1 MKRGFARPTPEKA
14 PVIKPENIVLPTPL
28 SIPPPEGKPWWIV
41 VVGVVVIGLLGGM
54 IAMTFASGS
63 HVFGGVGAIFPIFM
77 IGGMAMMMFGGRFG
91 GQQQMSRPKLDAMRA
106 QFMLMLD
113 MLRETAHES
122 ADSMDANYRWFH
134 PAPTMLAS
142 AVGSS
147 RMWER
152 KPDGK
157 DLNFGVVRVGVGMTR
172 PEVTW
177 GEPQNMPTDIELEP
191 VTGKALQEFGRY
203 QSVVYNLPKMISL
216 LVEPWYSLIGGRE
229 QVLGLMR
236 AIVCQLAFS
245 HGPDH
250 VQMVVVSSDL
260 EQWDWVKWLPHF
272 GDPRRQDAA
281 GNARMVYSSVREFA
295 AEQAELFA
303 GRGSFTPRHASS
315 SAQTPTPHTVIIAD
329 VTDPQWEF
337 VKSAEGI
344 DGVTFFDLTGASMWA
359 AVPERTLQFDDLGV
373 IEALPRDRDTWMVID
388 EKPWF
393 FALTDHISIAEA
405 EEFAQKL
412 ARWRLAEAYE
422 EIGQRVAHIGAR
434 DIMAY
439 YGIDD
444 PADIDFGSLWGSRT
458 DTMGRSRLRAP
469 FGNRSDNGELLFLD
483 MKSLDE
489 GGDGP
494 HGVMS
499 GTTGSG
505 KSTLVRTVIE
515 SLMLGHPPQE
525 LQFVLADLKGG
536 SAVKPFA
543 GVPHVSRI
551 ITDLEEDQ
559 ALMERFLDALW
570 GEIARR
576 KAICDSA
583 GVDDAK
589 EYNSVRSRMRA
600 RGQDMPPLPMLVV
613 VIDEFYEWFR
623 IMPTAVDVLDSI
635 GRQGRAYWIHLMMAS
650 QTIESRAE
658 KLMENMGYRLVL
670 KARTA
675 GAAQAAGVPNAV
687 NLPAQAGLGYFRR
700 SLEDIVRF
708 QAEFLWRDYISRGI
722 TIDGE
727 EAPALVHS
735 IDYVRPQLF
744 TNLFTPLEVS
754 VGGPDLEPVHSN
766 GEVLEAADAEAEDEE
781 EGIRTPKVGTVIID
795 QLRKIDFEPYRLWQP
810 PLSEPVAI
818 DELVNRF
825 IGHQWQQDYGTA
837 RDLVFPLGIIDRPFK
852 HDQPPWTVDTSGPGA
867 NVLILGAGG
876 SGKTTALQTLICSAA
891 LTHTPEQVQ
900 FYCLAYSGTALTT
913 VARLPHVGEVAG
925 PTDPYGVRR
934 TVAELLALVRERKRS
949 FLEYRIASMDVF
961 RRRKFGG
968 EAGPVPNDGFGDVY
982 LVIDNY
988 RALAE
993 ENEVLIEQVNL
1004 IINQGPSFGVHVV
1017 VSADRESELRPPVR
1031 SGFGSRVELRLA
1043 AVEDAKLVRSRFA
1056 KEVPVK
1062 PGRGMVAVNY
1072 VRLDADPQAGLHT
1085 LVARPAL
1092 GSTPT
1097 NVFAS
1102 DSIVDAVSRLASGQ
1116 APPIRRLP
1124 ARFGV
1129 EQVREL
1135 AARDTRQGVGAGG
1148 IVWAISEL
1156 DLAPV
1161 YLNFA
1166 ENAHLVVTGRRECG
1180 RTTTL
1185 ATIMSEIGR
1194 LYAPGT
1200 SSALAATGRAA
1211 LCPGVAGR
1219 PAPSAADR
1227 AGLRVRREVRLQPRR
1242 RAGDDERHVRP
1253 SGQPRTTARLV
1264 GGGAAVALL
1273 VERSGDLPDRRRHT
1287 ADAGRFRFA
1296 AAQGRRLG
1304 DPGRRCRPAR
1314 DCHPHV
1320 RRLVVRGQ
1328 RPDAAGTAPGERAT
1342 TGDGRR
1348 PRRGLHPRQDEGWP
1362 AAPWSR
1368 PADGRGHRCVRP
1380 GGGHRAPQVEAA
1392 PPRWGWLAC
1401 QPQRSGNFL
1410 SANVFDGKLISGV
1423 QSGGSSKSGIC
1434 LSHSATTMVS
1444 SIRAR

>member
-1 MKRGFARPTPEKA
+1 MKRGFARPTPEKP
-14 PVIKPENIVLPTPL
+14 PVIKPENIVLSTPL
-28 SIPPPEGKPWWIV
+28 SIPPPEGKPWWLI
-41 VVGVVVIGLLGGM
+41 VVGVVVVGLLGGM
-54 IAMTFASGS
+54 VAMVFASGS
-63 HVFGGVGAIFPIFM
+63 HVFGGIGSIFPLFM
-77 IGGMAMMMFGGRFG
+77 MVGIMMMMFRGMGG

-113 MLRETAHES
+113 MLRETAQES

-134 PAPTMLAS
+134 PAPNTLAA
-142 AVGSS
+142 AVGSP

-203 QSVVYNLPKMISL
+203 QSVVYNLPKMVSL
-216 LVEPWYSLIGGRE
+216 LVEPWYALVGERE

-236 AIVCQLAFS
+236 AIICQLAFS

-250 VQMVVVSSDL
+250 VQMIVVSSDL
-260 EQWDWVKWLPHF
+260 DQWDWVKWLPHF
-272 GDPRRQDAA
+272 GDSRRHDAA
-281 GNARMVYSSVREFA
+281 GNARMVYTSVREFA

-329 VTDPQWEF
+329 VDDPQWEY
-337 VKSAEGI
+337 VISAEGV
-344 DGVTFFDLTGASMWA
+344 DGVTFFDLTGSSMWTDI
-359 AVPERTLQFDDLGV
+359 PERKLQFDKTGV

-388 EKPWF
+388 DKAWF
-393 FALTDHISIAEA
+393 FALTDQVSIAEA

-412 ARWRLAEAYE
+412 AQWRLAEAYE

-434 DIMAY
+434 DILSY

-444 PADIDFGSLWGSRT
+444 PGNIDFDSLWASRT

-515 SLMLGHPPQE
+515 SLMLSHPPEE

-576 KAICDSA
+576 KAVCDSA

-589 EYNSVRSRMRA
+589 EYNSVRARMRA
-600 RGQDMPPLPMLVV
+600 RGQDMAPLPMLVV

-687 NLPAQAGLGYFRR
+687 NLPAQAGLGYFRK
-700 SLEDIVRF
+700 SLEDIIRF
-708 QAEFLWRDYISRGI
+708 QAEFLWRDYFQPGVS
-722 TIDGE
+722 IDGE

-735 IDYVRPQLF
+735 IDYIRPQLF
-744 TNLFTPLEVS
+744 TNSFTPLEVS
-754 VGGPDLEPVHSN
+754 VGGPDIEPVVAQPN
-766 GEVLEAADAEAEDEE
+766 GEVLESDDIEGGEDEDEE
-781 EGIRTPKVGTVIID
+781 GVRTPKVGTVIID
-795 QLRKIDFEPYRLWQP
+795 QLRKIKFEPYRLWQP
-810 PLSEPVAI
+810 PLTQPVAI
-818 DELVNRF
+818 DDLVNRF
-825 IGHQWQQDYGTA
+825 LGRPWHKEYGSA
-837 RDLVFPLGIIDRPFK
+837 CNLVFPIGIIDRPYK

-891 LTHTPEQVQ
+891 LTHTPQQVQ
-900 FYCLAYSGTALTT
+900 FYCLAYSSTALTT
-913 VARLPHVGEVAG
+913 VSRIPHVGEVAG

-949 FLEYRIASMDVF
+949 FLECGIASMEMF

-968 EAGPVPNDGFGDVY
+968 EAGPVPDDGFGDVY

-993 ENEVLIEQVNL
+993 ENEVLIEQVNV

-1017 VSADRESELRPPVR
+1017 VTADRESELRPPVR
-1031 SGFGSRVELRLA
+1031 SGFGSRIELRLA

-1056 KEVPVK
+1056 KDVPVK

-1072 VRLDADPQAGLHT
+1072 VRLDSDPQAGLHT

-1092 GSTPT
+1092 GSTPD
-1097 NVFAS
+1097 NVFEC
-1102 DSIVDAVSRLASGQ
+1102 DSVVAAVSRLTSAQ
-1116 APPIRRLP
+1116 APPVRRLP

-1135 AARDTRQGVGAGG
+1135 ASRDTRQGVGAGG
-1148 IVWAISEL
+1148 IAWAISEL

-1166 ENAHLVVTGRRECG
+1166 ENSHLMVTGRRECG

-1194 LYAPGT
+1194 LYAPGA
-1200 SSALAATGRAA
+1200 SSAPPPAPGRPSAQVWLVDPRRQLLTALGSDYVERFAYNLDGVVAMMGELAAALAGREPPPGLSAEELLSRSWWSGPEIFLIVDDIQQLPPGFDSPLHKAVPFVNRAA
-1211 LCPGVAGR
+1211 DVGLHVIVTRTFGGWSSAGSDPMLRALHQANAPLLVMDADPDEGFIRGKMKGGPLPRGRGLLMAEDTGVFVQV
-1219 PAPSAADR
+1219 AATE
-1227 AGLRVRREVRLQPRR
+1227 VRR
-1242 RAGDDERHVRP
+1242 
-1253 SGQPRTTARLV
+1253 
-1264 GGGAAVALL
+1264 
-1273 VERSGDLPDRRRHT
+1273 
-1287 ADAGRFRFA
+1287 
-1296 AAQGRRLG
+1296 
-1304 DPGRRCRPAR
+1304 
-1314 DCHPHV
+1314 
-1320 RRLVVRGQ
+1320 
-1328 RPDAAGTAPGERAT
+1328 
-1342 TGDGRR
+1342 
-1348 PRRGLHPRQDEGWP
+1348 
-1362 AAPWSR
+1362 
-1368 PADGRGHRCVRP
+1368 
-1380 GGGHRAPQVEAA
+1380 
-1392 PPRWGWLAC
+1392 
-1401 QPQRSGNFL
+1401 
-1410 SANVFDGKLISGV
+1410 
-1423 QSGGSSKSGIC
+1423 
-1434 LSHSATTMVS
+1434 
-1444 SIRAR
+1444 

>member
-1 MKRGFARPTPEKA
+1 MKRGFARPTPEKP

-28 SIPPPEGKPWWIV
+28 SIPPPEGKPWWMV

-54 IAMTFASGS
+54 VAMVFASGS

-77 IGGMAMMMFGGRFG
+77 VGGMMMMMFRGGG

-113 MLRETAHES
+113 MLRDTAHES
-122 ADSMDANYRWFH
+122 ADSMDENYRWFH
-134 PAPTMLAS
+134 PAPTTLAAS
-142 AVGSS
+142 VGSA

-157 DLNFGVVRVGVGMTR
+157 DLHFRVGVGMTR

-216 LVEPWYSLIGGRE
+216 LVEPWYSLIGDRQ

-236 AIVCQLAFS
+236 AIVCQLTFS

-250 VQMVVVSSDL
+250 VQMIVVSSEL

-329 VTDPQWEF
+329 VTDPQWEY
-337 VKSAEGI
+337 VISAEGI
-344 DGVTFFDLTGASMWA
+344 DGVTFFDLTGGSMWSSVA
-359 AVPERTLQFDDLGV
+359 ERTLRFDERGV
-373 IEALPRDRDTWMVID
+373 IETLPRDRDTWMVID

-393 FALTDHISIAEA
+393 FALTDQLSIAES
-405 EEFAQKL
+405 EEFAQKM

-439 YGIDD
+439 YGIED
-444 PADIDFGSLWGSRT
+444 PASIDFESLWGSRT
-458 DTMGRSRLRAP
+458 DAMGRSRLRAP

-515 SLMLGHPPQE
+515 SLMLGHPPEE

-536 SAVKPFA
+536 SAVKPFN

-708 QAEFLWRDYISRGI
+708 QAEFLWRDYISRSV
-722 TIDGE
+722 TVDGE

-744 TNLFTPLEVS
+744 TNSFTPLEVS
-754 VGGPDLEPVHSN
+754 IGGPEFDTVHTN
-766 GEVLEAADAEAEDEE
+766 GEVLESADVEDEDE

-810 PLSEPVAI
+810 PLNEPVAI
-818 DELVNRF
+818 DDLVNRF
-825 IGHQWQQDYGTA
+825 LGHQWQQDYGSA
-837 RDLVFPLGIIDRPFK
+837 RDLVFPIGIIDRPFK
-852 HDQPPWTVDTSGPGA
+852 HDQPPWTVDTSGGGA

-876 SGKTTALQTLICSAA
+876 SGKTTALQTLISSAA

-949 FLEYRIASMDVF
+949 FLEYQIPSMEVF

-993 ENEVLIEQVNL
+993 ENEVLIEQVNV

-1017 VSADRESELRPPVR
+1017 ATADRESELRPPVR

-1085 LVARPAL
+1085 LIARPAL
-1092 GSTPT
+1092 ASTPN

-1102 DSIVDAVSRLASGQ
+1102 DSIVEAVSRLASGQ

-1129 EQVREL
+1129 EQVRSL
-1135 AARDTRQGVGAGG
+1135 AAHDTRQGVGAGG
-1148 IVWAISEL
+1148 IAWAISEL

-1194 LYAPGT
+1194 LYAPGA
-1200 SSALAATGRAA
+1200 SSAPT
-1211 LCPGVAGR
+1211 PPAGQ
-1219 PAPSAADR
+1219 PSAQVWLVD
-1227 AGLRVRREVRLQPRR
+1227 PRR
-1242 RAGDDERHVRP
+1242 QLLTVLGSDYVEKFAYNLDGVQAMMNDL
-1253 SGQPRTTARLV
+1253 S
-1264 GGGAAVALL
+1264 ALL
-1273 VERSGDLPDRRRHT
+1273 ASREPP
-1287 ADAGRFRFA
+1287 
-1296 AAQGRRLG
+1296 
-1304 DPGRRCRPAR
+1304 PG
-1314 DCHPHV
+1314 
-1320 RRLVVRGQ
+1320 
-1328 RPDAAGTAPGERAT
+1328 
-1342 TGDGRR
+1342 
-1348 PRRGLHPRQDEGWP
+1348 
-1362 AAPWSR
+1362 
-1368 PADGRGHRCVRP
+1368 
-1380 GGGHRAPQVEAA
+1380 
-1392 PPRWGWLAC
+1392 
-1401 QPQRSGNFL
+1401 L
-1410 SANVFDGKLISGV
+1410 SAEQL
-1423 QSGGSSKSGIC
+1423 
-1434 LSHSATTMVS
+1434 LSHSWWSGPEIFLIVDDIQQLPAGFDSPLHKAAAWVTRAADLGLHVLVTRTFGGWSSAGSDPMLRALHQANAPLLVMDADPDEGFIRGKMKGGPLPRGRGLLMAEDTGVFVQVAATEF
-1444 SIRAR
+1444 RK

>member
-1 MKRGFARPTPEKA
+1 MKRGFARPTPEKP
-14 PVIKPENIVLPTPL
+14 PVIKPENIVLSTPL
-28 SIPPPEGKPWWIV
+28 SIPPPEGKPWWLI
-41 VVGVVVIGLLGGM
+41 VVGVVVVGLLGGM
-54 IAMTFASGS
+54 VAMVFASGS
-63 HVFGGVGAIFPIFM
+63 HVFGGIGSIFPLFM
-77 IGGMAMMMFGGRFG
+77 MVGIMMMMFRGMGG

-113 MLRETAHES
+113 MLRETAQES

-134 PAPTMLAS
+134 PAPNTLAA
-142 AVGSS
+142 AVGSP

-203 QSVVYNLPKMISL
+203 QSVVYNLPKMVSL
-216 LVEPWYSLIGGRE
+216 LVEPWYALVGERE

-236 AIVCQLAFS
+236 AIICQLAFS

-250 VQMVVVSSDL
+250 VQMIVVSSDL
-260 EQWDWVKWLPHF
+260 DQWDWVKWLPHF
-272 GDPRRQDAA
+272 GDSRRHDAA
-281 GNARMVYSSVREFA
+281 GNARMVYTSVREFA

-329 VTDPQWEF
+329 VDDPQWEY
-337 VKSAEGI
+337 VISAEGV
-344 DGVTFFDLTGASMWA
+344 DGVTFFDLTGSSMWTDI
-359 AVPERTLQFDDLGV
+359 PERKLQFDKTGV

-388 EKPWF
+388 DKAWF
-393 FALTDHISIAEA
+393 FALTDQVSIAEA

-412 ARWRLAEAYE
+412 AQWRLAEAYE

-434 DIMAY
+434 DILSY

-444 PADIDFGSLWGSRT
+444 PGNIDFDSLWASRT

-515 SLMLGHPPQE
+515 SLMLSHPPEE

-589 EYNSVRSRMRA
+589 EYNSVRARMRA
-600 RGQDMPPLPMLVV
+600 RGQDMAPLPMLVV

-687 NLPAQAGLGYFRR
+687 NLPAQAGLGYFRK
-700 SLEDIVRF
+700 SLEDIIRF
-708 QAEFLWRDYISRGI
+708 QAEFLWRDYFQPGVS
-722 TIDGE
+722 IDGE

-735 IDYVRPQLF
+735 IDYIRPQLF
-744 TNLFTPLEVS
+744 TNSFTPLEVS
-754 VGGPDLEPVHSN
+754 VGGPDIEPVVAQPN
-766 GEVLEAADAEAEDEE
+766 GEVLESDDIEGGEDEDEE
-781 EGIRTPKVGTVIID
+781 GVRTPKVGTVIID
-795 QLRKIDFEPYRLWQP
+795 QLRKIKFEPYRLWQP
-810 PLSEPVAI
+810 PLTQPVAI
-818 DELVNRF
+818 DDLVNRF
-825 IGHQWQQDYGTA
+825 LGRPWHKEYGSA
-837 RDLVFPLGIIDRPFK
+837 CNLVFPIGIIDRPYK

-891 LTHTPEQVQ
+891 LTHTPQQVQ
-900 FYCLAYSGTALTT
+900 FYCLAYSSTALTT
-913 VARLPHVGEVAG
+913 VSRIPHVGEVAG

-949 FLEYRIASMDVF
+949 FLECGIASMEMF

-968 EAGPVPNDGFGDVY
+968 EAGPVPDDGFGDVY

-993 ENEVLIEQVNL
+993 ENEVLIEQVNV

-1017 VSADRESELRPPVR
+1017 VTADRESELRPPVR
-1031 SGFGSRVELRLA
+1031 SGFGSRIELRLA

-1056 KEVPVK
+1056 KDVPVK

-1072 VRLDADPQAGLHT
+1072 VRLDSDPQAGLHT

-1092 GSTPT
+1092 GSTPD
-1097 NVFAS
+1097 NVFEC
-1102 DSIVDAVSRLASGQ
+1102 DSVVSAVSRLTSAQ
-1116 APPIRRLP
+1116 APPVRRLP

-1135 AARDTRQGVGAGG
+1135 ASRDTRQGVGAGG
-1148 IVWAISEL
+1148 IAWAISEL

-1166 ENAHLVVTGRRECG
+1166 ENSHLMVTGRRECG

-1194 LYAPGT
+1194 LYAPGA
-1200 SSALAATGRAA
+1200 SSAPPPAPGRPSAQVWLVDPRRQLLTALGSDYVERFAYNLDGVVAMMGELAAALAGREPPPGLSAEELLSRSWWSGPEIFLIVDDIQQLPPGFDSPLHKAVPFVNRAA
-1211 LCPGVAGR
+1211 DVGLHVIVTRTFGGWSSAGSDPMLRALHQANAPLLVMDADPDEGFIRGKMKGGPLPRGRGLLMAEDTGVFVQV
-1219 PAPSAADR
+1219 AATE
-1227 AGLRVRREVRLQPRR
+1227 VRR
-1242 RAGDDERHVRP
+1242 
-1253 SGQPRTTARLV
+1253 
-1264 GGGAAVALL
+1264 
-1273 VERSGDLPDRRRHT
+1273 
-1287 ADAGRFRFA
+1287 
-1296 AAQGRRLG
+1296 
-1304 DPGRRCRPAR
+1304 
-1314 DCHPHV
+1314 
-1320 RRLVVRGQ
+1320 
-1328 RPDAAGTAPGERAT
+1328 
-1342 TGDGRR
+1342 
-1348 PRRGLHPRQDEGWP
+1348 
-1362 AAPWSR
+1362 
-1368 PADGRGHRCVRP
+1368 
-1380 GGGHRAPQVEAA
+1380 
-1392 PPRWGWLAC
+1392 
-1401 QPQRSGNFL
+1401 
-1410 SANVFDGKLISGV
+1410 
-1423 QSGGSSKSGIC
+1423 
-1434 LSHSATTMVS
+1434 
-1444 SIRAR
+1444 

>member
-1 MKRGFARPTPEKA
+1 MKRGFARPTPEKP
-14 PVIKPENIVLPTPL
+14 PVIKPENIVLSTPL
-28 SIPPPEGKPWWIV
+28 SIPPPEGKPWWLI
-41 VVGVVVIGLLGGM
+41 VVGVVVVGLLGGM
-54 IAMTFASGS
+54 VAMVFASGS
-63 HVFGGVGAIFPIFM
+63 HVFGGIGSIFPLFM
-77 IGGMAMMMFGGRFG
+77 MVGIMMMMMFRGMGG

-113 MLRETAHES
+113 MLRETAQES

-134 PAPTMLAS
+134 PAPNTLAA
-142 AVGSS
+142 AVGSP

-203 QSVVYNLPKMISL
+203 QSVVYNLPKMVSL
-216 LVEPWYSLIGGRE
+216 LVEPWYALVGERE

-236 AIVCQLAFS
+236 AIICQLAFS

-250 VQMVVVSSDL
+250 VQMIVVSSDL
-260 EQWDWVKWLPHF
+260 DQWDWVKWLPHF
-272 GDPRRQDAA
+272 GDSRRHDAA
-281 GNARMVYSSVREFA
+281 GNARMVYTSVREFA

-329 VTDPQWEF
+329 VDDPQWEY
-337 VKSAEGI
+337 VISAEGV
-344 DGVTFFDLTGASMWA
+344 DGVTFFDLTGSSMWTDI
-359 AVPERTLQFDDLGV
+359 PERKLQFDKTGV

-388 EKPWF
+388 DKAWF
-393 FALTDHISIAEA
+393 FALTDQVSIAEA

-412 ARWRLAEAYE
+412 AQWRLAEAYE

-434 DIMAY
+434 DILSY

-444 PADIDFGSLWGSRT
+444 PGNIDFDSLWASRT

-515 SLMLGHPPQE
+515 SLMLSHPPEE

-589 EYNSVRSRMRA
+589 EYNSVRARMRA
-600 RGQDMPPLPMLVV
+600 RGQDMAPLPMLVV

-687 NLPAQAGLGYFRR
+687 NLPAQAGLGYFRK
-700 SLEDIVRF
+700 SLEDIIRF
-708 QAEFLWRDYISRGI
+708 QAEFLWRDYFQPGVS
-722 TIDGE
+722 IDGE

-735 IDYVRPQLF
+735 IDYIRPQLF
-744 TNLFTPLEVS
+744 TNSFTPLEVS
-754 VGGPDLEPVHSN
+754 VGGPDIEPVVAQPN
-766 GEVLEAADAEAEDEE
+766 GEVLESDDIEGGEDEDEE
-781 EGIRTPKVGTVIID
+781 GVRTPKVGTVIID
-795 QLRKIDFEPYRLWQP
+795 QLRKIKFEPYRLWQP
-810 PLSEPVAI
+810 PLTQPVAI
-818 DELVNRF
+818 DDLVNRF
-825 IGHQWQQDYGTA
+825 LGRPWHKEYGSA
-837 RDLVFPLGIIDRPFK
+837 CNLVFPIGIIDRPYK

-891 LTHTPEQVQ
+891 LTHTPQQVQ
-900 FYCLAYSGTALTT
+900 FYCLAYSSTALTT
-913 VARLPHVGEVAG
+913 VSRIPHVGEVAG

-949 FLEYRIASMDVF
+949 FLECGIASMEMF

-968 EAGPVPNDGFGDVY
+968 EAGPVPDDGFGDVY

-993 ENEVLIEQVNL
+993 ENEVLIEQVNV

-1017 VSADRESELRPPVR
+1017 VTADRESELRPPVR
-1031 SGFGSRVELRLA
+1031 SGFGSRIELRLA

-1056 KEVPVK
+1056 KDVPVK

-1072 VRLDADPQAGLHT
+1072 VRLDSDPQAGLHT

-1092 GSTPT
+1092 GSTPD
-1097 NVFAS
+1097 NVFEC
-1102 DSIVDAVSRLASGQ
+1102 DSVVAAVSRLTSAQ
-1116 APPIRRLP
+1116 APPVRRLP

-1135 AARDTRQGVGAGG
+1135 ASRDTRQGVGAGG
-1148 IVWAISEL
+1148 IAWAISEL

-1166 ENAHLVVTGRRECG
+1166 ENSHLMVTGRRECG

-1194 LYAPGT
+1194 LYAPGA
-1200 SSALAATGRAA
+1200 SSAPPPAPGRPSAQVWLVDPRRQLLTALGSDYVERFAYNLDGVVAMMGELAAALAGREPPPGLSAEELLSRSWWSGPEIFLIVDDIQQLPPGFDSPLHKAVPFVNRAA
-1211 LCPGVAGR
+1211 DVGLHVIFTRTFGGWSSAGSDPMLRALHQANAPLLVMDADPDEGFIRGKMKGGPLPRGRGLLMAEDTGVFVQV
-1219 PAPSAADR
+1219 AATE
-1227 AGLRVRREVRLQPRR
+1227 VRR
-1242 RAGDDERHVRP
+1242 
-1253 SGQPRTTARLV
+1253 
-1264 GGGAAVALL
+1264 
-1273 VERSGDLPDRRRHT
+1273 
-1287 ADAGRFRFA
+1287 
-1296 AAQGRRLG
+1296 
-1304 DPGRRCRPAR
+1304 
-1314 DCHPHV
+1314 
-1320 RRLVVRGQ
+1320 
-1328 RPDAAGTAPGERAT
+1328 
-1342 TGDGRR
+1342 
-1348 PRRGLHPRQDEGWP
+1348 
-1362 AAPWSR
+1362 
-1368 PADGRGHRCVRP
+1368 
-1380 GGGHRAPQVEAA
+1380 
-1392 PPRWGWLAC
+1392 
-1401 QPQRSGNFL
+1401 
-1410 SANVFDGKLISGV
+1410 
-1423 QSGGSSKSGIC
+1423 
-1434 LSHSATTMVS
+1434 
-1444 SIRAR
+1444 

>member
-1 MKRGFARPTPEKA
+1 MKRGFARPTPEKP
-14 PVIKPENIVLPTPL
+14 PVIKPENIVLSTPL
-28 SIPPPEGKPWWIV
+28 SIPPPEGKPWWLI
-41 VVGVVVIGLLGGM
+41 VVGVVVVGLLGGM
-54 IAMTFASGS
+54 VAMVFASGS
-63 HVFGGVGAIFPIFM
+63 HVFGGIGSIFPLFM
-77 IGGMAMMMFGGRFG
+77 MVGIMMMMFRGMGG

-113 MLRETAHES
+113 MLRETAQES

-134 PAPTMLAS
+134 PAPNTLAA
-142 AVGSS
+142 AVGSP

-203 QSVVYNLPKMISL
+203 QSVVYNLPKMVSL
-216 LVEPWYSLIGGRE
+216 LVEPWYALVGERE

-236 AIVCQLAFS
+236 AIICQLAFS

-250 VQMVVVSSDL
+250 VQMIVVSSDL
-260 EQWDWVKWLPHF
+260 DQWDWVKWLPHF
-272 GDPRRQDAA
+272 GDSRRHDAA
-281 GNARMVYSSVREFA
+281 GNARMVYTSVREFA

-329 VTDPQWEF
+329 VDDPQWEY
-337 VKSAEGI
+337 VISAEGV
-344 DGVTFFDLTGASMWA
+344 DGVTFFDLTGSSMWTDI
-359 AVPERTLQFDDLGV
+359 PERKLQFDKTGV

-388 EKPWF
+388 DKAWF
-393 FALTDHISIAEA
+393 FALTDQVSIAEA

-412 ARWRLAEAYE
+412 AQWRLAEAYE

-434 DIMAY
+434 DILSY

-444 PADIDFGSLWGSRT
+444 PGNIDFDSLWASRT

-515 SLMLGHPPQE
+515 SLMLSHPPEE

-589 EYNSVRSRMRA
+589 EYNSVRARMRA
-600 RGQDMPPLPMLVV
+600 RGQDMAPLPMLVV

-687 NLPAQAGLGYFRR
+687 NLPAQAGLGYFRK
-700 SLEDIVRF
+700 SLEDIIRF
-708 QAEFLWRDYISRGI
+708 QAEFLWRDYFQPGVS
-722 TIDGE
+722 IDGE

-735 IDYVRPQLF
+735 IDYIRPQLF
-744 TNLFTPLEVS
+744 TNSFTPLEVS
-754 VGGPDLEPVHSN
+754 VGGPDIEPVVAQPN
-766 GEVLEAADAEAEDEE
+766 GEVLESDDIEGGEDEDEE
-781 EGIRTPKVGTVIID
+781 GVRTPKVGTVIID
-795 QLRKIDFEPYRLWQP
+795 QLRKIKFEPYRLWQP
-810 PLSEPVAI
+810 PLTQPVAI
-818 DELVNRF
+818 DDLVNRF
-825 IGHQWQQDYGTA
+825 LGRPWHKEYGSA
-837 RDLVFPLGIIDRPFK
+837 CNLVFPIGIIDRPYK

-891 LTHTPEQVQ
+891 LTHTPQQVQ
-900 FYCLAYSGTALTT
+900 FYCLAYSSTALTT
-913 VARLPHVGEVAG
+913 VSRIPHVGEVAG

-949 FLEYRIASMDVF
+949 FLECGIASMEMF

-968 EAGPVPNDGFGDVY
+968 EAGPVPDDGFGDVY

-993 ENEVLIEQVNL
+993 ENEVLIEQVNV

-1017 VSADRESELRPPVR
+1017 VTADRESELRPPVR
-1031 SGFGSRVELRLA
+1031 SGFGSRIELRLA

-1056 KEVPVK
+1056 KDVPVK

-1072 VRLDADPQAGLHT
+1072 VRLDSDPQAGLHT

-1092 GSTPT
+1092 GSTPD
-1097 NVFAS
+1097 NVFEC
-1102 DSIVDAVSRLASGQ
+1102 DSVVAAVSRLTSAQ
-1116 APPIRRLP
+1116 APPVRRLP

-1135 AARDTRQGVGAGG
+1135 ASRDTRQGVGAGG
-1148 IVWAISEL
+1148 IAWAISEL

-1166 ENAHLVVTGRRECG
+1166 ENSHLMVTGRRECG

-1194 LYAPGT
+1194 LYAPGA
-1200 SSALAATGRAA
+1200 SSAPPPAPGRPSAQVWLVDPRRQLLTALGSDYVERFAYNLDGVVAMMGELAAALAGREPPPGLSAEELLSRSWWSGPEIFLIVDDIQQLPPGFDSPLHKAVPFVNRAA
-1211 LCPGVAGR
+1211 DVGLHVIVTRTFGGWSSAGSDPMLRALYQANAPLLVMDADPDEGFIRGKMKGGPLPRGRGLLMAEDTGVFVQV
-1219 PAPSAADR
+1219 AATE
-1227 AGLRVRREVRLQPRR
+1227 VRR
-1242 RAGDDERHVRP
+1242 
-1253 SGQPRTTARLV
+1253 
-1264 GGGAAVALL
+1264 
-1273 VERSGDLPDRRRHT
+1273 
-1287 ADAGRFRFA
+1287 
-1296 AAQGRRLG
+1296 
-1304 DPGRRCRPAR
+1304 
-1314 DCHPHV
+1314 
-1320 RRLVVRGQ
+1320 
-1328 RPDAAGTAPGERAT
+1328 
-1342 TGDGRR
+1342 
-1348 PRRGLHPRQDEGWP
+1348 
-1362 AAPWSR
+1362 
-1368 PADGRGHRCVRP
+1368 
-1380 GGGHRAPQVEAA
+1380 
-1392 PPRWGWLAC
+1392 
-1401 QPQRSGNFL
+1401 
-1410 SANVFDGKLISGV
+1410 
-1423 QSGGSSKSGIC
+1423 
-1434 LSHSATTMVS
+1434 
-1444 SIRAR
+1444 

>member
-1 MKRGFARPTPEKA
+1 MKRGFARPTPEKP
-14 PVIKPENIVLPTPL
+14 PVIKPENIVLSTPL
-28 SIPPPEGKPWWIV
+28 SIPPPEGKPWWLI
-41 VVGVVVIGLLGGM
+41 VVGVVVVGLLGGM
-54 IAMTFASGS
+54 VAMVFASGS
-63 HVFGGVGAIFPIFM
+63 HVFGGIGSIFPLFM
-77 IGGMAMMMFGGRFG
+77 MVGIMMMMFRGMGG

-113 MLRETAHES
+113 MLRETAQES

-134 PAPTMLAS
+134 PAPNTLAA
-142 AVGSS
+142 AVGSP

-203 QSVVYNLPKMISL
+203 QSVVYNLPKMVSL
-216 LVEPWYSLIGGRE
+216 LVEPWYALVGERE

-236 AIVCQLAFS
+236 AIICQLAFS

-250 VQMVVVSSDL
+250 VQMIVVSSDL
-260 EQWDWVKWLPHF
+260 DQWDWVKWLPHF
-272 GDPRRQDAA
+272 GDSRRHDAA
-281 GNARMVYSSVREFA
+281 GNARMVYTSVREFA

-303 GRGSFTPRHASS
+303 GRGSFTPRHVSS

-329 VTDPQWEF
+329 VDDPQWEY
-337 VKSAEGI
+337 VISAEGV
-344 DGVTFFDLTGASMWA
+344 DGVTFFDLTGSSMWTDI
-359 AVPERTLQFDDLGV
+359 PERKLQFDKTGV

-388 EKPWF
+388 DKAWF
-393 FALTDHISIAEA
+393 FALTDQVSIAEA

-412 ARWRLAEAYE
+412 AQWRLAEAYE

-434 DIMAY
+434 DILSY

-444 PADIDFGSLWGSRT
+444 PGNIDFDSLWASRT

-515 SLMLGHPPQE
+515 SLMLSHPPEE

-589 EYNSVRSRMRA
+589 EYNSVRARMRA
-600 RGQDMPPLPMLVV
+600 RGQDMAPLPMLVV

-687 NLPAQAGLGYFRR
+687 NLPAQAGLGYFRK
-700 SLEDIVRF
+700 SLEDIIRF
-708 QAEFLWRDYISRGI
+708 QAEFLWRDYFQPGVS
-722 TIDGE
+722 IDGE

-735 IDYVRPQLF
+735 IDYIRPQLF
-744 TNLFTPLEVS
+744 TNSFTPLEVS
-754 VGGPDLEPVHSN
+754 VGGPDIEPVVAQPN
-766 GEVLEAADAEAEDEE
+766 GEVLESDDIEGGEDEDEE
-781 EGIRTPKVGTVIID
+781 GVRTPKVGTVIID
-795 QLRKIDFEPYRLWQP
+795 QLRKIKFEPYRLWQP
-810 PLSEPVAI
+810 PLTQPVAI
-818 DELVNRF
+818 DDLVNRF
-825 IGHQWQQDYGTA
+825 LGRPWHKEYGSA
-837 RDLVFPLGIIDRPFK
+837 CNLVFPIGIIDRPYK

-891 LTHTPEQVQ
+891 LTHTPQQVQ
-900 FYCLAYSGTALTT
+900 FYCLAYSSTALTT
-913 VARLPHVGEVAG
+913 VSRIPHVGEVAG

-949 FLEYRIASMDVF
+949 FLECGIASMEMF

-968 EAGPVPNDGFGDVY
+968 EAGPVPDDGFGDVY

-993 ENEVLIEQVNL
+993 ENEVLIEQVNV

-1017 VSADRESELRPPVR
+1017 VTADRESELRPPVR
-1031 SGFGSRVELRLA
+1031 SGFGSRIELRLA

-1056 KEVPVK
+1056 KDVPVK

-1072 VRLDADPQAGLHT
+1072 VRLDSDPQAGLHT

-1092 GSTPT
+1092 GSTPD
-1097 NVFAS
+1097 NVFEC
-1102 DSIVDAVSRLASGQ
+1102 DSVVAAVSRLTSAQ
-1116 APPIRRLP
+1116 APPVRRLP

-1135 AARDTRQGVGAGG
+1135 ASRDTRQGVGAGG
-1148 IVWAISEL
+1148 IAWAISEL

-1166 ENAHLVVTGRRECG
+1166 ENSHLMVTGRRECG

-1194 LYAPGT
+1194 LYAPGA
-1200 SSALAATGRAA
+1200 SSAPPPAPGRPSAQVWLVDPRRQLLTALGSDYVERFAYNLDGVVAMMGELAAALAGREPPPGLSAEELLSRSWWSGPEIFLIVDDIQQLPPGFDSPLHKAVPFVNRAA
-1211 LCPGVAGR
+1211 DVGLHVIVTRTFGGWSSAGSDPMLRALHQANAPLLVMDADPDEGFIRGKMKGGPLPRGRGLLMAEDTGVFVQV
-1219 PAPSAADR
+1219 AATE
-1227 AGLRVRREVRLQPRR
+1227 VRR
-1242 RAGDDERHVRP
+1242 
-1253 SGQPRTTARLV
+1253 
-1264 GGGAAVALL
+1264 
-1273 VERSGDLPDRRRHT
+1273 
-1287 ADAGRFRFA
+1287 
-1296 AAQGRRLG
+1296 
-1304 DPGRRCRPAR
+1304 
-1314 DCHPHV
+1314 
-1320 RRLVVRGQ
+1320 
-1328 RPDAAGTAPGERAT
+1328 
-1342 TGDGRR
+1342 
-1348 PRRGLHPRQDEGWP
+1348 
-1362 AAPWSR
+1362 
-1368 PADGRGHRCVRP
+1368 
-1380 GGGHRAPQVEAA
+1380 
-1392 PPRWGWLAC
+1392 
-1401 QPQRSGNFL
+1401 
-1410 SANVFDGKLISGV
+1410 
-1423 QSGGSSKSGIC
+1423 
-1434 LSHSATTMVS
+1434 
-1444 SIRAR
+1444 

>member
-1 MKRGFARPTPEKA
+1 MKRGFARPTPEKP
-14 PVIKPENIVLPTPL
+14 PVIKPENIVLSTPL
-28 SIPPPEGKPWWIV
+28 SIPPPEGKPWWLI
-41 VVGVVVIGLLGGM
+41 VVGVVVVGLLGGM
-54 IAMTFASGS
+54 VAMVFASGS
-63 HVFGGVGAIFPIFM
+63 HVFGGIGSIFPLFM
-77 IGGMAMMMFGGRFG
+77 MVGIMMMMFRGMGG

-113 MLRETAHES
+113 MLRETAQES

-134 PAPTMLAS
+134 PAPNTLAA
-142 AVGSS
+142 AVGSP

-203 QSVVYNLPKMISL
+203 QSVVYNLPKMVSL
-216 LVEPWYSLIGGRE
+216 LVEPWYALVGERE

-236 AIVCQLAFS
+236 AIICQLAFS

-250 VQMVVVSSDL
+250 VQMIVVSSDL
-260 EQWDWVKWLPHF
+260 DQWDWVKWLPHF
-272 GDPRRQDAA
+272 GDSRRHDAA
-281 GNARMVYSSVREFA
+281 GNARMVYTSVREFA

-329 VTDPQWEF
+329 VDDPQWEY
-337 VKSAEGI
+337 VISAEGV
-344 DGVTFFDLTGASMWA
+344 DGVTFFDLTGSSMWTDI
-359 AVPERTLQFDDLGV
+359 PERKLQFDKTGV

-388 EKPWF
+388 DKAWF
-393 FALTDHISIAEA
+393 FALTDQVSIAEA

-412 ARWRLAEAYE
+412 AQWRLAEAYE

-434 DIMAY
+434 DILSY

-444 PADIDFGSLWGSRT
+444 PGNIDFDSLWASRT

-515 SLMLGHPPQE
+515 SLMLSHPPEE

-589 EYNSVRSRMRA
+589 EYNSVRARMRA
-600 RGQDMPPLPMLVV
+600 RGQDMAPLPMLVV

-687 NLPAQAGLGYFRR
+687 NLPAQAGLGYFRK
-700 SLEDIVRF
+700 SLEDIIRF
-708 QAEFLWRDYISRGI
+708 QAEFLWRDYFQPGVS
-722 TIDGE
+722 IDGE

-735 IDYVRPQLF
+735 IDYIRPQLF
-744 TNLFTPLEVS
+744 TNSFTPLEVS
-754 VGGPDLEPVHSN
+754 VGGPDIEPVVAQPN
-766 GEVLEAADAEAEDEE
+766 GEVLESDDIEGGEDEDEE
-781 EGIRTPKVGTVIID
+781 GVRTPKVGTVIID
-795 QLRKIDFEPYRLWQP
+795 QLRKIKFEPYRLWQP
-810 PLSEPVAI
+810 PLTQPVAI
-818 DELVNRF
+818 DDLVNRF
-825 IGHQWQQDYGTA
+825 LGRPWHKEYGSA
-837 RDLVFPLGIIDRPFK
+837 CNLVFPIGIIDRPYK

-891 LTHTPEQVQ
+891 LTHTPQQVQ
-900 FYCLAYSGTALTT
+900 FYCLAYSSTALTT
-913 VARLPHVGEVAG
+913 VSRIPHVGEVAG

-949 FLEYRIASMDVF
+949 FLECGIASMEMF

-968 EAGPVPNDGFGDVY
+968 EAGPVPDDGFGDVY

-993 ENEVLIEQVNL
+993 ENEVLIEQVNV

-1017 VSADRESELRPPVR
+1017 VTADRESELRPPVR
-1031 SGFGSRVELRLA
+1031 SGFGSRIELRLA

-1056 KEVPVK
+1056 KDVPVK

-1072 VRLDADPQAGLHT
+1072 VRLDSDPQAGLHT

-1092 GSTPT
+1092 GSTPD
-1097 NVFAS
+1097 NVFEC
-1102 DSIVDAVSRLASGQ
+1102 DSVVAAVSRLTSAQ
-1116 APPIRRLP
+1116 APPVRRLP

-1135 AARDTRQGVGAGG
+1135 ASRDTRQGVGAGG
-1148 IVWAISEL
+1148 IAWAISEL

-1166 ENAHLVVTGRRECG
+1166 ENSHLMVTGRRECG

-1194 LYAPGT
+1194 LYAPGA
-1200 SSALAATGRAA
+1200 SSAPPPAPGRPSAQVWLVDPRRQLLTALGSDYVERFAYNLDGVVAMMGELAAALAGREPPPGLSAEELLSRSWWSGPEIFLIVDDIQQLPPGFDSPLHKAVPFVNRAA
-1211 LCPGVAGR
+1211 DVGLHVIVTRTFGGWSSAGSDPMLRALHQANAPLLVMDADPDEGFIRGKRKGGPLPRGRGLLMAEDTGVFVQV
-1219 PAPSAADR
+1219 AATE
-1227 AGLRVRREVRLQPRR
+1227 VRR
-1242 RAGDDERHVRP
+1242 
-1253 SGQPRTTARLV
+1253 
-1264 GGGAAVALL
+1264 
-1273 VERSGDLPDRRRHT
+1273 
-1287 ADAGRFRFA
+1287 
-1296 AAQGRRLG
+1296 
-1304 DPGRRCRPAR
+1304 
-1314 DCHPHV
+1314 
-1320 RRLVVRGQ
+1320 
-1328 RPDAAGTAPGERAT
+1328 
-1342 TGDGRR
+1342 
-1348 PRRGLHPRQDEGWP
+1348 
-1362 AAPWSR
+1362 
-1368 PADGRGHRCVRP
+1368 
-1380 GGGHRAPQVEAA
+1380 
-1392 PPRWGWLAC
+1392 
-1401 QPQRSGNFL
+1401 
-1410 SANVFDGKLISGV
+1410 
-1423 QSGGSSKSGIC
+1423 
-1434 LSHSATTMVS
+1434 
-1444 SIRAR
+1444 

>member
-1 MKRGFARPTPEKA
+1 MKRGFARPTPEKP
-14 PVIKPENIVLPTPL
+14 PVIKPENIVLSTPL
-28 SIPPPEGKPWWIV
+28 SIPPPEGKPWWLI
-41 VVGVVVIGLLGGM
+41 VVGVVVVGLLGGM
-54 IAMTFASGS
+54 VAMVFASGS
-63 HVFGGVGAIFPIFM
+63 HVFGGIGSIFPLFM
-77 IGGMAMMMFGGRFG
+77 MVGIMMMMFRGMGG

-113 MLRETAHES
+113 MLRETAQES

-134 PAPTMLAS
+134 PAPNTLAA
-142 AVGSS
+142 AVGSP

-203 QSVVYNLPKMISL
+203 QSVVYNLPKMVSL
-216 LVEPWYSLIGGRE
+216 LVEPWYALVGERE

-236 AIVCQLAFS
+236 AIICQLAFS

-250 VQMVVVSSDL
+250 VQMIVVSSDL
-260 EQWDWVKWLPHF
+260 DQWDWVKWLPHF
-272 GDPRRQDAA
+272 GDSRRHDAA
-281 GNARMVYSSVREFA
+281 GNARMVYTSVREFA

-329 VTDPQWEF
+329 VDDPQWEY
-337 VKSAEGI
+337 VISAEGV
-344 DGVTFFDLTGASMWA
+344 DGVTFFDLTGSSMWTDI
-359 AVPERTLQFDDLGV
+359 PERKLQFDKTGV

-388 EKPWF
+388 DKAWF
-393 FALTDHISIAEA
+393 FALTDQVSIAEA

-412 ARWRLAEAYE
+412 AQWRLAEAYE

-434 DIMAY
+434 DILSY

-444 PADIDFGSLWGSRT
+444 PGNIDFDSLWASRT

-515 SLMLGHPPQE
+515 SLMLSHPPEE

-589 EYNSVRSRMRA
+589 EYNSVRARMRA
-600 RGQDMPPLPMLVV
+600 RGQDMAPLPMLVV

-687 NLPAQAGLGYFRR
+687 NLPAQAGLGYFRK
-700 SLEDIVRF
+700 SLEDIIRF
-708 QAEFLWRDYISRGI
+708 QAEFLWRDYFQPGVS
-722 TIDGE
+722 IDGE

-735 IDYVRPQLF
+735 IDYIRPQLF
-744 TNLFTPLEVS
+744 TNSFTPLEVS
-754 VGGPDLEPVHSN
+754 VGGPDIEPVVAQPN
-766 GEVLEAADAEAEDEE
+766 GEVLESDDIEGGEDEDEE
-781 EGIRTPKVGTVIID
+781 GVRTPKVGTVIID
-795 QLRKIDFEPYRLWQP
+795 QLRKIKFEPYRLWQP
-810 PLSEPVAI
+810 PLTQPVAI
-818 DELVNRF
+818 DDLVNRF
-825 IGHQWQQDYGTA
+825 LGRPWHKEYGSA
-837 RDLVFPLGIIDRPFK
+837 CNLVFPIGIIDRPYK

-891 LTHTPEQVQ
+891 LTHTPQQVQ
-900 FYCLAYSGTALTT
+900 FYCLAYSSTALTT
-913 VARLPHVGEVAG
+913 VSRIPHVGEVAG

-949 FLEYRIASMDVF
+949 FLECGIASMEMF

-968 EAGPVPNDGFGDVY
+968 EAGPVPDDGFGDVY

-993 ENEVLIEQVNL
+993 ENEVLIEQVNV

-1017 VSADRESELRPPVR
+1017 VTADRESELRPPVR
-1031 SGFGSRVELRLA
+1031 SGFGSRIELRLA

-1056 KEVPVK
+1056 KDVPVK

-1072 VRLDADPQAGLHT
+1072 VRLDSDPQAGLHT

-1092 GSTPT
+1092 GSTPD
-1097 NVFAS
+1097 NVFEC
-1102 DSIVDAVSRLASGQ
+1102 DSVVAAVSRLTSAQ
-1116 APPIRRLP
+1116 APPVRRLP

-1135 AARDTRQGVGAGG
+1135 ASRDTRQGVGAGG
-1148 IVWAISEL
+1148 IAWAISEL

-1166 ENAHLVVTGRRECG
+1166 ENSHLMVTGRRECG

-1194 LYAPGT
+1194 LYAPGA
-1200 SSALAATGRAA
+1200 SSAPPPAPGRPSAQVWLVDPRRQLLTALGSDYVERFAYNLDGVVAMMGELAAALAGREPPPGLSAEELLSRSWWSGPEIFLIVDDIQQLPPGFDSPLHKAVPFVNRAA
-1211 LCPGVAGR
+1211 DVGLHVIVTRTFGGWSSAGSDPTLRALHQANAPLLVMDADPDEGFIRGKMKGGPLPRGRGLLMAEDTGVFVQV
-1219 PAPSAADR
+1219 AATE
-1227 AGLRVRREVRLQPRR
+1227 VRR
-1242 RAGDDERHVRP
+1242 
-1253 SGQPRTTARLV
+1253 
-1264 GGGAAVALL
+1264 
-1273 VERSGDLPDRRRHT
+1273 
-1287 ADAGRFRFA
+1287 
-1296 AAQGRRLG
+1296 
-1304 DPGRRCRPAR
+1304 
-1314 DCHPHV
+1314 
-1320 RRLVVRGQ
+1320 
-1328 RPDAAGTAPGERAT
+1328 
-1342 TGDGRR
+1342 
-1348 PRRGLHPRQDEGWP
+1348 
-1362 AAPWSR
+1362 
-1368 PADGRGHRCVRP
+1368 
-1380 GGGHRAPQVEAA
+1380 
-1392 PPRWGWLAC
+1392 
-1401 QPQRSGNFL
+1401 
-1410 SANVFDGKLISGV
+1410 
-1423 QSGGSSKSGIC
+1423 
-1434 LSHSATTMVS
+1434 
-1444 SIRAR
+1444 

>member
-1 MKRGFARPTPEKA
+1 MKRGFARPTPEKP
-14 PVIKPENIVLPTPL
+14 PVIKPENIVLSTPL
-28 SIPPPEGKPWWIV
+28 SIPPPEGKPWWLI
-41 VVGVVVIGLLGGM
+41 VVGVVVVGLLGGM
-54 IAMTFASGS
+54 VAMVFASGS
-63 HVFGGVGAIFPIFM
+63 HVFGGIGSIFPLFM
-77 IGGMAMMMFGGRFG
+77 MVGIMMMMFRGMGG

-113 MLRETAHES
+113 MLRETAQES

-134 PAPTMLAS
+134 PAPNTLAA
-142 AVGSS
+142 AVGSP

-203 QSVVYNLPKMISL
+203 QSVVYNLPKMVSL
-216 LVEPWYSLIGGRE
+216 LVEPWYALVGERE

-236 AIVCQLAFS
+236 AIICQLAFS

-250 VQMVVVSSDL
+250 VQMIVVSSDL
-260 EQWDWVKWLPHF
+260 DQWDWVKWLPHF
-272 GDPRRQDAA
+272 GDSRRHDAA
-281 GNARMVYSSVREFA
+281 GNARMVYTSVREFA

-329 VTDPQWEF
+329 VDDPQWEY
-337 VKSAEGI
+337 VISAEGV
-344 DGVTFFDLTGASMWA
+344 DGVTFFDLTGSSMWTDI
-359 AVPERTLQFDDLGV
+359 PERKLQFDKTGV

-388 EKPWF
+388 DKAWF
-393 FALTDHISIAEA
+393 FALTDQVSIAEA

-412 ARWRLAEAYE
+412 AQWRLAEAYE

-434 DIMAY
+434 DILSY

-444 PADIDFGSLWGSRT
+444 PGNIDFDSLWASRT

-515 SLMLGHPPQE
+515 SLMLSHPPEE

-589 EYNSVRSRMRA
+589 EYNSVRARMRA
-600 RGQDMPPLPMLVV
+600 RGQDMAPLPMLVV

-687 NLPAQAGLGYFRR
+687 NLPAQAGLGYFRK
-700 SLEDIVRF
+700 SLEDIIRF
-708 QAEFLWRDYISRGI
+708 QAEFLWRDYFQPGVS
-722 TIDGE
+722 IDGE

-735 IDYVRPQLF
+735 IDYIRPQLF
-744 TNLFTPLEVS
+744 TNSFTPLEVS
-754 VGGPDLEPVHSN
+754 VRGPDIEPVVAQPN
-766 GEVLEAADAEAEDEE
+766 GEVLESDDIEGGEDEDEE
-781 EGIRTPKVGTVIID
+781 GVRTPKVGTVIID
-795 QLRKIDFEPYRLWQP
+795 QLRKIKFEPYRLWQP
-810 PLSEPVAI
+810 PLTQPVAI
-818 DELVNRF
+818 DDLVNRF
-825 IGHQWQQDYGTA
+825 LGRPWHKEYGSA
-837 RDLVFPLGIIDRPFK
+837 CNLVFPIGIIDRPYK

-891 LTHTPEQVQ
+891 LTHTPQQVQ
-900 FYCLAYSGTALTT
+900 FYCLAYSSTALTT
-913 VARLPHVGEVAG
+913 VSRIPHVGEVAG

-949 FLEYRIASMDVF
+949 FLECGIASMEMF

-968 EAGPVPNDGFGDVY
+968 EAGPVPDDGFGDVY

-993 ENEVLIEQVNL
+993 ENEVLIEQVNV

-1017 VSADRESELRPPVR
+1017 VTADRESELRPPVR
-1031 SGFGSRVELRLA
+1031 SGFGSRIELRLA

-1056 KEVPVK
+1056 KDVPVK

-1072 VRLDADPQAGLHT
+1072 VRLDSDPQAGLHT

-1092 GSTPT
+1092 GSTPD
-1097 NVFAS
+1097 NVFEC
-1102 DSIVDAVSRLASGQ
+1102 DSVVAAVSRLTSAQ
-1116 APPIRRLP
+1116 APPVRRLP

-1135 AARDTRQGVGAGG
+1135 ASRDTRQGVGAGG
-1148 IVWAISEL
+1148 IAWAISEL

-1166 ENAHLVVTGRRECG
+1166 ENSHLMVTGRRECG

-1194 LYAPGT
+1194 LYAPGA
-1200 SSALAATGRAA
+1200 SSAPPPAPGRPSAQVWLVDPRRQLLTALGSDYVERFAYNLDGVVAMMGELAAALAGREPPPGLSAEELLSRSWWSGPEIFLIVDDIQQLPPGFDSPLHKAVPFVNRAA
-1211 LCPGVAGR
+1211 DVGLHVIVTRTFGGWSSAGSDPMLRALHQANAPLLVMDADPDEGFIRGKMKGGPLPRGRGLLMAEDTGVFVQV
-1219 PAPSAADR
+1219 AATE
-1227 AGLRVRREVRLQPRR
+1227 VRR
-1242 RAGDDERHVRP
+1242 
-1253 SGQPRTTARLV
+1253 
-1264 GGGAAVALL
+1264 
-1273 VERSGDLPDRRRHT
+1273 
-1287 ADAGRFRFA
+1287 
-1296 AAQGRRLG
+1296 
-1304 DPGRRCRPAR
+1304 
-1314 DCHPHV
+1314 
-1320 RRLVVRGQ
+1320 
-1328 RPDAAGTAPGERAT
+1328 
-1342 TGDGRR
+1342 
-1348 PRRGLHPRQDEGWP
+1348 
-1362 AAPWSR
+1362 
-1368 PADGRGHRCVRP
+1368 
-1380 GGGHRAPQVEAA
+1380 
-1392 PPRWGWLAC
+1392 
-1401 QPQRSGNFL
+1401 
-1410 SANVFDGKLISGV
+1410 
-1423 QSGGSSKSGIC
+1423 
-1434 LSHSATTMVS
+1434 
-1444 SIRAR
+1444 

>member
-1 MKRGFARPTPEKA
+1 MKRGFARPTPEKP
-14 PVIKPENIVLPTPL
+14 PVIKPENIVLSTPL
-28 SIPPPEGKPWWIV
+28 SIPPPEGKPWWLI
-41 VVGVVVIGLLGGM
+41 VVGVVVVGLLGGM
-54 IAMTFASGS
+54 VAMVFASGS
-63 HVFGGVGAIFPIFM
+63 HVFGGIGSIFPLFM
-77 IGGMAMMMFGGRFG
+77 MVGIMMMMFRGMGG

-113 MLRETAHES
+113 MLRETAQES

-134 PAPTMLAS
+134 PAPNTLAA
-142 AVGSS
+142 AVGSP

-203 QSVVYNLPKMISL
+203 QSVVYNLPKMVSL
-216 LVEPWYSLIGGRE
+216 VVEPWYALVGERE

-236 AIVCQLAFS
+236 AIICQLAFS

-250 VQMVVVSSDL
+250 VQMIVVSSDL
-260 EQWDWVKWLPHF
+260 DQWDWVKWLPHF
-272 GDPRRQDAA
+272 GDSRRHDAA
-281 GNARMVYSSVREFA
+281 GNARMVYTSVREFA

-329 VTDPQWEF
+329 VDDPQWEY
-337 VKSAEGI
+337 VISAEGV
-344 DGVTFFDLTGASMWA
+344 DGVTFFDLTGSSMWTDI
-359 AVPERTLQFDDLGV
+359 PERKLQFDKTGV

-388 EKPWF
+388 DKAWF
-393 FALTDHISIAEA
+393 FALTDQVSIAEA

-412 ARWRLAEAYE
+412 AQWRLAEAYE

-434 DIMAY
+434 DILSY

-444 PADIDFGSLWGSRT
+444 PGNIDFDSLWASRT

-515 SLMLGHPPQE
+515 SLMLSHPPEE

-589 EYNSVRSRMRA
+589 EYNSVRARMRA
-600 RGQDMPPLPMLVV
+600 RGQDMAPLPMLVV

-687 NLPAQAGLGYFRR
+687 NLPAQAGLGYFRK
-700 SLEDIVRF
+700 SLEDIIRF
-708 QAEFLWRDYISRGI
+708 QAEFLWRDYFQPGVS
-722 TIDGE
+722 IDGE

-735 IDYVRPQLF
+735 IDYIRPQLF
-744 TNLFTPLEVS
+744 TNSFTPLEVS
-754 VGGPDLEPVHSN
+754 VGGPDIEPVVAQPN
-766 GEVLEAADAEAEDEE
+766 GEVLESDDIEGGEDEDEE
-781 EGIRTPKVGTVIID
+781 GVRTPKVGTVIID
-795 QLRKIDFEPYRLWQP
+795 QLRKIKFEPYRLWQP
-810 PLSEPVAI
+810 PLTQPVAI
-818 DELVNRF
+818 DDLVNRF
-825 IGHQWQQDYGTA
+825 LGRPWHKEYGSA
-837 RDLVFPLGIIDRPFK
+837 CNLVFPIGIIDRPYK

-891 LTHTPEQVQ
+891 LTHTPQQVQ
-900 FYCLAYSGTALTT
+900 FYCLAYSSTALTT
-913 VARLPHVGEVAG
+913 VSRIPHVGEVAG

-949 FLEYRIASMDVF
+949 FLECGIASMEMF

-968 EAGPVPNDGFGDVY
+968 EAGPVPDDGFGDVY

-993 ENEVLIEQVNL
+993 ENEVLIEQVNV

-1017 VSADRESELRPPVR
+1017 VTADRESELRPPVR
-1031 SGFGSRVELRLA
+1031 SGFGSRIELRLA

-1056 KEVPVK
+1056 KDVPVK

-1072 VRLDADPQAGLHT
+1072 VRLDSDPQAGLHT

-1092 GSTPT
+1092 GSTPD
-1097 NVFAS
+1097 NVFEC
-1102 DSIVDAVSRLASGQ
+1102 DSVVAAVSRLTSAQ
-1116 APPIRRLP
+1116 APPVRRLP

-1135 AARDTRQGVGAGG
+1135 ASRDTRQGVGAGG
-1148 IVWAISEL
+1148 IAWAISEL

-1166 ENAHLVVTGRRECG
+1166 ENSHLMVTGRRECG

-1194 LYAPGT
+1194 LYAPGA
-1200 SSALAATGRAA
+1200 SSAPPPAPGRPSAQVWLVDPRRQLLTALGSDYVERFAYNLDGVVAMMGELAAALAGREPPPGLSAEELLSRSWWSGPEIFLIVDDIQQLPPGFDSPLHKAVPFVNRAA
-1211 LCPGVAGR
+1211 DVGLHVIVTRTFGGWSSAGSDPMLRALHQANAPLLVMDADPDEGFIRGKMKGGPLPRGRGLLMAEDTGVFVQV
-1219 PAPSAADR
+1219 AATE
-1227 AGLRVRREVRLQPRR
+1227 VRR
-1242 RAGDDERHVRP
+1242 
-1253 SGQPRTTARLV
+1253 
-1264 GGGAAVALL
+1264 
-1273 VERSGDLPDRRRHT
+1273 
-1287 ADAGRFRFA
+1287 
-1296 AAQGRRLG
+1296 
-1304 DPGRRCRPAR
+1304 
-1314 DCHPHV
+1314 
-1320 RRLVVRGQ
+1320 
-1328 RPDAAGTAPGERAT
+1328 
-1342 TGDGRR
+1342 
-1348 PRRGLHPRQDEGWP
+1348 
-1362 AAPWSR
+1362 
-1368 PADGRGHRCVRP
+1368 
-1380 GGGHRAPQVEAA
+1380 
-1392 PPRWGWLAC
+1392 
-1401 QPQRSGNFL
+1401 
-1410 SANVFDGKLISGV
+1410 
-1423 QSGGSSKSGIC
+1423 
-1434 LSHSATTMVS
+1434 
-1444 SIRAR
+1444 

>member
-1 MKRGFARPTPEKA
+1 MKRGFARPTPEKP
-14 PVIKPENIVLPTPL
+14 PVIKPENIVLSTPL
-28 SIPPPEGKPWWIV
+28 SIPPPEGKPWWLI
-41 VVGVVVIGLLGGM
+41 VVGVVVVGLLGGM
-54 IAMTFASGS
+54 VAMVFASGS
-63 HVFGGVGAIFPIFM
+63 HVFGGIGSIFPLFM
-77 IGGMAMMMFGGRFG
+77 MVGIMMMMFRGMGG

-113 MLRETAHES
+113 MLRETAQES

-134 PAPTMLAS
+134 PAPNTLAA
-142 AVGSS
+142 AVGSP

-203 QSVVYNLPKMISL
+203 QSVVYNLPKMVSL
-216 LVEPWYSLIGGRE
+216 LVEPWYALVGERE

-236 AIVCQLAFS
+236 AIICQLAFS

-250 VQMVVVSSDL
+250 VQMIVVSSDL
-260 EQWDWVKWLPHF
+260 DQWDWVKWLPHF
-272 GDPRRQDAA
+272 GDSRRHDAA
-281 GNARMVYSSVREFA
+281 GNARMVYTSVREFA

-329 VTDPQWEF
+329 VDDPQWEY
-337 VKSAEGI
+337 VISAEGV
-344 DGVTFFDLTGASMWA
+344 DGVTFFDLTGSSMWTDI
-359 AVPERTLQFDDLGV
+359 PERKLQFDKTGV

-388 EKPWF
+388 DKAWF
-393 FALTDHISIAEA
+393 FALTDQVSIAEA

-412 ARWRLAEAYE
+412 AQWRLAEAYE

-434 DIMAY
+434 DILSY

-444 PADIDFGSLWGSRT
+444 PGNIDFDSLWASRT

-515 SLMLGHPPQE
+515 SLMLSHPPEE

-589 EYNSVRSRMRA
+589 EYNSVRARMRA
-600 RGQDMPPLPMLVV
+600 RGQDMAPLPMLVV

-687 NLPAQAGLGYFRR
+687 NLPAQAGLGYFRK
-700 SLEDIVRF
+700 SLEDIIRF
-708 QAEFLWRDYISRGI
+708 QAEFLWRDYFQPGVS
-722 TIDGE
+722 IDGE

-735 IDYVRPQLF
+735 IDYIRPQLF
-744 TNLFTPLEVS
+744 TNSFTPLEVS
-754 VGGPDLEPVHSN
+754 VGGPDIEPVVAQPN
-766 GEVLEAADAEAEDEE
+766 GEVLESDDIEGGEDEDEE
-781 EGIRTPKVGTVIID
+781 GVRTPKVGTVIID
-795 QLRKIDFEPYRLWQP
+795 QLRKIKFEPYRLWQP
-810 PLSEPVAI
+810 PLTQPVAI
-818 DELVNRF
+818 DDLVNRF
-825 IGHQWQQDYGTA
+825 LGRPWHKEYGSA
-837 RDLVFPLGIIDRPFK
+837 CNLVFPIGIIDRPYK

-891 LTHTPEQVQ
+891 LTHTPQQVQ
-900 FYCLAYSGTALTT
+900 FYCLAYSSTALTT
-913 VARLPHVGEVAG
+913 VSRIPHVGEVAG

-949 FLEYRIASMDVF
+949 FLECGIASMEMF

-968 EAGPVPNDGFGDVY
+968 EAGPVPDDGFGDVY

-993 ENEVLIEQVNL
+993 ENEVLIEQVNV

-1017 VSADRESELRPPVR
+1017 VTADRESELRPPVR
-1031 SGFGSRVELRLA
+1031 SGFGSRIELRLA

-1056 KEVPVK
+1056 KDVPVK

-1072 VRLDADPQAGLHT
+1072 VRLDSDPQAGLHT

-1092 GSTPT
+1092 GSTPD
-1097 NVFAS
+1097 NVFEC
-1102 DSIVDAVSRLASGQ
+1102 DSVVAAVSQLTSAQ
-1116 APPIRRLP
+1116 APPVRRLP

-1135 AARDTRQGVGAGG
+1135 ASRDTRQGVGAGG
-1148 IVWAISEL
+1148 IAWAISEL

-1166 ENAHLVVTGRRECG
+1166 ENSHLMVTGRRECG

-1194 LYAPGT
+1194 LYAPGA
-1200 SSALAATGRAA
+1200 SSAPPPAPGRPSAQVWLVDPRRQLLTALGSDYVERFAYNLDGVVAMMGELAAALAGREPPPGLSAEELLSRSWWSGPEIFLIVDDIQQLPPGFDSPLHKAVPFVNRAA
-1211 LCPGVAGR
+1211 DVGLHVIVTRTFGGWSSAGSDPMLRALHQANAPLLVMDADPDEGFIRGKMKGGPLPRGRGLLMAEDTGVFVQV
-1219 PAPSAADR
+1219 AATE
-1227 AGLRVRREVRLQPRR
+1227 VRR
-1242 RAGDDERHVRP
+1242 
-1253 SGQPRTTARLV
+1253 
-1264 GGGAAVALL
+1264 
-1273 VERSGDLPDRRRHT
+1273 
-1287 ADAGRFRFA
+1287 
-1296 AAQGRRLG
+1296 
-1304 DPGRRCRPAR
+1304 
-1314 DCHPHV
+1314 
-1320 RRLVVRGQ
+1320 
-1328 RPDAAGTAPGERAT
+1328 
-1342 TGDGRR
+1342 
-1348 PRRGLHPRQDEGWP
+1348 
-1362 AAPWSR
+1362 
-1368 PADGRGHRCVRP
+1368 
-1380 GGGHRAPQVEAA
+1380 
-1392 PPRWGWLAC
+1392 
-1401 QPQRSGNFL
+1401 
-1410 SANVFDGKLISGV
+1410 
-1423 QSGGSSKSGIC
+1423 
-1434 LSHSATTMVS
+1434 
-1444 SIRAR
+1444 

>member
-1 MKRGFARPTPEKA
+1 MKRGFARPTPEKP
-14 PVIKPENIVLPTPL
+14 PVIKPENIVLSTPL
-28 SIPPPEGKPWWIV
+28 SIPPPEGKPWWLI
-41 VVGVVVIGLLGGM
+41 VVGVVVVGLLGGM
-54 IAMTFASGS
+54 VAMVFASGS
-63 HVFGGVGAIFPIFM
+63 HVFGGIGSIFPLFM
-77 IGGMAMMMFGGRFG
+77 MVGIMMMMFRGMGG

-113 MLRETAHES
+113 MLRETAQES

-134 PAPTMLAS
+134 PAPNTLAA
-142 AVGSS
+142 AVGSP

-203 QSVVYNLPKMISL
+203 QSVVYNLPKMVSL
-216 LVEPWYSLIGGRE
+216 LVEPWYALVGERE

-236 AIVCQLAFS
+236 AIICQLAFS

-250 VQMVVVSSDL
+250 VQMIVVSSDL
-260 EQWDWVKWLPHF
+260 DQWDWVKWLPHF
-272 GDPRRQDAA
+272 GDSRRHDAA
-281 GNARMVYSSVREFA
+281 GNARMVYTSVREFA

-329 VTDPQWEF
+329 VDDPQWEY
-337 VKSAEGI
+337 VISAEGV
-344 DGVTFFDLTGASMWA
+344 DGVTFFDLTGSSMWTDI
-359 AVPERTLQFDDLGV
+359 PERKLQFDKTGV

-388 EKPWF
+388 DKAWF
-393 FALTDHISIAEA
+393 FALTDQVSIAEA

-412 ARWRLAEAYE
+412 AQWRLAEAYE
-422 EIGQRVAHIGAR
+422 EIGQRVAHNGAR
-434 DIMAY
+434 DILSY

-444 PADIDFGSLWGSRT
+444 PGNIDFDSLWASRT

-515 SLMLGHPPQE
+515 SLMLSHPPEE

-589 EYNSVRSRMRA
+589 EYNSVRARMRA
-600 RGQDMPPLPMLVV
+600 RGQDMAPLPMLVV

-687 NLPAQAGLGYFRR
+687 NLPAQAGLGYFRK
-700 SLEDIVRF
+700 SLEDIIRF
-708 QAEFLWRDYISRGI
+708 QAEFLWRDYFQPGVS
-722 TIDGE
+722 IDGE

-735 IDYVRPQLF
+735 IDYIRPQLF
-744 TNLFTPLEVS
+744 TNSFTPLEVS
-754 VGGPDLEPVHSN
+754 VGGPDIEPVVAQPN
-766 GEVLEAADAEAEDEE
+766 GEVLESDDIEGGEDEDEE
-781 EGIRTPKVGTVIID
+781 GVRTPKVGTVIID
-795 QLRKIDFEPYRLWQP
+795 QLRKIKFEPYRLWQP
-810 PLSEPVAI
+810 PLTQPVAI
-818 DELVNRF
+818 DDLVNRF
-825 IGHQWQQDYGTA
+825 LGRPWHKEYGSA
-837 RDLVFPLGIIDRPFK
+837 CNLVFPIGIIDRPYK

-891 LTHTPEQVQ
+891 LTHTPQQVQ
-900 FYCLAYSGTALTT
+900 FYCLAYSSTALTT
-913 VARLPHVGEVAG
+913 VSRIPHVGEVAG

-949 FLEYRIASMDVF
+949 FLECGIASMEMF

-968 EAGPVPNDGFGDVY
+968 EAGPVPDDGFGDVY

-993 ENEVLIEQVNL
+993 ENEVLIEQVNV

-1017 VSADRESELRPPVR
+1017 VTADRESELRPPVR
-1031 SGFGSRVELRLA
+1031 SGFGSRIELRLA

-1056 KEVPVK
+1056 KDVPVK

-1072 VRLDADPQAGLHT
+1072 VRLDSDPQAGLHT

-1092 GSTPT
+1092 GSTPD
-1097 NVFAS
+1097 NVFEC
-1102 DSIVDAVSRLASGQ
+1102 DSVVAAVSRLTSAQ
-1116 APPIRRLP
+1116 APPVRRLP

-1135 AARDTRQGVGAGG
+1135 ASRDTRQGVGAGG
-1148 IVWAISEL
+1148 IAWAISEL

-1166 ENAHLVVTGRRECG
+1166 ENSHLMVTGRRECG

-1194 LYAPGT
+1194 LYAPGA
-1200 SSALAATGRAA
+1200 SSAPPPAPGRPSAQVWLVDPRRQLLTALGSDYVERFAYNLDGVVAMMGELAAALAGREPPPGLSAEELLSRSWWSGPEIFLIVDDIQQLPPGFDSPLHKAVPFVNRAA
-1211 LCPGVAGR
+1211 DVGLHVIVTRTFGGWSSAGSDPMLRALHQANAPLLVMDADPDEGFIRGKMKGGPLPRGRGLLMAEDTGVFVQV
-1219 PAPSAADR
+1219 AATE
-1227 AGLRVRREVRLQPRR
+1227 VRR
-1242 RAGDDERHVRP
+1242 
-1253 SGQPRTTARLV
+1253 
-1264 GGGAAVALL
+1264 
-1273 VERSGDLPDRRRHT
+1273 
-1287 ADAGRFRFA
+1287 
-1296 AAQGRRLG
+1296 
-1304 DPGRRCRPAR
+1304 
-1314 DCHPHV
+1314 
-1320 RRLVVRGQ
+1320 
-1328 RPDAAGTAPGERAT
+1328 
-1342 TGDGRR
+1342 
-1348 PRRGLHPRQDEGWP
+1348 
-1362 AAPWSR
+1362 
-1368 PADGRGHRCVRP
+1368 
-1380 GGGHRAPQVEAA
+1380 
-1392 PPRWGWLAC
+1392 
-1401 QPQRSGNFL
+1401 
-1410 SANVFDGKLISGV
+1410 
-1423 QSGGSSKSGIC
+1423 
-1434 LSHSATTMVS
+1434 
-1444 SIRAR
+1444 

>member
-1 MKRGFARPTPEKA
+1 MKRGFARPTPEKP
-14 PVIKPENIVLPTPL
+14 PVIKPENIVLSTPL
-28 SIPPPEGKPWWIV
+28 SIPPPEGKPWWLI
-41 VVGVVVIGLLGGM
+41 VVGVVVVGLLGGM
-54 IAMTFASGS
+54 VAMVFASGS
-63 HVFGGVGAIFPIFM
+63 HVFGGIGSIFPLFM
-77 IGGMAMMMFGGRFG
+77 MVGIMMMMFRGMGG

-113 MLRETAHES
+113 MLRETAQES

-134 PAPTMLAS
+134 PAPNTLAA
-142 AVGSS
+142 AVGSP

-203 QSVVYNLPKMISL
+203 QSVVYNLPKMVSL
-216 LVEPWYSLIGGRE
+216 LVEPWYALVGERE

-236 AIVCQLAFS
+236 AIICQLAFS

-250 VQMVVVSSDL
+250 VQMIVVSSDL
-260 EQWDWVKWLPHF
+260 DQWDWVKWLPHF
-272 GDPRRQDAA
+272 GDSRRHDAA
-281 GNARMVYSSVREFA
+281 GNARMVYTSVREFA

-329 VTDPQWEF
+329 VDDPQWEY
-337 VKSAEGI
+337 VISAEGV
-344 DGVTFFDLTGASMWA
+344 DGVTFFDLTGSSMWTDI
-359 AVPERTLQFDDLGV
+359 PERKLQFDKTGV

-388 EKPWF
+388 DKAWF
-393 FALTDHISIAEA
+393 FALTDQVSIAEA

-412 ARWRLAEAYE
+412 AQWRLAEAYE

-434 DIMAY
+434 DILSY

-444 PADIDFGSLWGSRT
+444 PGNIDFDSLWASRT

-515 SLMLGHPPQE
+515 SLMLSHPPEE

-589 EYNSVRSRMRA
+589 EYNSVRARMRA
-600 RGQDMPPLPMLVV
+600 RGQDMAPLPMLVV

-687 NLPAQAGLGYFRR
+687 NLPAQAGLGYFRK
-700 SLEDIVRF
+700 SLEDIIRF
-708 QAEFLWRDYISRGI
+708 QAEFLWRDYFQPGVS
-722 TIDGE
+722 IDGE

-735 IDYVRPQLF
+735 IDYIRPQLF
-744 TNLFTPLEVS
+744 TNSFTPLEVS
-754 VGGPDLEPVHSN
+754 VGGPDIEPVVAQPN
-766 GEVLEAADAEAEDEE
+766 GEVLESDDIEGGEDEDEE
-781 EGIRTPKVGTVIID
+781 GVRTPKVGTVIID
-795 QLRKIDFEPYRLWQP
+795 QLRKIKFEPYRLWQP
-810 PLSEPVAI
+810 PLTQPVAI
-818 DELVNRF
+818 DDLVNRF
-825 IGHQWQQDYGTA
+825 LGRPWHKEYGSA
-837 RDLVFPLGIIDRPFK
+837 CNLVFPIGIIDRPYK

-891 LTHTPEQVQ
+891 LTHTPQQVQ
-900 FYCLAYSGTALTT
+900 FYCLAYSSTALTT
-913 VARLPHVGEVAG
+913 VSRIPHVGEVAG

-949 FLEYRIASMDVF
+949 FLECGIASMEMF

-968 EAGPVPNDGFGDVY
+968 EAGPVPDDGFGDVY

-993 ENEVLIEQVNL
+993 ENEVLIEQVNV

-1017 VSADRESELRPPVR
+1017 VTADRESELRPPVR
-1031 SGFGSRVELRLA
+1031 SGFGSRIELRLA

-1056 KEVPVK
+1056 KDVPVK

-1072 VRLDADPQAGLHT
+1072 VRLDSDPQAGLHT

-1092 GSTPT
+1092 GSTPD
-1097 NVFAS
+1097 NVFEC
-1102 DSIVDAVSRLASGQ
+1102 DSVVAAVSRLTSAQ
-1116 APPIRRLP
+1116 APPVRRLP

-1135 AARDTRQGVGAGG
+1135 ASRDTRQGVGAGG
-1148 IVWAISEL
+1148 IAWAISEL

-1166 ENAHLVVTGRRECG
+1166 ENSHLMVTGRRECG

-1194 LYAPGT
+1194 LYAPGA
-1200 SSALAATGRAA
+1200 SSAPPPAPGRPSAQVWLVDPRRQLLTALGSDYVERFAYNLDGVVAMMGELAAALAGREPPPGLSAEELLSRSWWSGPEIFLIVDDIQQLPPGLDSPLHKAVPFVNRAA
-1211 LCPGVAGR
+1211 DVGLHVIVTRTFGGWSSAGSDPMLRALHQANAPLLVMDADPDEGFIRGKMKGGPLPRGRGLLMAEDTGVFVQV
-1219 PAPSAADR
+1219 AATE
-1227 AGLRVRREVRLQPRR
+1227 VRR
-1242 RAGDDERHVRP
+1242 
-1253 SGQPRTTARLV
+1253 
-1264 GGGAAVALL
+1264 
-1273 VERSGDLPDRRRHT
+1273 
-1287 ADAGRFRFA
+1287 
-1296 AAQGRRLG
+1296 
-1304 DPGRRCRPAR
+1304 
-1314 DCHPHV
+1314 
-1320 RRLVVRGQ
+1320 
-1328 RPDAAGTAPGERAT
+1328 
-1342 TGDGRR
+1342 
-1348 PRRGLHPRQDEGWP
+1348 
-1362 AAPWSR
+1362 
-1368 PADGRGHRCVRP
+1368 
-1380 GGGHRAPQVEAA
+1380 
-1392 PPRWGWLAC
+1392 
-1401 QPQRSGNFL
+1401 
-1410 SANVFDGKLISGV
+1410 
-1423 QSGGSSKSGIC
+1423 
-1434 LSHSATTMVS
+1434 
-1444 SIRAR
+1444 

>member
-1 MKRGFARPTPEKA
+1 MKRGFARPTPEKP
-14 PVIKPENIVLPTPL
+14 PVIKPENIVLSTPL
-28 SIPPPEGKPWWIV
+28 SIPPPEGKPWWLI
-41 VVGVVVIGLLGGM
+41 VVGVVVVGLLGGM
-54 IAMTFASGS
+54 VAMVFASGS
-63 HVFGGVGAIFPIFM
+63 HVFGGIGSIFPLFM
-77 IGGMAMMMFGGRFG
+77 MVGIMMMMFRGMGG

-113 MLRETAHES
+113 MLRETAQES

-134 PAPTMLAS
+134 PAPNTLAA
-142 AVGSS
+142 AVGSP

-203 QSVVYNLPKMISL
+203 QSVVYNLPKMVSL
-216 LVEPWYSLIGGRE
+216 LVEPWYALVGERE

-236 AIVCQLAFS
+236 AIICQLAFS

-250 VQMVVVSSDL
+250 VQMIVVSSDL
-260 EQWDWVKWLPHF
+260 DQWDWVKWLPHF
-272 GDPRRQDAA
+272 GDSRRHDAA
-281 GNARMVYSSVREFA
+281 GNARMVYTSVREFA

-329 VTDPQWEF
+329 VDDPQWEY
-337 VKSAEGI
+337 VISAEGV
-344 DGVTFFDLTGASMWA
+344 DGVTFFDLTGSSMWTDI
-359 AVPERTLQFDDLGV
+359 PERKLQFDKTGV

-388 EKPWF
+388 DKAWF
-393 FALTDHISIAEA
+393 FALTDQVSIAEA

-412 ARWRLAEAYE
+412 AQWRLAEAYE

-434 DIMAY
+434 DILSY

-444 PADIDFGSLWGSRT
+444 PGNIDFDSLWASRT

-515 SLMLGHPPQE
+515 SLMLSHPPEE

-589 EYNSVRSRMRA
+589 EYNSVRARMRA
-600 RGQDMPPLPMLVV
+600 RGQDMAPLPMLVV

-687 NLPAQAGLGYFRR
+687 NLPAQAGLGYFRK
-700 SLEDIVRF
+700 SLEDIIRF
-708 QAEFLWRDYISRGI
+708 QAEFLWRDYFQPGVS
-722 TIDGE
+722 IDGE

-735 IDYVRPQLF
+735 IDYIRPQLF
-744 TNLFTPLEVS
+744 TNSFTPLEVS
-754 VGGPDLEPVHSN
+754 VGGPDIEPVVAQPN
-766 GEVLEAADAEAEDEE
+766 GEVLESDDIEGGEDEDEE
-781 EGIRTPKVGTVIID
+781 GVRTPKVGTVIID
-795 QLRKIDFEPYRLWQP
+795 QLRKIKFEPYRLWQP
-810 PLSEPVAI
+810 PLTQPVAI
-818 DELVNRF
+818 DDLVNRF
-825 IGHQWQQDYGTA
+825 LGRPWHKEYGSA
-837 RDLVFPLGIIDRPFK
+837 CNLVFPIGIIDRPYK

-891 LTHTPEQVQ
+891 LTHTPQQVQ
-900 FYCLAYSGTALTT
+900 FYCLAYSSTALTT
-913 VARLPHVGEVAG
+913 VSRIPHAGEVAG

-949 FLEYRIASMDVF
+949 FLECGIASMEMF

-968 EAGPVPNDGFGDVY
+968 EAGPVPDDGFGDVY

-993 ENEVLIEQVNL
+993 ENEVLIEQVNV

-1017 VSADRESELRPPVR
+1017 VTADRESELRPPVR
-1031 SGFGSRVELRLA
+1031 SGFGSRIELRLA

-1056 KEVPVK
+1056 KDVPVK

-1072 VRLDADPQAGLHT
+1072 VRLDSDPQAGLHT

-1092 GSTPT
+1092 GSTPD
-1097 NVFAS
+1097 NVFEC
-1102 DSIVDAVSRLASGQ
+1102 DSVVAAVSRLTSAQ
-1116 APPIRRLP
+1116 APPVRRLP

-1135 AARDTRQGVGAGG
+1135 ASRDTRQGVGAGG
-1148 IVWAISEL
+1148 IAWAISEL

-1166 ENAHLVVTGRRECG
+1166 ENSHLMVTGRRECG

-1194 LYAPGT
+1194 LYAPGA
-1200 SSALAATGRAA
+1200 SSAPPPAPGRPSAQVWLVDPRRQLLTALGSDYVERFAYNLDGVVAMMGELAAALAGREPPPGLSAEELLSRSWWSGPEIFLIVDDIQQLPPGFDSPLHKAVPFVNRAA
-1211 LCPGVAGR
+1211 DVGLHVIFTRTFGGWSSAGSDPMLRALHQANAPLLVMDADPDEGFIRGKMKGGPLPRGRGLLMAEDTGVFVQV
-1219 PAPSAADR
+1219 AATE
-1227 AGLRVRREVRLQPRR
+1227 VRR
-1242 RAGDDERHVRP
+1242 
-1253 SGQPRTTARLV
+1253 
-1264 GGGAAVALL
+1264 
-1273 VERSGDLPDRRRHT
+1273 
-1287 ADAGRFRFA
+1287 
-1296 AAQGRRLG
+1296 
-1304 DPGRRCRPAR
+1304 
-1314 DCHPHV
+1314 
-1320 RRLVVRGQ
+1320 
-1328 RPDAAGTAPGERAT
+1328 
-1342 TGDGRR
+1342 
-1348 PRRGLHPRQDEGWP
+1348 
-1362 AAPWSR
+1362 
-1368 PADGRGHRCVRP
+1368 
-1380 GGGHRAPQVEAA
+1380 
-1392 PPRWGWLAC
+1392 
-1401 QPQRSGNFL
+1401 
-1410 SANVFDGKLISGV
+1410 
-1423 QSGGSSKSGIC
+1423 
-1434 LSHSATTMVS
+1434 
-1444 SIRAR
+1444 

>member
-1 MKRGFARPTPEKA
+1 MKRGFARPTPEKP
-14 PVIKPENIVLPTPL
+14 PVIKPENIVLSTPL
-28 SIPPPEGKPWWIV
+28 SIPPSEGKPWWLI
-41 VVGVVVIGLLGGM
+41 VVGVVVVGLLGGM
-54 IAMTFASGS
+54 VAMVFASGS
-63 HVFGGVGAIFPIFM
+63 HVFGGIGSIFPLFM
-77 IGGMAMMMFGGRFG
+77 MVGIMMMMFRGMGG

-113 MLRETAHES
+113 MLRETAQES

-134 PAPTMLAS
+134 PAPNTLAA
-142 AVGSS
+142 AVGSP

-203 QSVVYNLPKMISL
+203 QSVVYNLPKMVSL
-216 LVEPWYSLIGGRE
+216 LVEPWYALVGERE

-236 AIVCQLAFS
+236 AIICQLAFS

-250 VQMVVVSSDL
+250 VQMIVVSSDL
-260 EQWDWVKWLPHF
+260 DQWDWVKWLPHF
-272 GDPRRQDAA
+272 GDSRRHDAA
-281 GNARMVYSSVREFA
+281 GNARMVYTSVREFA

-329 VTDPQWEF
+329 VDDPQWEY
-337 VKSAEGI
+337 VISAEGV
-344 DGVTFFDLTGASMWA
+344 DGVTFFDLTGSSMWTDI
-359 AVPERTLQFDDLGV
+359 PERKLQFDKTGV

-388 EKPWF
+388 DKAWF
-393 FALTDHISIAEA
+393 FALTDQVSIAEA

-412 ARWRLAEAYE
+412 AQWRLAEAYE

-434 DIMAY
+434 DILSY

-444 PADIDFGSLWGSRT
+444 PGNIDFDSLWASRT

-515 SLMLGHPPQE
+515 SLMLSHPPEE

-589 EYNSVRSRMRA
+589 EYNSVRARMRA
-600 RGQDMPPLPMLVV
+600 RGQDMAPLPMLVV

-687 NLPAQAGLGYFRR
+687 NLPAQAGLGYFRK
-700 SLEDIVRF
+700 SLEDIIRF
-708 QAEFLWRDYISRGI
+708 QAEFLWRDYFQPGVS
-722 TIDGE
+722 IDGE

-735 IDYVRPQLF
+735 IDYIRPQLF
-744 TNLFTPLEVS
+744 TNSFTPLEVS
-754 VGGPDLEPVHSN
+754 VGGPDIEPVVAQPN
-766 GEVLEAADAEAEDEE
+766 GEVLESDDIEGGEDEDEE
-781 EGIRTPKVGTVIID
+781 GVRTPKVGTVIID
-795 QLRKIDFEPYRLWQP
+795 QLRKIKFEPYRLWQP
-810 PLSEPVAI
+810 PLTQPVAI
-818 DELVNRF
+818 DDLVNRF
-825 IGHQWQQDYGTA
+825 LGRPWHKEYGSA
-837 RDLVFPLGIIDRPFK
+837 CNLVFPIGIIDRPYK

-891 LTHTPEQVQ
+891 LTHTPQQVQ
-900 FYCLAYSGTALTT
+900 FYCLAYSSTALTT
-913 VARLPHVGEVAG
+913 VSRIPHVGEVAG

-949 FLEYRIASMDVF
+949 FLECGIASMEMF

-968 EAGPVPNDGFGDVY
+968 EAGPVPDDGFGDVY

-993 ENEVLIEQVNL
+993 ENEVLIEQVNV

-1017 VSADRESELRPPVR
+1017 VTADRESELRPPVR
-1031 SGFGSRVELRLA
+1031 SGFGSRIELRLA

-1056 KEVPVK
+1056 KDVPVK

-1072 VRLDADPQAGLHT
+1072 VRLDSDPQAGLHT

-1092 GSTPT
+1092 GSTPD
-1097 NVFAS
+1097 NVFEC
-1102 DSIVDAVSRLASGQ
+1102 DSVVAAVSRLTSAQ
-1116 APPIRRLP
+1116 APPVRRLP

-1135 AARDTRQGVGAGG
+1135 ASRDTRQGVGAGG
-1148 IVWAISEL
+1148 IAWAISEL

-1166 ENAHLVVTGRRECG
+1166 ENSHLMVTGRRECG

-1194 LYAPGT
+1194 LYAPGA
-1200 SSALAATGRAA
+1200 SSAPPPAPGRPSAQVWLVDPRRQLLTALGSDYVERFAYNLDGVVAMMGELAAALAGREPPPGLSAEELLSRSWWSGPEIFLIVDDIQQLPPGFDSPLHKAVPFVNRAA
-1211 LCPGVAGR
+1211 DVGLHVIFTRTFGGWSSAGSDPMLRALHQANAPLLVMDADPDEGFIRGKMKGGPLPRGRGLLMAEDTGVFVQV
-1219 PAPSAADR
+1219 AATE
-1227 AGLRVRREVRLQPRR
+1227 VRR
-1242 RAGDDERHVRP
+1242 
-1253 SGQPRTTARLV
+1253 
-1264 GGGAAVALL
+1264 
-1273 VERSGDLPDRRRHT
+1273 
-1287 ADAGRFRFA
+1287 
-1296 AAQGRRLG
+1296 
-1304 DPGRRCRPAR
+1304 
-1314 DCHPHV
+1314 
-1320 RRLVVRGQ
+1320 
-1328 RPDAAGTAPGERAT
+1328 
-1342 TGDGRR
+1342 
-1348 PRRGLHPRQDEGWP
+1348 
-1362 AAPWSR
+1362 
-1368 PADGRGHRCVRP
+1368 
-1380 GGGHRAPQVEAA
+1380 
-1392 PPRWGWLAC
+1392 
-1401 QPQRSGNFL
+1401 
-1410 SANVFDGKLISGV
+1410 
-1423 QSGGSSKSGIC
+1423 
-1434 LSHSATTMVS
+1434 
-1444 SIRAR
+1444 

>member
-1 MKRGFARPTPEKA
+1 MKRGFARPTPEKP
-14 PVIKPENIVLPTPL
+14 PVIKPENIVLSTPL
-28 SIPPPEGKPWWIV
+28 SIPPPEGKPWWLIV
-41 VVGVVVIGLLGGM
+41 VGGVVVGLLGGM
-54 IAMTFASGS
+54 VAMVFASGS
-63 HVFGGVGAIFPIFM
+63 HVFGGIGSIFPLFM
-77 IGGMAMMMFGGRFG
+77 MVGIMMMMFRGMGG

-113 MLRETAHES
+113 MLRETAQES

-134 PAPTMLAS
+134 PAPNTLAA
-142 AVGSS
+142 AVGSP

-203 QSVVYNLPKMISL
+203 QSVVYNLPKMVSL
-216 LVEPWYSLIGGRE
+216 LVEPWYALVGERE

-236 AIVCQLAFS
+236 AIICQLAFS

-250 VQMVVVSSDL
+250 VQMIVVSSDL
-260 EQWDWVKWLPHF
+260 DQWDWVKWLPHF
-272 GDPRRQDAA
+272 GDSRRHDAA
-281 GNARMVYSSVREFA
+281 GNARMVYTSVREFA

-329 VTDPQWEF
+329 VDDPQWEY
-337 VKSAEGI
+337 VISAEGV
-344 DGVTFFDLTGASMWA
+344 DGVTFFDLTGSSMWTDI
-359 AVPERTLQFDDLGV
+359 PERKLQFDKTGV

-388 EKPWF
+388 DKAWF
-393 FALTDHISIAEA
+393 FALTDQVSIAEA

-412 ARWRLAEAYE
+412 AQWRLAEAYE

-434 DIMAY
+434 DILSY

-444 PADIDFGSLWGSRT
+444 PGNIDFDSLWASRT

-515 SLMLGHPPQE
+515 SLMLSHPPEE

-589 EYNSVRSRMRA
+589 EYNSVRARMRA
-600 RGQDMPPLPMLVV
+600 RGQDMAPLPMLVV

-687 NLPAQAGLGYFRR
+687 NLPAQAGLGYFRK
-700 SLEDIVRF
+700 SLEDIIRF
-708 QAEFLWRDYISRGI
+708 QAEFLWRDYFQPGVS
-722 TIDGE
+722 IDGE

-735 IDYVRPQLF
+735 IDYIRPQLF
-744 TNLFTPLEVS
+744 TNSFTPLEVS
-754 VGGPDLEPVHSN
+754 VGGPDIEPVVAQPN
-766 GEVLEAADAEAEDEE
+766 GEVLESDDIEGGEDEDEE
-781 EGIRTPKVGTVIID
+781 GVRTPKVGTVIID
-795 QLRKIDFEPYRLWQP
+795 QLRKIKFEPYRLWQP
-810 PLSEPVAI
+810 PLTQPVAI
-818 DELVNRF
+818 DDLVNRF
-825 IGHQWQQDYGTA
+825 LGRPWHKEYGSA
-837 RDLVFPLGIIDRPFK
+837 CNLVFPIGIIDRPYK

-891 LTHTPEQVQ
+891 LTHTPQQVQ
-900 FYCLAYSGTALTT
+900 FYCLAYSSTALTT
-913 VARLPHVGEVAG
+913 VSRIPHVGEVAG

-949 FLEYRIASMDVF
+949 FLECGIASMEMF

-968 EAGPVPNDGFGDVY
+968 EAGPVPDDGFGDVY

-993 ENEVLIEQVNL
+993 ENEVLIEQVNV

-1017 VSADRESELRPPVR
+1017 VTADRESELRPPVR
-1031 SGFGSRVELRLA
+1031 SGFGSRIELRLA

-1056 KEVPVK
+1056 KDVPVK

-1072 VRLDADPQAGLHT
+1072 VRLDSDPQAGLHT

-1092 GSTPT
+1092 GSTPD
-1097 NVFAS
+1097 NVFEC
-1102 DSIVDAVSRLASGQ
+1102 DSVVAAVSRLTSAQ
-1116 APPIRRLP
+1116 APPVRRLP

-1135 AARDTRQGVGAGG
+1135 ASRDTRQGVGAGG
-1148 IVWAISEL
+1148 IAWAISEL

-1166 ENAHLVVTGRRECG
+1166 ENSHLMVTGRRECG

-1194 LYAPGT
+1194 LYAPGA
-1200 SSALAATGRAA
+1200 SSAPPPAPGRPSAQVWLVDPRRQLLTALGSDYVERFAYNLDGVVAMMGELAAALAGREPPPGLSAEELLSRSWWSGPEIFLIVDDIQQLPPGFDSPLHKAVPFVNRAA
-1211 LCPGVAGR
+1211 DVGLHVIFTRTFGGWSSAGSDPMLRALHQANAPLLVMDADPDEGFIRGKMKGGPLPRGRGLLMAEDTGVFVQV
-1219 PAPSAADR
+1219 AATE
-1227 AGLRVRREVRLQPRR
+1227 VRR
-1242 RAGDDERHVRP
+1242 
-1253 SGQPRTTARLV
+1253 
-1264 GGGAAVALL
+1264 
-1273 VERSGDLPDRRRHT
+1273 
-1287 ADAGRFRFA
+1287 
-1296 AAQGRRLG
+1296 
-1304 DPGRRCRPAR
+1304 
-1314 DCHPHV
+1314 
-1320 RRLVVRGQ
+1320 
-1328 RPDAAGTAPGERAT
+1328 
-1342 TGDGRR
+1342 
-1348 PRRGLHPRQDEGWP
+1348 
-1362 AAPWSR
+1362 
-1368 PADGRGHRCVRP
+1368 
-1380 GGGHRAPQVEAA
+1380 
-1392 PPRWGWLAC
+1392 
-1401 QPQRSGNFL
+1401 
-1410 SANVFDGKLISGV
+1410 
-1423 QSGGSSKSGIC
+1423 
-1434 LSHSATTMVS
+1434 
-1444 SIRAR
+1444 

>member
-1 MKRGFARPTPEKA
+1 MKRGFARPTPEKP
-14 PVIKPENIVLPTPL
+14 PVIKPENIVLSTPL
-28 SIPPPEGKPWWIV
+28 SIPPPEGKPWWLI
-41 VVGVVVIGLLGGM
+41 VVGVVVVGLLGGM
-54 IAMTFASGS
+54 VAMVFASGS
-63 HVFGGVGAIFPIFM
+63 HVFGGIGSIFPLFM
-77 IGGMAMMMFGGRFG
+77 MVGIMMMMFRGMGG

-113 MLRETAHES
+113 MLRETAQES

-134 PAPTMLAS
+134 PAPNTLAA
-142 AVGSS
+142 AVGSP

-203 QSVVYNLPKMISL
+203 QSVVYNLPKMVSL
-216 LVEPWYSLIGGRE
+216 LVEPWYALVGERE

-236 AIVCQLAFS
+236 AIICQLAFS

-250 VQMVVVSSDL
+250 VQMIVVSSDL
-260 EQWDWVKWLPHF
+260 DQWDWVKWLPHF
-272 GDPRRQDAA
+272 GDSRRHDAA
-281 GNARMVYSSVREFA
+281 GNARMVYTSVREFA

-329 VTDPQWEF
+329 VDDPQWEY
-337 VKSAEGI
+337 VISAEGV
-344 DGVTFFDLTGASMWA
+344 DGVTFFDLTGSSTWTDI
-359 AVPERTLQFDDLGV
+359 PERKLQFDKTGV

-388 EKPWF
+388 DKAWF
-393 FALTDHISIAEA
+393 FALTDQVSIAEA

-412 ARWRLAEAYE
+412 AQWRLAEAYE

-434 DIMAY
+434 DILSY

-444 PADIDFGSLWGSRT
+444 PGNIDFDSLWASRT

-515 SLMLGHPPQE
+515 SLMLSHPPEE

-589 EYNSVRSRMRA
+589 EYNSVRARMRA
-600 RGQDMPPLPMLVV
+600 RGQDMAPLPMLVV

-687 NLPAQAGLGYFRR
+687 NLPAQAGLGYFRK
-700 SLEDIVRF
+700 SLEDIIRF
-708 QAEFLWRDYISRGI
+708 QAEFLWRDYFQPGVS
-722 TIDGE
+722 IDGE

-735 IDYVRPQLF
+735 IDYIRPQLF
-744 TNLFTPLEVS
+744 TNSFTPLEVS
-754 VGGPDLEPVHSN
+754 VGGPDIEPVVAQPN
-766 GEVLEAADAEAEDEE
+766 GEVLESDDIEGGEDEDEE
-781 EGIRTPKVGTVIID
+781 GVRTPKVGTVIID
-795 QLRKIDFEPYRLWQP
+795 QLRKIKFEPYRLWQP
-810 PLSEPVAI
+810 PLTQPVAI
-818 DELVNRF
+818 DDLVNRF
-825 IGHQWQQDYGTA
+825 LGRPWHKEYGSA
-837 RDLVFPLGIIDRPFK
+837 CNLVFPIGIIDRPYK

-891 LTHTPEQVQ
+891 LTHTPQQVQ
-900 FYCLAYSGTALTT
+900 FYCLAYSSTALTT
-913 VARLPHVGEVAG
+913 VSRIPHVGEVAG

-949 FLEYRIASMDVF
+949 FLECGIASMEMF

-968 EAGPVPNDGFGDVY
+968 EAGPVPDDGFGDVY

-993 ENEVLIEQVNL
+993 ENEVLIEQVNV

-1017 VSADRESELRPPVR
+1017 VTADRESELRPPVR
-1031 SGFGSRVELRLA
+1031 SGFGSRIELRLA

-1056 KEVPVK
+1056 KDVPVK

-1072 VRLDADPQAGLHT
+1072 VRLDSDPQAGLHT

-1092 GSTPT
+1092 GSTPD
-1097 NVFAS
+1097 NVFEC
-1102 DSIVDAVSRLASGQ
+1102 DSVVAAVSRLTSAQ
-1116 APPIRRLP
+1116 APPVRRLP

-1135 AARDTRQGVGAGG
+1135 ASRDTRQGVGAGG
-1148 IVWAISEL
+1148 IAWAISEL

-1166 ENAHLVVTGRRECG
+1166 ENSHLMVTGRRECG

-1194 LYAPGT
+1194 LYAPGA
-1200 SSALAATGRAA
+1200 SSAPPPAPGRPSAQVWLVDPRRQLLTALGSDYVERFAYNLDGVVAMMGELAAALAGREPPPGLSAEELLSRSWWSGPEIFLIVDDIQQLPPGFDSPLHKAVPFVNRAA
-1211 LCPGVAGR
+1211 DVGLHVIVTRTFGGWSSAGSDPMLRALHQANAPLLVMDADPDEGFIRGKMKGGPLPRGRGLLMAEDTGVFVQV
-1219 PAPSAADR
+1219 AATE
-1227 AGLRVRREVRLQPRR
+1227 VRR
-1242 RAGDDERHVRP
+1242 
-1253 SGQPRTTARLV
+1253 
-1264 GGGAAVALL
+1264 
-1273 VERSGDLPDRRRHT
+1273 
-1287 ADAGRFRFA
+1287 
-1296 AAQGRRLG
+1296 
-1304 DPGRRCRPAR
+1304 
-1314 DCHPHV
+1314 
-1320 RRLVVRGQ
+1320 
-1328 RPDAAGTAPGERAT
+1328 
-1342 TGDGRR
+1342 
-1348 PRRGLHPRQDEGWP
+1348 
-1362 AAPWSR
+1362 
-1368 PADGRGHRCVRP
+1368 
-1380 GGGHRAPQVEAA
+1380 
-1392 PPRWGWLAC
+1392 
-1401 QPQRSGNFL
+1401 
-1410 SANVFDGKLISGV
+1410 
-1423 QSGGSSKSGIC
+1423 
-1434 LSHSATTMVS
+1434 
-1444 SIRAR
+1444 

>member
-1 MKRGFARPTPEKA
+1 MKRGFARPTPEKP
-14 PVIKPENIVLPTPL
+14 PVIKPENIVLSTPL
-28 SIPPPEGKPWWIV
+28 SIPPPEGKPWWLI
-41 VVGVVVIGLLGGM
+41 VVGVVVVGLLGGM
-54 IAMTFASGS
+54 VAMVFASGS
-63 HVFGGVGAIFPIFM
+63 HVFGGIGSIFPLFM
-77 IGGMAMMMFGGRFG
+77 MVGIMMMMFRGMGG

-113 MLRETAHES
+113 MLRETAQES

-134 PAPTMLAS
+134 PAPNTLAA
-142 AVGSS
+142 AVGSP

-203 QSVVYNLPKMISL
+203 QSVVYNLPKMVSL
-216 LVEPWYSLIGGRE
+216 LVEPWYALVGERE

-236 AIVCQLAFS
+236 AIICQLAFS

-250 VQMVVVSSDL
+250 VQMIVVSSDL
-260 EQWDWVKWLPHF
+260 DQWDWVKWLPHF
-272 GDPRRQDAA
+272 GDSRRHDAA
-281 GNARMVYSSVREFA
+281 GNARMVYTSVREFA

-329 VTDPQWEF
+329 VDDPQWEY
-337 VKSAEGI
+337 VISAEGV
-344 DGVTFFDLTGASMWA
+344 DGMTFFDLTGSSMWTDI
-359 AVPERTLQFDDLGV
+359 PERKLQFDKTGV

-388 EKPWF
+388 DKAWF
-393 FALTDHISIAEA
+393 FALTDQVSIAEA

-412 ARWRLAEAYE
+412 AQWRLAEAYE

-434 DIMAY
+434 DILSY

-444 PADIDFGSLWGSRT
+444 PGNIDFDSLWASRT

-515 SLMLGHPPQE
+515 SLMLSHPPEE

-589 EYNSVRSRMRA
+589 EYNSVRARMRA
-600 RGQDMPPLPMLVV
+600 RGQDMAPLPMLVV

-687 NLPAQAGLGYFRR
+687 NLPAQAGLGYFRK
-700 SLEDIVRF
+700 SLEDIIRF
-708 QAEFLWRDYISRGI
+708 QAEFLWRDYFQPGVS
-722 TIDGE
+722 IDGE

-735 IDYVRPQLF
+735 IDYIRPQLF
-744 TNLFTPLEVS
+744 TNSFTPLEVS
-754 VGGPDLEPVHSN
+754 VGGPDIEPVVAQPN
-766 GEVLEAADAEAEDEE
+766 GEVLESDDIEGGEDEDEE
-781 EGIRTPKVGTVIID
+781 GVRTPKVGTVIID
-795 QLRKIDFEPYRLWQP
+795 QLRKIKFEPYRLWQP
-810 PLSEPVAI
+810 PLTQPVAI
-818 DELVNRF
+818 DDLVNRF
-825 IGHQWQQDYGTA
+825 LGRPWHKEYGSA
-837 RDLVFPLGIIDRPFK
+837 CNLVFPIGIIDRPYK

-891 LTHTPEQVQ
+891 LTHTPQQVQ
-900 FYCLAYSGTALTT
+900 FYCLAYSSTALTT
-913 VARLPHVGEVAG
+913 VSRIPHVGEVAG

-949 FLEYRIASMDVF
+949 FLECGIASMEMF

-968 EAGPVPNDGFGDVY
+968 EAGPVPDDGFGDVY

-993 ENEVLIEQVNL
+993 ENEVLIEQVNV

-1017 VSADRESELRPPVR
+1017 VTADRESELRPPVR
-1031 SGFGSRVELRLA
+1031 SGFGSRIELRLA

-1056 KEVPVK
+1056 KDVPVK

-1072 VRLDADPQAGLHT
+1072 VRLDSDPQAGLHT

-1092 GSTPT
+1092 GSTPD
-1097 NVFAS
+1097 NVFEC
-1102 DSIVDAVSRLASGQ
+1102 DSVVAAVSRLTSAQ
-1116 APPIRRLP
+1116 APPVRRLP

-1135 AARDTRQGVGAGG
+1135 ASRDTRQGVGAGG
-1148 IVWAISEL
+1148 IAWAISEL

-1166 ENAHLVVTGRRECG
+1166 ENSHLMVTGRRECG

-1194 LYAPGT
+1194 LYAPGA
-1200 SSALAATGRAA
+1200 SSAPPPAPGRPSAQVWLVDPRRQLLTALGSDYVERFAYNLDGVVAMMGELAAALAGREPPPGLSAEELLSRSWWSGPEIFLIVDDIQQLPPGFDSPLHKAVPFVNRAA
-1211 LCPGVAGR
+1211 DVGLHVIFTRTFGGWSSAGSDPMLRALHQANAPLLVMDADPDEGFIRGKMKGGPLPRGRGLLMAEDTGVFVQV
-1219 PAPSAADR
+1219 AATE
-1227 AGLRVRREVRLQPRR
+1227 VRR
-1242 RAGDDERHVRP
+1242 
-1253 SGQPRTTARLV
+1253 
-1264 GGGAAVALL
+1264 
-1273 VERSGDLPDRRRHT
+1273 
-1287 ADAGRFRFA
+1287 
-1296 AAQGRRLG
+1296 
-1304 DPGRRCRPAR
+1304 
-1314 DCHPHV
+1314 
-1320 RRLVVRGQ
+1320 
-1328 RPDAAGTAPGERAT
+1328 
-1342 TGDGRR
+1342 
-1348 PRRGLHPRQDEGWP
+1348 
-1362 AAPWSR
+1362 
-1368 PADGRGHRCVRP
+1368 
-1380 GGGHRAPQVEAA
+1380 
-1392 PPRWGWLAC
+1392 
-1401 QPQRSGNFL
+1401 
-1410 SANVFDGKLISGV
+1410 
-1423 QSGGSSKSGIC
+1423 
-1434 LSHSATTMVS
+1434 
-1444 SIRAR
+1444 

>member
-1 MKRGFARPTPEKA
+1 MKRGFARPTPEKP
-14 PVIKPENIVLPTPL
+14 PVIKPENIVLSTPL
-28 SIPPPEGKPWWIV
+28 SIPPPEGKPWWLI
-41 VVGVVVIGLLGGM
+41 VVGVVVVGLLGGM
-54 IAMTFASGS
+54 VAMVFASGS
-63 HVFGGVGAIFPIFM
+63 HVFGGIGSIFPLFM
-77 IGGMAMMMFGGRFG
+77 MVGIMMMMFRGMGG

-113 MLRETAHES
+113 MLRETAQES

-134 PAPTMLAS
+134 PAPNTLAA
-142 AVGSS
+142 AVGSP

-203 QSVVYNLPKMISL
+203 QSVVYNLPKMVSL
-216 LVEPWYSLIGGRE
+216 LVEPWYALVGERE

-236 AIVCQLAFS
+236 AIICQLAFS

-250 VQMVVVSSDL
+250 VQMIVVSSDL
-260 EQWDWVKWLPHF
+260 DQWDWVKWLPHF
-272 GDPRRQDAA
+272 GDSRRHDAA
-281 GNARMVYSSVREFA
+281 GNARMVYTSVREFA

-329 VTDPQWEF
+329 VDDPQWEY
-337 VKSAEGI
+337 VISAEGV
-344 DGVTFFDLTGASMWA
+344 DGVTFFDLTGSSMWTDI
-359 AVPERTLQFDDLGV
+359 PERKLQFDKTGV

-388 EKPWF
+388 DKAWF
-393 FALTDHISIAEA
+393 FALTDQVSIAAA

-412 ARWRLAEAYE
+412 AQWRLAEAYE

-434 DIMAY
+434 DILSY

-444 PADIDFGSLWGSRT
+444 PGNIDFDSLWASRT

-515 SLMLGHPPQE
+515 SLMLSHPPEE

-589 EYNSVRSRMRA
+589 EYNSVRARMRA
-600 RGQDMPPLPMLVV
+600 RGQDMAPLPMLVV

-687 NLPAQAGLGYFRR
+687 NLPAQAGLGYFRK
-700 SLEDIVRF
+700 SLEDIIRF
-708 QAEFLWRDYISRGI
+708 QAEFLWRDYFQPGVS
-722 TIDGE
+722 IDGE

-735 IDYVRPQLF
+735 IDYIRPQLF
-744 TNLFTPLEVS
+744 TNSFTPLEVS
-754 VGGPDLEPVHSN
+754 VGGPDIEPVVAQPN
-766 GEVLEAADAEAEDEE
+766 GEVLESDDIEGGEDEDEE
-781 EGIRTPKVGTVIID
+781 GVRTPKVGTVIID
-795 QLRKIDFEPYRLWQP
+795 QLRKIKFEPYRLWQP
-810 PLSEPVAI
+810 PLTQPVAI
-818 DELVNRF
+818 DDLVNRF
-825 IGHQWQQDYGTA
+825 LGRPWHKEYGSA
-837 RDLVFPLGIIDRPFK
+837 CNLVFPIGIIDRPYK

-891 LTHTPEQVQ
+891 LTHTPQQVQ
-900 FYCLAYSGTALTT
+900 FYCLAYSSTALTT
-913 VARLPHVGEVAG
+913 VSRIPHVGEVAG

-949 FLEYRIASMDVF
+949 FLECGIASMEMF

-968 EAGPVPNDGFGDVY
+968 EAGPVPDDGFGDVY

-993 ENEVLIEQVNL
+993 ENEVLIEQVNV

-1017 VSADRESELRPPVR
+1017 VTADRESELRPPVR
-1031 SGFGSRVELRLA
+1031 SGFGSRIELRLA

-1056 KEVPVK
+1056 KDVPVK

-1072 VRLDADPQAGLHT
+1072 VRLDSDPQAGLHT

-1092 GSTPT
+1092 GSTPD
-1097 NVFAS
+1097 NVFEC
-1102 DSIVDAVSRLASGQ
+1102 DSVVAAVSRLTSAQ
-1116 APPIRRLP
+1116 APPVRRLP

-1135 AARDTRQGVGAGG
+1135 ASRDTRQGVGAGG
-1148 IVWAISEL
+1148 IAWAISEL

-1166 ENAHLVVTGRRECG
+1166 ENSHLMVTGRRECG

-1194 LYAPGT
+1194 LYAPGA
-1200 SSALAATGRAA
+1200 SSAPPPAPGRPSAQVWLVDPRRQLLTALGSDYVERFAYNLDGVVAMMGELAAALAGREPPPGLSAEELLSRSWWSGPEIFLIVDDIQQLPPGFDSPLHKAVPFVNRAA
-1211 LCPGVAGR
+1211 DVGLHVIVTRTFGGWSSAGSDPMLRALHQANAPLLVMDADPDEGFIRGKMKGGPLPRGRGLLMAEDTGVFVQV
-1219 PAPSAADR
+1219 AATE
-1227 AGLRVRREVRLQPRR
+1227 VRR
-1242 RAGDDERHVRP
+1242 
-1253 SGQPRTTARLV
+1253 
-1264 GGGAAVALL
+1264 
-1273 VERSGDLPDRRRHT
+1273 
-1287 ADAGRFRFA
+1287 
-1296 AAQGRRLG
+1296 
-1304 DPGRRCRPAR
+1304 
-1314 DCHPHV
+1314 
-1320 RRLVVRGQ
+1320 
-1328 RPDAAGTAPGERAT
+1328 
-1342 TGDGRR
+1342 
-1348 PRRGLHPRQDEGWP
+1348 
-1362 AAPWSR
+1362 
-1368 PADGRGHRCVRP
+1368 
-1380 GGGHRAPQVEAA
+1380 
-1392 PPRWGWLAC
+1392 
-1401 QPQRSGNFL
+1401 
-1410 SANVFDGKLISGV
+1410 
-1423 QSGGSSKSGIC
+1423 
-1434 LSHSATTMVS
+1434 
-1444 SIRAR
+1444 

>member
-1 MKRGFARPTPEKA
+1 MKRGFARTTPEKP
-14 PVIKPENIVLPTPL
+14 PVIKPENIVLSTPL
-28 SIPPPEGKPWWIV
+28 SIPPPEGKPWWLI
-41 VVGVVVIGLLGGM
+41 VVGVVVVGLLGGM
-54 IAMTFASGS
+54 VAMVFASGS
-63 HVFGGVGAIFPIFM
+63 HVFGGIGSIFPLFM
-77 IGGMAMMMFGGRFG
+77 MVGIMMMMFRGMGG

-113 MLRETAHES
+113 MLRETAQES

-134 PAPTMLAS
+134 PAPNTLAA
-142 AVGSS
+142 AVGSP

-203 QSVVYNLPKMISL
+203 QSVVYNLPKMVSL
-216 LVEPWYSLIGGRE
+216 LVEPWYALVGERE

-236 AIVCQLAFS
+236 AIICQLAFS

-250 VQMVVVSSDL
+250 VQMIVVSSDL
-260 EQWDWVKWLPHF
+260 DQWDWVKWLPHF
-272 GDPRRQDAA
+272 GDSRRHDAA
-281 GNARMVYSSVREFA
+281 GNARMVYTSVREFA

-329 VTDPQWEF
+329 VDDPQWEY
-337 VKSAEGI
+337 VISAEGV
-344 DGVTFFDLTGASMWA
+344 DGVTFFDLTGSSMWTDI
-359 AVPERTLQFDDLGV
+359 PERKLQFDKTGV

-388 EKPWF
+388 DKAWF
-393 FALTDHISIAEA
+393 FALTDQVSIAEA

-412 ARWRLAEAYE
+412 AQWRLAEAYE

-434 DIMAY
+434 DILSY

-444 PADIDFGSLWGSRT
+444 PGNIDFDSLWASRT

-515 SLMLGHPPQE
+515 SLMLSHPPEE

-589 EYNSVRSRMRA
+589 EYNSVRARMRA
-600 RGQDMPPLPMLVV
+600 RGQDMAPLPMLVV

-687 NLPAQAGLGYFRR
+687 NLPAQAGLGYFRK
-700 SLEDIVRF
+700 SLEDIIRF
-708 QAEFLWRDYISRGI
+708 QAEFLWRDYFQPGVS
-722 TIDGE
+722 IDGE

-735 IDYVRPQLF
+735 IDYIRPQLF
-744 TNLFTPLEVS
+744 TNSFTPLEVS
-754 VGGPDLEPVHSN
+754 VGGPDIEPVVAQPN
-766 GEVLEAADAEAEDEE
+766 GEVLESDDIEGGEDEDEE
-781 EGIRTPKVGTVIID
+781 GVRTPKVGTVIID
-795 QLRKIDFEPYRLWQP
+795 QLRKIKFEPYRLWQP
-810 PLSEPVAI
+810 PLTQPVAI
-818 DELVNRF
+818 DDLVNRF
-825 IGHQWQQDYGTA
+825 LGRPWHKEYGSA
-837 RDLVFPLGIIDRPFK
+837 CNLVFPIGIIDRPYK

-891 LTHTPEQVQ
+891 LTHTPQQVQ
-900 FYCLAYSGTALTT
+900 FYCLAYSSTALTT
-913 VARLPHVGEVAG
+913 VSRIPHVGEVAG

-949 FLEYRIASMDVF
+949 FLECGIASMEMF

-968 EAGPVPNDGFGDVY
+968 EAGPVPDDGFGDVY

-993 ENEVLIEQVNL
+993 ENEVLIEQVNV

-1017 VSADRESELRPPVR
+1017 VTADRESELRPPVR
-1031 SGFGSRVELRLA
+1031 SGFGSRIELRLA

-1056 KEVPVK
+1056 KDVPVK

-1072 VRLDADPQAGLHT
+1072 VRLDSDPQAGLHT

-1092 GSTPT
+1092 GSTPD
-1097 NVFAS
+1097 NVFEC
-1102 DSIVDAVSRLASGQ
+1102 DSVVAAVSRLTSAQ
-1116 APPIRRLP
+1116 APPVRRLP

-1135 AARDTRQGVGAGG
+1135 ASRDTRQGVGAGG
-1148 IVWAISEL
+1148 IAWAISEL

-1166 ENAHLVVTGRRECG
+1166 ENSHLMVTGRRECG

-1194 LYAPGT
+1194 LYAPGA
-1200 SSALAATGRAA
+1200 SSAPPPAPGRPSAQVWLVDPRRQLLTALGSDYVERFAYNLDGVVAMMGELAAALAGREPPPGLSAEELLSRSWWSGPEIFLIVDDIQQLPPGFDSPLHKAVPFVNRAA
-1211 LCPGVAGR
+1211 DVGLHVIFTRTFGGWSSAGSDPMLRALHQANAPLLVMDADPDEGFIRGKMKGGPLPRGRGLLMAEDTGVFVQV
-1219 PAPSAADR
+1219 AATE
-1227 AGLRVRREVRLQPRR
+1227 VRR
-1242 RAGDDERHVRP
+1242 
-1253 SGQPRTTARLV
+1253 
-1264 GGGAAVALL
+1264 
-1273 VERSGDLPDRRRHT
+1273 
-1287 ADAGRFRFA
+1287 
-1296 AAQGRRLG
+1296 
-1304 DPGRRCRPAR
+1304 
-1314 DCHPHV
+1314 
-1320 RRLVVRGQ
+1320 
-1328 RPDAAGTAPGERAT
+1328 
-1342 TGDGRR
+1342 
-1348 PRRGLHPRQDEGWP
+1348 
-1362 AAPWSR
+1362 
-1368 PADGRGHRCVRP
+1368 
-1380 GGGHRAPQVEAA
+1380 
-1392 PPRWGWLAC
+1392 
-1401 QPQRSGNFL
+1401 
-1410 SANVFDGKLISGV
+1410 
-1423 QSGGSSKSGIC
+1423 
-1434 LSHSATTMVS
+1434 
-1444 SIRAR
+1444 

>member
-1 MKRGFARPTPEKA
+1 MKRGFARPTPEKP
-14 PVIKPENIVLPTPL
+14 PVIKPENIVLSTPL
-28 SIPPPEGKPWWIV
+28 SIPPPEGKPWWLI
-41 VVGVVVIGLLGGM
+41 VVGVVVVGLLGGM
-54 IAMTFASGS
+54 VAMVFASGS
-63 HVFGGVGAIFPIFM
+63 HVFGGIGSIFPLFM
-77 IGGMAMMMFGGRFG
+77 MVGIMMMMFRGMGG

-113 MLRETAHES
+113 MLRETAQES

-134 PAPTMLAS
+134 PAPNTLAA
-142 AVGSS
+142 AVGSP

-203 QSVVYNLPKMISL
+203 QSVVYNLPKMVSL
-216 LVEPWYSLIGGRE
+216 LVEPWYALVGERE

-236 AIVCQLAFS
+236 AIICQLAFS

-250 VQMVVVSSDL
+250 VQMIVVSSDL
-260 EQWDWVKWLPHF
+260 DQWDWVKWLPHF
-272 GDPRRQDAA
+272 GDSRRHDAA
-281 GNARMVYSSVREFA
+281 GNARMVYTSVREFA

-329 VTDPQWEF
+329 VDDPQWEY
-337 VKSAEGI
+337 VISAEGV
-344 DGVTFFDLTGASMWA
+344 DGVTFFDLTGSSMWTDI
-359 AVPERTLQFDDLGV
+359 PERKLQFDKTGV

-388 EKPWF
+388 DKAWF
-393 FALTDHISIAEA
+393 FALTDQVSIAEA

-412 ARWRLAEAYE
+412 AQWRLAEAYE

-434 DIMAY
+434 DILSY

-444 PADIDFGSLWGSRT
+444 PGNIDFDSLWASRT

-515 SLMLGHPPQE
+515 SLMLSHPPEE

-543 GVPHVSRI
+543 GLPHVSRI

-589 EYNSVRSRMRA
+589 EYNSVRARMRA
-600 RGQDMPPLPMLVV
+600 RGQDMAPLPMLVV

-687 NLPAQAGLGYFRR
+687 NLPAQAGLGYFRK
-700 SLEDIVRF
+700 SLEDIIRF
-708 QAEFLWRDYISRGI
+708 QAEFLWRDYFQPGVS
-722 TIDGE
+722 IDGE

-735 IDYVRPQLF
+735 IDYIRPQLF
-744 TNLFTPLEVS
+744 TNSFTPLEVS
-754 VGGPDLEPVHSN
+754 VGGPDIEPVVAQPN
-766 GEVLEAADAEAEDEE
+766 GEVLESDDIEGGEDEDEE
-781 EGIRTPKVGTVIID
+781 GVRTPKVGTVIID
-795 QLRKIDFEPYRLWQP
+795 QLRKIKFEPYRLWQP
-810 PLSEPVAI
+810 PLTQPVAI
-818 DELVNRF
+818 DDLVNRF
-825 IGHQWQQDYGTA
+825 LGRPWHKEYGSA
-837 RDLVFPLGIIDRPFK
+837 CNLVFPIGIIDRPYK

-891 LTHTPEQVQ
+891 LTHTPQQVQ
-900 FYCLAYSGTALTT
+900 FYCLAYSSTALTT
-913 VARLPHVGEVAG
+913 VSRIPHVGEVAG

-949 FLEYRIASMDVF
+949 FLECGIASMEMF

-968 EAGPVPNDGFGDVY
+968 EAGPVPDDGFGDVY

-993 ENEVLIEQVNL
+993 ENEVLIEQVNV

-1017 VSADRESELRPPVR
+1017 VTADRESELRPPVR
-1031 SGFGSRVELRLA
+1031 SGFGSRIELRLA

-1056 KEVPVK
+1056 KDVPVK

-1072 VRLDADPQAGLHT
+1072 VRLDSDPQAGLHT

-1092 GSTPT
+1092 GSTPD
-1097 NVFAS
+1097 NVFEC
-1102 DSIVDAVSRLASGQ
+1102 DSVVAAVSRLTSAQ
-1116 APPIRRLP
+1116 APPVRRLP

-1135 AARDTRQGVGAGG
+1135 ASRDTRQGVGAGG
-1148 IVWAISEL
+1148 IAWAISEL

-1166 ENAHLVVTGRRECG
+1166 ENSHLMVTGRRECG

-1194 LYAPGT
+1194 LYAPGA
-1200 SSALAATGRAA
+1200 SSAPPPAPGRPSAQVWLVDPRRQLLTALGSDYVERFAYNLDGVVAMMGELAAALAGREPPPGLSAEELLSRSWWSGPEIFLIVDDIQQLPPGFDSPLHKAVPFVNRAA
-1211 LCPGVAGR
+1211 DVGLHVIVTRTFGGWSSAGSDPMLRALHQANAPLLVMDADPDEGFIRGKMKGGPLPRGRGLLMAEDTGVFVQV
-1219 PAPSAADR
+1219 AATE
-1227 AGLRVRREVRLQPRR
+1227 VRR
-1242 RAGDDERHVRP
+1242 
-1253 SGQPRTTARLV
+1253 
-1264 GGGAAVALL
+1264 
-1273 VERSGDLPDRRRHT
+1273 
-1287 ADAGRFRFA
+1287 
-1296 AAQGRRLG
+1296 
-1304 DPGRRCRPAR
+1304 
-1314 DCHPHV
+1314 
-1320 RRLVVRGQ
+1320 
-1328 RPDAAGTAPGERAT
+1328 
-1342 TGDGRR
+1342 
-1348 PRRGLHPRQDEGWP
+1348 
-1362 AAPWSR
+1362 
-1368 PADGRGHRCVRP
+1368 
-1380 GGGHRAPQVEAA
+1380 
-1392 PPRWGWLAC
+1392 
-1401 QPQRSGNFL
+1401 
-1410 SANVFDGKLISGV
+1410 
-1423 QSGGSSKSGIC
+1423 
-1434 LSHSATTMVS
+1434 
-1444 SIRAR
+1444 

>member
-1 MKRGFARPTPEKA
+1 MKRGFARPTPEKP
-14 PVIKPENIVLPTPL
+14 PVIKPENIVLSTPL
-28 SIPPPEGKPWWIV
+28 SIPPPEGKPWWLI
-41 VVGVVVIGLLGGM
+41 VVGVVVVGLLGGM
-54 IAMTFASGS
+54 VAMVFASGS
-63 HVFGGVGAIFPIFM
+63 HVFGGIGSIFPLFM
-77 IGGMAMMMFGGRFG
+77 MVGIMMMMFRGMGG

-113 MLRETAHES
+113 MLRETAQES

-134 PAPTMLAS
+134 PAPNTLAA
-142 AVGSS
+142 AVGSP

-203 QSVVYNLPKMISL
+203 QSVVYNLPKMVSL
-216 LVEPWYSLIGGRE
+216 LVEPWYALVGERE

-236 AIVCQLAFS
+236 AIICQLAFS

-250 VQMVVVSSDL
+250 VQMIVVSSDL
-260 EQWDWVKWLPHF
+260 DQWDWVKWLPHF
-272 GDPRRQDAA
+272 GDSRRHDAA
-281 GNARMVYSSVREFA
+281 GNARMVYTSVREFA

-303 GRGSFTPRHASS
+303 GRGSFTPRHAGS

-329 VTDPQWEF
+329 VDDPQWEY
-337 VKSAEGI
+337 VISAEGV
-344 DGVTFFDLTGASMWA
+344 DGVTFFDLTGSSMWTDI
-359 AVPERTLQFDDLGV
+359 PERKLQFDKTGV

-388 EKPWF
+388 DKAWF
-393 FALTDHISIAEA
+393 FALTDQVSIAEA

-412 ARWRLAEAYE
+412 AQWRLAEAYE

-434 DIMAY
+434 DILSY

-444 PADIDFGSLWGSRT
+444 PGNIDFDSLWASRT

-515 SLMLGHPPQE
+515 SLMLSHPPEE

-589 EYNSVRSRMRA
+589 EYNSVRARMRA
-600 RGQDMPPLPMLVV
+600 RGQDMAPLPMLVV

-687 NLPAQAGLGYFRR
+687 NLPAQAGLGYFRK
-700 SLEDIVRF
+700 SLEDIIRF
-708 QAEFLWRDYISRGI
+708 QAEFLWRDYFQPGVS
-722 TIDGE
+722 IDGE

-735 IDYVRPQLF
+735 IDYIRPQLF
-744 TNLFTPLEVS
+744 TNSFTPLEVS
-754 VGGPDLEPVHSN
+754 VGGPDIEPVVAQPN
-766 GEVLEAADAEAEDEE
+766 GEVLESDDIEGGEDEDEE
-781 EGIRTPKVGTVIID
+781 GVRTPKVGTVIID
-795 QLRKIDFEPYRLWQP
+795 QLRKIKFEPYRLWQP
-810 PLSEPVAI
+810 PLTQPVAI
-818 DELVNRF
+818 DDLVNRF
-825 IGHQWQQDYGTA
+825 LGRPWHKEYGSA
-837 RDLVFPLGIIDRPFK
+837 CNLVFPIGIIDRPYK

-891 LTHTPEQVQ
+891 LTHTPQQVQ
-900 FYCLAYSGTALTT
+900 FYCLAYSSTALTT
-913 VARLPHVGEVAG
+913 VSRIPHVGEVAG

-949 FLEYRIASMDVF
+949 FLECGIASMEMF

-968 EAGPVPNDGFGDVY
+968 EAGPVPDDGFGDVY

-993 ENEVLIEQVNL
+993 ENEVLIEQVNV

-1017 VSADRESELRPPVR
+1017 VTADRESELRPPVR
-1031 SGFGSRVELRLA
+1031 SGFGSRIELRLA

-1056 KEVPVK
+1056 KDVPVK

-1072 VRLDADPQAGLHT
+1072 VRLDSDPQAGLHT

-1092 GSTPT
+1092 GSTPD
-1097 NVFAS
+1097 NVFEC
-1102 DSIVDAVSRLASGQ
+1102 DSVVAAVSRLTSAQ
-1116 APPIRRLP
+1116 APPVRRLP

-1135 AARDTRQGVGAGG
+1135 ASRDTRQGVGAGG
-1148 IVWAISEL
+1148 IAWAISEL

-1166 ENAHLVVTGRRECG
+1166 ENSHLMVTGRRECG

-1194 LYAPGT
+1194 LYAPGA
-1200 SSALAATGRAA
+1200 SSAPPPAPGRPSAQVWLVDPRRQLLTALGSDYVERFAYNLDGVVAMMGELAAALAGREPPPGLSAEELLSRSWWSGPEIFLIVDDIQQLPPGFDSPLHKAVPFVNRAA
-1211 LCPGVAGR
+1211 DVGLHVIVTRTFGGWSSAGSDPMLRALHQANAPLLVMDADPDEGFIRGKMKGGPLPRGRGLLMAEDTGVFVQV
-1219 PAPSAADR
+1219 AATE
-1227 AGLRVRREVRLQPRR
+1227 VRR
-1242 RAGDDERHVRP
+1242 
-1253 SGQPRTTARLV
+1253 
-1264 GGGAAVALL
+1264 
-1273 VERSGDLPDRRRHT
+1273 
-1287 ADAGRFRFA
+1287 
-1296 AAQGRRLG
+1296 
-1304 DPGRRCRPAR
+1304 
-1314 DCHPHV
+1314 
-1320 RRLVVRGQ
+1320 
-1328 RPDAAGTAPGERAT
+1328 
-1342 TGDGRR
+1342 
-1348 PRRGLHPRQDEGWP
+1348 
-1362 AAPWSR
+1362 
-1368 PADGRGHRCVRP
+1368 
-1380 GGGHRAPQVEAA
+1380 
-1392 PPRWGWLAC
+1392 
-1401 QPQRSGNFL
+1401 
-1410 SANVFDGKLISGV
+1410 
-1423 QSGGSSKSGIC
+1423 
-1434 LSHSATTMVS
+1434 
-1444 SIRAR
+1444 

>member
-1 MKRGFARPTPEKA
+1 MKRGFARPTPEKP
-14 PVIKPENIVLPTPL
+14 PVIKPENIVLSTPL
-28 SIPPPEGKPWWIV
+28 SIPPPEGKPWWLI
-41 VVGVVVIGLLGGM
+41 VVGVVVVGLLGGM
-54 IAMTFASGS
+54 VAMVFASGS
-63 HVFGGVGAIFPIFM
+63 HVFGGIGSIFPLFM
-77 IGGMAMMMFGGRFG
+77 MVGIMMMMFRGMGG

-113 MLRETAHES
+113 MLRETAQES

-134 PAPTMLAS
+134 PAPNTLAA
-142 AVGSS
+142 AVGSP

-203 QSVVYNLPKMISL
+203 QSVVYNLPKMVSV
-216 LVEPWYSLIGGRE
+216 LVEPWYALVGERE

-236 AIVCQLAFS
+236 AIICQLAFS

-250 VQMVVVSSDL
+250 VQMIVVSSDL
-260 EQWDWVKWLPHF
+260 DQWDWVKWLPHF
-272 GDPRRQDAA
+272 GDSRRHDAA
-281 GNARMVYSSVREFA
+281 GNARMVYTSVREFA

-329 VTDPQWEF
+329 VDDPQWEY
-337 VKSAEGI
+337 VISAEGV
-344 DGVTFFDLTGASMWA
+344 DGVTFFDLTGSSMWTDI
-359 AVPERTLQFDDLGV
+359 PERKLQFDKTGV

-388 EKPWF
+388 DKAWF
-393 FALTDHISIAEA
+393 FALTDQVSIAEA

-412 ARWRLAEAYE
+412 AQWRLAEAYE

-434 DIMAY
+434 DILSY

-444 PADIDFGSLWGSRT
+444 PGNIDFDSLWASRT

-515 SLMLGHPPQE
+515 SLMLSHPPEE

-589 EYNSVRSRMRA
+589 EYNSVRARMRA
-600 RGQDMPPLPMLVV
+600 RGQDMAPLPMLVV

-687 NLPAQAGLGYFRR
+687 NLPAQAGLGYFRK
-700 SLEDIVRF
+700 SLEDIIRF
-708 QAEFLWRDYISRGI
+708 QAEFLWRDYFQPGVS
-722 TIDGE
+722 IDGE

-735 IDYVRPQLF
+735 IDYIRPQLF
-744 TNLFTPLEVS
+744 TNSFTPLEVS
-754 VGGPDLEPVHSN
+754 VGGPDIEPVVAQPN
-766 GEVLEAADAEAEDEE
+766 GEVLESDDIEGGEDEDEE
-781 EGIRTPKVGTVIID
+781 GVRTPKVGTVIID
-795 QLRKIDFEPYRLWQP
+795 QLRKIKFEPYRLWQP
-810 PLSEPVAI
+810 PLTQPVAI
-818 DELVNRF
+818 DDLVNRF
-825 IGHQWQQDYGTA
+825 LGRPWHKEYGSA
-837 RDLVFPLGIIDRPFK
+837 CNLVFPIGIIDRPYK

-891 LTHTPEQVQ
+891 LTHTPQQVQ
-900 FYCLAYSGTALTT
+900 FYCLAYSSTALTT
-913 VARLPHVGEVAG
+913 VSRIPHVGEVAG

-949 FLEYRIASMDVF
+949 FLECGIASMEMF

-968 EAGPVPNDGFGDVY
+968 EAGPVPDDGFGDVY

-993 ENEVLIEQVNL
+993 ENEVLIEQVNV

-1017 VSADRESELRPPVR
+1017 VTADRESELRPPVR
-1031 SGFGSRVELRLA
+1031 SGFGSRIELRLA

-1056 KEVPVK
+1056 KDVPVK

-1072 VRLDADPQAGLHT
+1072 VRLDSDPQAGLHT

-1092 GSTPT
+1092 GSTPD
-1097 NVFAS
+1097 NVFEC
-1102 DSIVDAVSRLASGQ
+1102 DSVVAAVSRLTSAQ
-1116 APPIRRLP
+1116 APPVRRLP

-1135 AARDTRQGVGAGG
+1135 ASRDTRQGVGAGG
-1148 IVWAISEL
+1148 IAWAISEL

-1166 ENAHLVVTGRRECG
+1166 ENSHLMVTGRRECG

-1194 LYAPGT
+1194 LYAPGA
-1200 SSALAATGRAA
+1200 SSAPPPAPGRPSAQVWLVDPRRQLLTALGSDYVERFAYNLDGVVAMMGELAAALAGREPPPGLSAEELLSRSWWSGPEIFLIVDDIQQLPPGFDSPLHKAVPFVNRAA
-1211 LCPGVAGR
+1211 DVGLHVIVTRTFGGWSSAGSDPMLRALHQANAPLLVMDADPDEGFIRGKMKGGPLPRGRGLLMAEDTGVFVQV
-1219 PAPSAADR
+1219 AATE
-1227 AGLRVRREVRLQPRR
+1227 VRR
-1242 RAGDDERHVRP
+1242 
-1253 SGQPRTTARLV
+1253 
-1264 GGGAAVALL
+1264 
-1273 VERSGDLPDRRRHT
+1273 
-1287 ADAGRFRFA
+1287 
-1296 AAQGRRLG
+1296 
-1304 DPGRRCRPAR
+1304 
-1314 DCHPHV
+1314 
-1320 RRLVVRGQ
+1320 
-1328 RPDAAGTAPGERAT
+1328 
-1342 TGDGRR
+1342 
-1348 PRRGLHPRQDEGWP
+1348 
-1362 AAPWSR
+1362 
-1368 PADGRGHRCVRP
+1368 
-1380 GGGHRAPQVEAA
+1380 
-1392 PPRWGWLAC
+1392 
-1401 QPQRSGNFL
+1401 
-1410 SANVFDGKLISGV
+1410 
-1423 QSGGSSKSGIC
+1423 
-1434 LSHSATTMVS
+1434 
-1444 SIRAR
+1444 

>member
-1 MKRGFARPTPEKA
+1 MKRGFARPTPEKP

-28 SIPPPEGKPWWIV
+28 SIPPPEGKPWWLI
-41 VVGVVVIGLLGGM
+41 VVGVVVVGLLIGM
-54 IAMTFASGS
+54 VAMTFASGS
-63 HVFGGVGAIFPIFM
+63 HVFGGAGSIFPIFM
-77 IGGMAMMMFGGRFG
+77 IGGVAMMMFGGRFG
-91 GQQQMSRPKLDAMRA
+91 GQQQMSRPKLDSMRA

-134 PAPTMLAS
+134 PAPTTLAA

-203 QSVVYNLPKMISL
+203 QSVVYNLPKMISV
-216 LVEPWYSLIGGRE
+216 LVEPWYSLAGDRE
-229 QVLGLMR
+229 QAVGLMR
-236 AIVCQLAFS
+236 AIICQLAFS

-250 VQMVVVSSDL
+250 MRMIVVSSNLD
-260 EQWDWVKWLPHF
+260 QWDWVKWLPHF

-329 VTDPQWEF
+329 AVDPQWEY
-337 VKSAEGI
+337 VISGEGV
-344 DGVTFFDLTGASMWA
+344 DGVTFFDLTGSAMWS
-359 AVPERTLQFDDLGV
+359 AVPERTLRFDEKGV

-393 FALTDHISIAEA
+393 FALTDHISTVEA

-444 PADIDFGSLWGSRT
+444 PGRIDFEALWGSRN
-458 DTMGRSRLRAP
+458 DSMGRSRLRAP
-469 FGNRSDNGELLFLD
+469 FGVRSDNGELLFLD

-515 SLMLGHPPQE
+515 SLMLSHPPDE

-600 RGQDMPPLPMLVV
+600 RGQDMAPLPMLVV

-687 NLPAQAGLGYFRR
+687 NLPAKAGLGYFRR
-700 SLEDIVRF
+700 SLEDITRF
-708 QAEFLWRDYISRGI
+708 QAEFLWRDYFPRGL
-722 TIDGE
+722 TDDGD

-744 TNLFTPLEVS
+744 TNSFTPLEVS
-754 VGGPDLEPVHSN
+754 VGGPDVTAPALPTD
-766 GEVLEAADAEAEDEE
+766 GDPLPIEAAEDDDS

-795 QLRKIDFEPYRLWQP
+795 QLRKIDFQPYRLWQP
-810 PLSEPVAI
+810 PLSQPVAI

-825 IGHQWQQDYGTA
+825 LGRPWQQDYGTA
-837 RDLVFPLGIIDRPFK
+837 QDLVFPIGIIDRPFK

-891 LTHTPEQVQ
+891 LTHTPEQIQ
-900 FYCLAYSGTALTT
+900 FYCLAYSSTALTT

-949 FLEYRIASMDVF
+949 FLEYGIASMEVF
-961 RRRKFGG
+961 RRRKFGN
-968 EAGPVPNDGFGDVY
+968 EPGPVPNDGFGDVY
-982 LVIDNY
+982 LVVDNY

-993 ENEVLIEQVNL
+993 ENEVLIEQVNV

-1017 VSADRESELRPPVR
+1017 VTADRESELRPPVR

-1056 KEVPVK
+1056 KDVPVK

-1072 VRLDADPQAGLHT
+1072 VRLDADPQSGLHT

-1092 GSTPT
+1092 ASTPD
-1097 NVFAS
+1097 NRFES
-1102 DSIVDAVSRLASGQ
+1102 DSIVEAVSRITSAQ
-1116 APPIRRLP
+1116 APPVRRLP
-1124 ARFGV
+1124 ATFGV
-1129 EQVREL
+1129 EQLREL
-1135 AARDTRQGVGAGG
+1135 AAQDTRQGVGAGG
-1148 IVWAISEL
+1148 IAWAISEL
-1156 DLAPV
+1156 DLSPV

-1166 ENAHLVVTGRRECG
+1166 ENAHLMVTGRRECG

-1194 LYAPGT
+1194 LYAPGA
-1200 SSALAATGRAA
+1200 SSAPPPPPGQPSAQVWLVDPRRQLLTTLGPDYVEKFAYNLDGVQAMMGELAAA
-1211 LCPGVAGR
+1211 LAGR
-1219 PAPSAADR
+1219 EPPPGLSAEELLSRNWWSGPEIFLIVDDIQQLPAGFDSP
-1227 AGLRVRREVRLQPRR
+1227 
-1242 RAGDDERHVRP
+1242 
-1253 SGQPRTTARLV
+1253 
-1264 GGGAAVALL
+1264 
-1273 VERSGDLPDRRRHT
+1273 
-1287 ADAGRFRFA
+1287 
-1296 AAQGRRLG
+1296 
-1304 DPGRRCRPAR
+1304 
-1314 DCHPHV
+1314 
-1320 RRLVVRGQ
+1320 
-1328 RPDAAGTAPGERAT
+1328 
-1342 TGDGRR
+1342 
-1348 PRRGLHPRQDEGWP
+1348 LHK
-1362 AAPWSR
+1362 AAPWVTR
-1368 PADGRGHRCVRP
+1368 AADVGLHVIVTRTFGGWSSAGSDPMLRALAQANAPLLVMDADPDEGFIRGKMKGGPLPRGRGLLMAEDTGVFV
-1380 GGGHRAPQVEAA
+1380 QVAA
-1392 PPRWGWLAC
+1392 TEFR
-1401 QPQRSGNFL
+1401 
-1410 SANVFDGKLISGV
+1410 K
-1423 QSGGSSKSGIC
+1423 
-1434 LSHSATTMVS
+1434 
-1444 SIRAR
+1444 

>member
-1 MKRGFARPTPEKA
+1 MKRGFARPTPEKP
-14 PVIKPENIVLPTPL
+14 PVIKPENIVLSTPL
-28 SIPPPEGKPWWIV
+28 SIPPPEGKPWWLI
-41 VVGVVVIGLLGGM
+41 VVGVVVVGLLGGM
-54 IAMTFASGS
+54 VAMVFASGS
-63 HVFGGVGAIFPIFM
+63 HVFGGIGSIFPLFM
-77 IGGMAMMMFGGRFG
+77 MVGIMMMMFRGMGG

-113 MLRETAHES
+113 MLRETAQES

-134 PAPTMLAS
+134 PAPNTLAA
-142 AVGSS
+142 AVGSP

-203 QSVVYNLPKMISL
+203 QSVVYNLPKMVSL
-216 LVEPWYSLIGGRE
+216 LVEPWYALVGERE

-236 AIVCQLAFS
+236 AIICQLAFS

-250 VQMVVVSSDL
+250 VQMIVVSSDL
-260 EQWDWVKWLPHF
+260 DQWDWVKWLPHF
-272 GDPRRQDAA
+272 GDSRRHDAA
-281 GNARMVYSSVREFA
+281 GNARMVYTSVREFA

-329 VTDPQWEF
+329 VDDPQWEY
-337 VKSAEGI
+337 VISAEGV
-344 DGVTFFDLTGASMWA
+344 DGVTFFDLTGSSMWTDI
-359 AVPERTLQFDDLGV
+359 PERKLQFDKTGV

-388 EKPWF
+388 DKAWF
-393 FALTDHISIAEA
+393 FALTDQVSIAEA

-412 ARWRLAEAYE
+412 AQWRLAEAYE

-434 DIMAY
+434 DILSY

-444 PADIDFGSLWGSRT
+444 PGNIDFDSLWASRT

-515 SLMLGHPPQE
+515 SLMLSHPPEE

-589 EYNSVRSRMRA
+589 EYNSVRARMRA
-600 RGQDMPPLPMLVV
+600 RGQDMAPLPMLVV

-687 NLPAQAGLGYFRR
+687 NLPAQAGLGYFRK
-700 SLEDIVRF
+700 SLEDIIRF
-708 QAEFLWRDYISRGI
+708 QAEFLWRDYFQPGVS
-722 TIDGE
+722 IDGE

-735 IDYVRPQLF
+735 IDYIRPQLF
-744 TNLFTPLEVS
+744 TNSFTPLEVS
-754 VGGPDLEPVHSN
+754 VGGPDIEPVVAQPN
-766 GEVLEAADAEAEDEE
+766 GEVLESDDIEGGEDEDEE
-781 EGIRTPKVGTVIID
+781 GVRTPKVGTVIID
-795 QLRKIDFEPYRLWQP
+795 QLRKIKFEPYRLWQP
-810 PLSEPVAI
+810 PLTQPVAI
-818 DELVNRF
+818 DDLVNRF
-825 IGHQWQQDYGTA
+825 LGRPWHKEYGSA
-837 RDLVFPLGIIDRPFK
+837 CNLVFPIGIIDRPYK

-891 LTHTPEQVQ
+891 LTHTPQQVQ
-900 FYCLAYSGTALTT
+900 FYCLAYSSTALTT
-913 VARLPHVGEVAG
+913 VSRIPHVGEVAG

-934 TVAELLALVRERKRS
+934 MVAELLALVRERKRS
-949 FLEYRIASMDVF
+949 FLECGIASMEMF

-968 EAGPVPNDGFGDVY
+968 EAGPVPDDGFGDVY

-993 ENEVLIEQVNL
+993 ENEVLIEQVNV

-1017 VSADRESELRPPVR
+1017 VTADRESELRPPVR
-1031 SGFGSRVELRLA
+1031 SGFGSRIELRLA

-1056 KEVPVK
+1056 KDVPVK

-1072 VRLDADPQAGLHT
+1072 VRLDSDPQAGLHT

-1092 GSTPT
+1092 GSTPD
-1097 NVFAS
+1097 NVFEC
-1102 DSIVDAVSRLASGQ
+1102 DSVVAAVSRLTSAQ
-1116 APPIRRLP
+1116 APPVRRLP

-1135 AARDTRQGVGAGG
+1135 ASRDTRQGVGAGG
-1148 IVWAISEL
+1148 IAWAISEL

-1166 ENAHLVVTGRRECG
+1166 ENSHLMVTGRRECG

-1194 LYAPGT
+1194 LYAPGA
-1200 SSALAATGRAA
+1200 SSAPPPAPGRPSAQVWLVDPRRQLLTALGSDYVERFAYNLDGVVAMMGELAAALAGREPPPGLSAEELLSRSWWSGPEIFLIVDDIQQLPPGFDSPLHKAVPFVNRAA
-1211 LCPGVAGR
+1211 DVGLHVIVTRTFGGWSSAGSDPMLRALHQANAPLLVMDADPDEGFIRGKMKGGPLPRGRGLLMAEDTGVFVQV
-1219 PAPSAADR
+1219 AATE
-1227 AGLRVRREVRLQPRR
+1227 VRR
-1242 RAGDDERHVRP
+1242 
-1253 SGQPRTTARLV
+1253 
-1264 GGGAAVALL
+1264 
-1273 VERSGDLPDRRRHT
+1273 
-1287 ADAGRFRFA
+1287 
-1296 AAQGRRLG
+1296 
-1304 DPGRRCRPAR
+1304 
-1314 DCHPHV
+1314 
-1320 RRLVVRGQ
+1320 
-1328 RPDAAGTAPGERAT
+1328 
-1342 TGDGRR
+1342 
-1348 PRRGLHPRQDEGWP
+1348 
-1362 AAPWSR
+1362 
-1368 PADGRGHRCVRP
+1368 
-1380 GGGHRAPQVEAA
+1380 
-1392 PPRWGWLAC
+1392 
-1401 QPQRSGNFL
+1401 
-1410 SANVFDGKLISGV
+1410 
-1423 QSGGSSKSGIC
+1423 
-1434 LSHSATTMVS
+1434 
-1444 SIRAR
+1444 

>member
-1 MKRGFARPTPEKA
+1 MKRGFARPTPEKP
-14 PVIKPENIVLPTPL
+14 PVIKPENIVLSTPL
-28 SIPPPEGKPWWIV
+28 SIPPPEGKPWWLI
-41 VVGVVVIGLLGGM
+41 VVGVVVVGLLGGM
-54 IAMTFASGS
+54 VAMVFASGS
-63 HVFGGVGAIFPIFM
+63 HVFGGIGSIFPLFM
-77 IGGMAMMMFGGRFG
+77 MVGIMMMMFRGMGG

-113 MLRETAHES
+113 MLRETAQES

-134 PAPTMLAS
+134 PAPNTLAA
-142 AVGSS
+142 AVGSP

-203 QSVVYNLPKMISL
+203 QSVVYNLPKMVSL
-216 LVEPWYSLIGGRE
+216 LVEPWYALVGERE

-236 AIVCQLAFS
+236 AIICQLAFS

-250 VQMVVVSSDL
+250 VQMIVVSSDL
-260 EQWDWVKWLPHF
+260 DQWDWVKWLPHF
-272 GDPRRQDAA
+272 GDSRRHDAA
-281 GNARMVYSSVREFA
+281 GNARMVYTSVREFA

-329 VTDPQWEF
+329 VDDPQWEY
-337 VKSAEGI
+337 VISAEGV
-344 DGVTFFDLTGASMWA
+344 DGVTFFDLTGSSMWTDI
-359 AVPERTLQFDDLGV
+359 PERKLQFDKTGV

-388 EKPWF
+388 DKAWF
-393 FALTDHISIAEA
+393 FALTDQVSIAEA

-412 ARWRLAEAYE
+412 AQWRLAEAYE

-434 DIMAY
+434 DILSY

-444 PADIDFGSLWGSRT
+444 PGNIDFDSLWASRT

-515 SLMLGHPPQE
+515 SLMLSHPPEE

-589 EYNSVRSRMRA
+589 EYNSVRARMRA
-600 RGQDMPPLPMLVV
+600 RGQDMAPLPMLVV

-687 NLPAQAGLGYFRR
+687 NLPAQAGLGYFRK
-700 SLEDIVRF
+700 SLEDIIRF
-708 QAEFLWRDYISRGI
+708 QAEFLWRDYFQPGVS
-722 TIDGE
+722 IDGE

-735 IDYVRPQLF
+735 IDYIRPQLF
-744 TNLFTPLEVS
+744 TNSFTPLEVS
-754 VGGPDLEPVHSN
+754 VGGPDIEPVVAQPN
-766 GEVLEAADAEAEDEE
+766 GEVLESDDIEGGEDEDEE
-781 EGIRTPKVGTVIID
+781 GVRTPKVGTVIID
-795 QLRKIDFEPYRLWQP
+795 QLRKIKFEPYRLWQP
-810 PLSEPVAI
+810 PLTQPVAI
-818 DELVNRF
+818 DDLVNRF
-825 IGHQWQQDYGTA
+825 LGRPWHKEYGSA
-837 RDLVFPLGIIDRPFK
+837 CNLVFPIGIIDRPYK

-891 LTHTPEQVQ
+891 LTHTPQQVQ
-900 FYCLAYSGTALTT
+900 FYCLAYSSTALTT
-913 VARLPHVGEVAG
+913 VSRIPHVGEVAG

-949 FLEYRIASMDVF
+949 FLECGIASMEMF

-968 EAGPVPNDGFGDVY
+968 EAGPVPDDGFGDVY

-993 ENEVLIEQVNL
+993 ENEVLIEQVNV

-1017 VSADRESELRPPVR
+1017 VTADRESELRPPVR
-1031 SGFGSRVELRLA
+1031 SGFGSRIELRLA

-1056 KEVPVK
+1056 KDVPVK

-1072 VRLDADPQAGLHT
+1072 VRLDSDPQAGLHT

-1092 GSTPT
+1092 GSTPD
-1097 NVFAS
+1097 NVFEC
-1102 DSIVDAVSRLASGQ
+1102 DSVVAAVSRLTSAQ
-1116 APPIRRLP
+1116 APPVRRLP

-1135 AARDTRQGVGAGG
+1135 ASRDTRQGVAAGG
-1148 IVWAISEL
+1148 IAWAISEL

-1166 ENAHLVVTGRRECG
+1166 ENSHLMVTGRRECG

-1194 LYAPGT
+1194 LYAPGA
-1200 SSALAATGRAA
+1200 SSAPPPAPGRPSAQVWLVDPRRQLLTALGSDYVERFAYNLDGVVAMMGELAAALAGREPPPGLSAEELLSRSWWSGPEIFLIVDDIQQLPPGFDSPLHKAVPFVNRAA
-1211 LCPGVAGR
+1211 DVGLHVIVTRTFGGWSSAGSDPMLRALHQANAPLLVMDADPDEGFIRGKMKGGPLPRGRGLLMAEDTGVFVQV
-1219 PAPSAADR
+1219 AATE
-1227 AGLRVRREVRLQPRR
+1227 VRR
-1242 RAGDDERHVRP
+1242 
-1253 SGQPRTTARLV
+1253 
-1264 GGGAAVALL
+1264 
-1273 VERSGDLPDRRRHT
+1273 
-1287 ADAGRFRFA
+1287 
-1296 AAQGRRLG
+1296 
-1304 DPGRRCRPAR
+1304 
-1314 DCHPHV
+1314 
-1320 RRLVVRGQ
+1320 
-1328 RPDAAGTAPGERAT
+1328 
-1342 TGDGRR
+1342 
-1348 PRRGLHPRQDEGWP
+1348 
-1362 AAPWSR
+1362 
-1368 PADGRGHRCVRP
+1368 
-1380 GGGHRAPQVEAA
+1380 
-1392 PPRWGWLAC
+1392 
-1401 QPQRSGNFL
+1401 
-1410 SANVFDGKLISGV
+1410 
-1423 QSGGSSKSGIC
+1423 
-1434 LSHSATTMVS
+1434 
-1444 SIRAR
+1444 

>member
-1 MKRGFARPTPEKA
+1 MKRGFARPTPEKP
-14 PVIKPENIVLPTPL
+14 PVIKPENIVLSTPL
-28 SIPPPEGKPWWIV
+28 SIPPPEGKPWWLI
-41 VVGVVVIGLLGGM
+41 VVGVVVVGLLGGM
-54 IAMTFASGS
+54 VAMVFASGS
-63 HVFGGVGAIFPIFM
+63 HVFGGIGSIFPLFM
-77 IGGMAMMMFGGRFG
+77 MVGIMMMMFRGMGG

-113 MLRETAHES
+113 MLRETAQES

-134 PAPTMLAS
+134 PAPNTLAA
-142 AVGSS
+142 AVGSP

-203 QSVVYNLPKMISL
+203 QSVVYNLPKMVSL
-216 LVEPWYSLIGGRE
+216 LVEPWYALVGERE

-236 AIVCQLAFS
+236 AIICQLAFS

-250 VQMVVVSSDL
+250 VQMIVVSSDL
-260 EQWDWVKWLPHF
+260 DQWDWVKWLPHF
-272 GDPRRQDAA
+272 GDSRRHDAA
-281 GNARMVYSSVREFA
+281 GNARMVYTSVREFA

-329 VTDPQWEF
+329 VDDPQWEY
-337 VKSAEGI
+337 VISAEGV
-344 DGVTFFDLTGASMWA
+344 DGVTFFDLTGSSMWTDI
-359 AVPERTLQFDDLGV
+359 PERKLQFDKTGV

-388 EKPWF
+388 DKAWF
-393 FALTDHISIAEA
+393 FALTDQVSIAEA

-412 ARWRLAEAYE
+412 AQWRLAEAYE

-434 DIMAY
+434 DILSY

-444 PADIDFGSLWGSRT
+444 PGNIDFDSLWASRT

-515 SLMLGHPPQE
+515 SLMLSHPPEE

-543 GVPHVSRI
+543 GVPHVSLI

-589 EYNSVRSRMRA
+589 EYNSVRARMRA
-600 RGQDMPPLPMLVV
+600 RGQDMAPLPMLVV

-687 NLPAQAGLGYFRR
+687 NLPAQAGLGYFRK
-700 SLEDIVRF
+700 SLEDIIRF
-708 QAEFLWRDYISRGI
+708 QAEFLWRDYFQPGVS
-722 TIDGE
+722 IDGE

-735 IDYVRPQLF
+735 IDYIRPQLF
-744 TNLFTPLEVS
+744 TNSFTPLEVS
-754 VGGPDLEPVHSN
+754 VGGPDIEPVVAQPN
-766 GEVLEAADAEAEDEE
+766 GEVLESDDIEGGEDEDEE
-781 EGIRTPKVGTVIID
+781 GVRTPKVGTVIID
-795 QLRKIDFEPYRLWQP
+795 QLRKIKFEPYRLWQP
-810 PLSEPVAI
+810 PLTQPVAI
-818 DELVNRF
+818 DDLVNRF
-825 IGHQWQQDYGTA
+825 LGRPWHKEYGSA
-837 RDLVFPLGIIDRPFK
+837 CNLVFPIGIIDRPYK

-891 LTHTPEQVQ
+891 LTHTPQQVQ
-900 FYCLAYSGTALTT
+900 FYCLAYSSTALTT
-913 VARLPHVGEVAG
+913 VSRIPHVGEVAG

-949 FLEYRIASMDVF
+949 FLECGIASMEMF

-968 EAGPVPNDGFGDVY
+968 EAGPVPDDGFGDVY

-993 ENEVLIEQVNL
+993 ENEVLIEQVNV

-1017 VSADRESELRPPVR
+1017 VTADRESELRPPVR
-1031 SGFGSRVELRLA
+1031 SGFGSRIELRLA

-1056 KEVPVK
+1056 KDVPVK

-1072 VRLDADPQAGLHT
+1072 VRLDSDPQAGLHT

-1092 GSTPT
+1092 GSTPD
-1097 NVFAS
+1097 NVFEC
-1102 DSIVDAVSRLASGQ
+1102 DSVVAAVSRLTSAQ
-1116 APPIRRLP
+1116 APPVRRLP

-1135 AARDTRQGVGAGG
+1135 ASRDTRQGVGAGG
-1148 IVWAISEL
+1148 IAWAISEL

-1166 ENAHLVVTGRRECG
+1166 ENSHLMVTGRRECG

-1194 LYAPGT
+1194 LYAPGA
-1200 SSALAATGRAA
+1200 SSAPPPAPGRPSAQVWLVDPRRQLLTALGSDYVERFAYNLDGVVAMMGELAAALAGREPPPGLSAEELLSRSWWSGPEIFLIVDDIQQLPPGFDSPLHKAVPFVNRAA
-1211 LCPGVAGR
+1211 DVGLHVIVTRTFGGWSSAGSDPMLRALHQANAPLLVMDADPDEGFIRGKMKGGPLPRGRGLLMAEDTGVFVQV
-1219 PAPSAADR
+1219 AATE
-1227 AGLRVRREVRLQPRR
+1227 VRR
-1242 RAGDDERHVRP
+1242 
-1253 SGQPRTTARLV
+1253 
-1264 GGGAAVALL
+1264 
-1273 VERSGDLPDRRRHT
+1273 
-1287 ADAGRFRFA
+1287 
-1296 AAQGRRLG
+1296 
-1304 DPGRRCRPAR
+1304 
-1314 DCHPHV
+1314 
-1320 RRLVVRGQ
+1320 
-1328 RPDAAGTAPGERAT
+1328 
-1342 TGDGRR
+1342 
-1348 PRRGLHPRQDEGWP
+1348 
-1362 AAPWSR
+1362 
-1368 PADGRGHRCVRP
+1368 
-1380 GGGHRAPQVEAA
+1380 
-1392 PPRWGWLAC
+1392 
-1401 QPQRSGNFL
+1401 
-1410 SANVFDGKLISGV
+1410 
-1423 QSGGSSKSGIC
+1423 
-1434 LSHSATTMVS
+1434 
-1444 SIRAR
+1444 

>member
-1 MKRGFARPTPEKA
+1 MKRGFARPTPEKP
-14 PVIKPENIVLPTPL
+14 PVIKPENIVLSTPL
-28 SIPPPEGKPWWIV
+28 SIPPPEGKPWWLI
-41 VVGVVVIGLLGGM
+41 VVGVVVVGLLGGM
-54 IAMTFASGS
+54 VAMVFASGS
-63 HVFGGVGAIFPIFM
+63 HVFGGIGSIFPLFM
-77 IGGMAMMMFGGRFG
+77 MVGIMMMMFRGMGG

-113 MLRETAHES
+113 MLRETAQES

-134 PAPTMLAS
+134 PAPNTLAA
-142 AVGSS
+142 AVGSP

-203 QSVVYNLPKMISL
+203 QSVVYNLPKMVSL
-216 LVEPWYSLIGGRE
+216 LVEPWYALVGERE

-236 AIVCQLAFS
+236 AIICQLAFS

-250 VQMVVVSSDL
+250 VQMIVVSSNLD
-260 EQWDWVKWLPHF
+260 QWDWVKWLPHF
-272 GDPRRQDAA
+272 GDSRRHDAA
-281 GNARMVYSSVREFA
+281 GNARMVYTSVREFA

-329 VTDPQWEF
+329 VDDPQWEY
-337 VKSAEGI
+337 VISAEGV
-344 DGVTFFDLTGASMWA
+344 DGVTFFDLTGSSMWTDI
-359 AVPERTLQFDDLGV
+359 PERKLQFDKTGV

-388 EKPWF
+388 DKAWF
-393 FALTDHISIAEA
+393 FALTDQVSIAEA

-412 ARWRLAEAYE
+412 AQWRLAEAYE

-434 DIMAY
+434 DILSY

-444 PADIDFGSLWGSRT
+444 PGNIDFDSLWASRT

-515 SLMLGHPPQE
+515 SLMLSHPPEE

-589 EYNSVRSRMRA
+589 EYNSVRARMRA
-600 RGQDMPPLPMLVV
+600 RGQDMAPLPMLVV

-687 NLPAQAGLGYFRR
+687 NLPAQAGLGYFRK
-700 SLEDIVRF
+700 SLEDIIRF
-708 QAEFLWRDYISRGI
+708 QAEFLWRDYFQPGVS
-722 TIDGE
+722 IDGE

-735 IDYVRPQLF
+735 IDYIRPQLF
-744 TNLFTPLEVS
+744 TNSFTPLEVS
-754 VGGPDLEPVHSN
+754 VGGPDIEPVVAQPN
-766 GEVLEAADAEAEDEE
+766 GEVLESDDIEGGEDEDEE
-781 EGIRTPKVGTVIID
+781 GVRTPKVGTVIID
-795 QLRKIDFEPYRLWQP
+795 QLRKIKFEPYRLWQP
-810 PLSEPVAI
+810 PLTQPVAI
-818 DELVNRF
+818 DDLVNRF
-825 IGHQWQQDYGTA
+825 LGRPWHKEYGSA
-837 RDLVFPLGIIDRPFK
+837 CNLVFPIGIIDRPYK

-891 LTHTPEQVQ
+891 LTHTPQQVQ
-900 FYCLAYSGTALTT
+900 FYCLAYSSTALTT
-913 VARLPHVGEVAG
+913 VSRIPHVGEVAG

-949 FLEYRIASMDVF
+949 FLECGIASMEMF

-968 EAGPVPNDGFGDVY
+968 EAGPVPDDGFGDVY

-993 ENEVLIEQVNL
+993 ENEVLIEQVNV

-1017 VSADRESELRPPVR
+1017 VTADRESELRPPVR
-1031 SGFGSRVELRLA
+1031 SGFGSRIELRLA

-1056 KEVPVK
+1056 KDVPVK

-1072 VRLDADPQAGLHT
+1072 VRLDSDPQAGLHT

-1092 GSTPT
+1092 GSTPD
-1097 NVFAS
+1097 NVFEC
-1102 DSIVDAVSRLASGQ
+1102 DSVVAAVSRLTSAQ
-1116 APPIRRLP
+1116 APPVRRLP

-1135 AARDTRQGVGAGG
+1135 ASRDTRQGVGAGG
-1148 IVWAISEL
+1148 IAWAISEL

-1166 ENAHLVVTGRRECG
+1166 ENSHLMVTGRRECG

-1194 LYAPGT
+1194 LYAPGA
-1200 SSALAATGRAA
+1200 SSAPPPAPGRPSAQVWLVDPRRQLLTALGSDYVERFAYNLDGVVAMMGELAAALAGREPPPGLSAEELLSRSWWSGPEIFLIVDDIQQLPPGFDSPLHKAVPFVNRAA
-1211 LCPGVAGR
+1211 DVGLHVIVTRTFGGWSSAGSDPMLRALHQANAPLLVMDADPDEGFIRGKMKGGPLPRGRGLLMAEDTGVFVQV
-1219 PAPSAADR
+1219 AATE
-1227 AGLRVRREVRLQPRR
+1227 VRR
-1242 RAGDDERHVRP
+1242 
-1253 SGQPRTTARLV
+1253 
-1264 GGGAAVALL
+1264 
-1273 VERSGDLPDRRRHT
+1273 
-1287 ADAGRFRFA
+1287 
-1296 AAQGRRLG
+1296 
-1304 DPGRRCRPAR
+1304 
-1314 DCHPHV
+1314 
-1320 RRLVVRGQ
+1320 
-1328 RPDAAGTAPGERAT
+1328 
-1342 TGDGRR
+1342 
-1348 PRRGLHPRQDEGWP
+1348 
-1362 AAPWSR
+1362 
-1368 PADGRGHRCVRP
+1368 
-1380 GGGHRAPQVEAA
+1380 
-1392 PPRWGWLAC
+1392 
-1401 QPQRSGNFL
+1401 
-1410 SANVFDGKLISGV
+1410 
-1423 QSGGSSKSGIC
+1423 
-1434 LSHSATTMVS
+1434 
-1444 SIRAR
+1444 

>member
-1 MKRGFARPTPEKA
+1 MKRGFARPTPEKP

-28 SIPPPEGKPWWIV
+28 SIPPPEGKPWWLV
-41 VVGVVVIGLLGGM
+41 VVGVLVVGLLIGM
-54 IAMTFASGS
+54 VGMTFASGS
-63 HVFGGVGAIFPIFM
+63 HVFGGAGAIFPIFM
-77 IGGMAMMMFGGRFG
+77 IGGVAMMMFGGRFG
-91 GQQQMSRPKLDAMRA
+91 GQQQMSRPKLDSMRA

-134 PAPTMLAS
+134 PAPTTLSA

-216 LVEPWYSLIGGRE
+216 LVEPWYALAGERE

-236 AIVCQLAFS
+236 SIVCQLAFS

-250 VQMVVVSSDL
+250 VRMIVVSSDL
-260 EQWDWVKWLPHF
+260 DEWDWVKWLPHF

-281 GNARMVYSSVREFA
+281 GNARMVYSAVREFA

-329 VTDPQWEF
+329 AVDPQWEY
-337 VKSAEGI
+337 VISSEGV
-344 DGVTFFDLTGASMWA
+344 DGVTFFDLTGSSIWTNI
-359 AVPERTLQFDDLGV
+359 PERTLRFDKSGV

-393 FALTDHISIAEA
+393 FALTDHISAVEA

-444 PADIDFGSLWGSRT
+444 PGNIDFEALWGART
-458 DTMGRSRLRAP
+458 DAMGRSRLRAP
-469 FGNRSDNGELLFLD
+469 FGVRSDNGELLFLD

-515 SLMLGHPPQE
+515 SLMLSHPPQD

-687 NLPAQAGLGYFRR
+687 NLPAKAGLGYFRR

-708 QAEFLWRDYISRGI
+708 QAEFLWRDYFPRGI
-722 TIDGE
+722 TDDGE
-727 EAPALVHS
+727 VAPTLVHT

-744 TNLFTPLEVS
+744 TNSFTPLEVS
-754 VGGPDLEPVHSN
+754 VGGPDIPPAIPTN
-766 GEVLEAADAEAEDEE
+766 GDALPIEAAEEDDAE
-781 EGIRTPKVGTVIID
+781 GVRTPKVGTVIID

-810 PLSEPVAI
+810 PLNTPVAI
-818 DELVNRF
+818 DDLVNRF
-825 IGHQWQQDYGTA
+825 LGHSWQEDYGKA
-837 RDLVFPLGIIDRPFK
+837 QNLVFPIGIIDRPFK

-891 LTHTPEQVQ
+891 LTHTPQQVQ
-900 FYCLAYSGTALTT
+900 FYCLAYSSTALTT

-934 TVAELLALVRERKRS
+934 TVAELLALVRQRKS
-949 FLEYRIASMDVF
+949 TFLEYGIASMEVF

-968 EAGPVPNDGFGDVY
+968 EPGPVPNDGFGDVY
-982 LVIDNY
+982 LVVDNY

-993 ENEVLIEQVNL
+993 ENEVLIDQVNV
-1004 IINQGPSFGVHVV
+1004 IINQGPSFGVHVIV
-1017 VSADRESELRPPVR
+1017 TADRESELRPPVR

-1072 VRLDADPQAGLHT
+1072 VRLDSDPQAGLHT
-1085 LVARPAL
+1085 LIARPAL
-1092 GSTPT
+1092 GSTPD
-1097 NVFAS
+1097 NNFESSSVGE
-1102 DSIVDAVSRLASGQ
+1102 AVSRLASGQ
-1116 APPIRRLP
+1116 APPVRRLP
-1124 ARFGV
+1124 ATFSV
-1129 EQVREL
+1129 DQLREL
-1135 AARDTRQGVGAGG
+1135 AAGDARQGVGAGG

-1156 DLAPV
+1156 DLSPV

-1166 ENAHLVVTGRRECG
+1166 ENAHLMVTGRRECG

-1194 LYAPGT
+1194 LYAPGA
-1200 SSALAATGRAA
+1200 SSAPPPPVGQPSAQVWLVDPRRQLLTTLGSDYVEKFAYNLDGVQAMMGELAAV
-1211 LCPGVAGR
+1211 LAGR
-1219 PAPSAADR
+1219 EPPPGLSATELLSRNWWSGPEIFVIVDDIQQLPAGFDSP
-1227 AGLRVRREVRLQPRR
+1227 
-1242 RAGDDERHVRP
+1242 
-1253 SGQPRTTARLV
+1253 
-1264 GGGAAVALL
+1264 
-1273 VERSGDLPDRRRHT
+1273 
-1287 ADAGRFRFA
+1287 
-1296 AAQGRRLG
+1296 
-1304 DPGRRCRPAR
+1304 
-1314 DCHPHV
+1314 
-1320 RRLVVRGQ
+1320 
-1328 RPDAAGTAPGERAT
+1328 
-1342 TGDGRR
+1342 
-1348 PRRGLHPRQDEGWP
+1348 LHK
-1362 AAPWSR
+1362 AAPWVTR
-1368 PADGRGHRCVRP
+1368 AADVGLHVIVTRTFGGWSSAGSDPMLRALAQANAPLLVMDADPDEGFIRGKMKGGPLPRGRGLLMAEDTGIFV
-1380 GGGHRAPQVEAA
+1380 QVAA
-1392 PPRWGWLAC
+1392 
-1401 QPQRSGNFL
+1401 
-1410 SANVFDGKLISGV
+1410 
-1423 QSGGSSKSGIC
+1423 
-1434 LSHSATTMVS
+1434 TE
-1444 SIRAR
+1444 IRK

>member
-1 MKRGFARPTPEKA
+1 MKRGFARPTPEKP
-14 PVIKPENIVLPTPL
+14 PVIKPENIVLSTPL
-28 SIPPPEGKPWWIV
+28 SIPPPEGKPWWLI
-41 VVGVVVIGLLGGM
+41 VVGVVVVGLLGGM
-54 IAMTFASGS
+54 VAMVFASGS
-63 HVFGGVGAIFPIFM
+63 HVFGGIGSIFPLFM
-77 IGGMAMMMFGGRFG
+77 MVGIMMMMFRGMGG

-113 MLRETAHES
+113 MLRETAQES

-134 PAPTMLAS
+134 PAPNTLAA
-142 AVGSS
+142 AVGSP

-203 QSVVYNLPKMISL
+203 QSVVYNLPKMVSL
-216 LVEPWYSLIGGRE
+216 LVEPWYALVGERE

-236 AIVCQLAFS
+236 AIICQLAFS

-250 VQMVVVSSDL
+250 VQMIVVSSDL
-260 EQWDWVKWLPHF
+260 DQWDWVKWLPHF
-272 GDPRRQDAA
+272 GDSRRHDAA
-281 GNARMVYSSVREFA
+281 GNARMVYTSVREFA

-329 VTDPQWEF
+329 VDDPQWEY
-337 VKSAEGI
+337 VISAEGV
-344 DGVTFFDLTGASMWA
+344 DGVTFFDLTGSSMWTDI
-359 AVPERTLQFDDLGV
+359 PERKLQFDKTGV

-388 EKPWF
+388 DKAWF
-393 FALTDHISIAEA
+393 FALTDQVSIAEA

-412 ARWRLAEAYE
+412 AQWRLAEAYE

-434 DIMAY
+434 DILSY

-444 PADIDFGSLWGSRT
+444 PGNIDFDSLWASRT

-515 SLMLGHPPQE
+515 SLMLSHPPEE

-589 EYNSVRSRMRA
+589 EYNSVRARMRA
-600 RGQDMPPLPMLVV
+600 RGQDMAPLPMLVV

-687 NLPAQAGLGYFRR
+687 NLPAQAGLGYFRK
-700 SLEDIVRF
+700 SLEDIIRF
-708 QAEFLWRDYISRGI
+708 QAEFLWRDYFQPGVS
-722 TIDGE
+722 IDGE

-735 IDYVRPQLF
+735 IDYIRPQLF
-744 TNLFTPLEVS
+744 TNSFTPLEVS
-754 VGGPDLEPVHSN
+754 VGGPDIEPVVAQPN
-766 GEVLEAADAEAEDEE
+766 GEVLESDDIEGGEDEDEE
-781 EGIRTPKVGTVIID
+781 EVRTPKVGTVIID
-795 QLRKIDFEPYRLWQP
+795 QLRKIKFEPYRLWQP
-810 PLSEPVAI
+810 PLTQPVAI
-818 DELVNRF
+818 DDLVNRF
-825 IGHQWQQDYGTA
+825 LGRPWHKEYGSA
-837 RDLVFPLGIIDRPFK
+837 CNLVFPIGIIDRPYK

-891 LTHTPEQVQ
+891 LTHTPQQVQ
-900 FYCLAYSGTALTT
+900 FYCLAYSSTALTT
-913 VARLPHVGEVAG
+913 VSRIPHVGEVAG

-949 FLEYRIASMDVF
+949 FLECGIASMEMF

-968 EAGPVPNDGFGDVY
+968 EAGPVPDDGFGDVY

-993 ENEVLIEQVNL
+993 ENEVLIEQVNV

-1017 VSADRESELRPPVR
+1017 VTADRESELRPPVR
-1031 SGFGSRVELRLA
+1031 SGFGSRIELRLA

-1056 KEVPVK
+1056 KDVPVK

-1072 VRLDADPQAGLHT
+1072 VRLDSDPQAGLHT

-1092 GSTPT
+1092 GSTPD
-1097 NVFAS
+1097 NVFEC
-1102 DSIVDAVSRLASGQ
+1102 DSVVAAVSRLTSAQ
-1116 APPIRRLP
+1116 APPVRRLP

-1135 AARDTRQGVGAGG
+1135 ASRDTRQGVGAGG
-1148 IVWAISEL
+1148 IAWAISEL

-1166 ENAHLVVTGRRECG
+1166 ENSHLMVTGRRECG

-1194 LYAPGT
+1194 LYAPGA
-1200 SSALAATGRAA
+1200 SSAPPPAPGRPSAQVWLVDPRRQLLTALGSDYVERFAYNLDGVVAMMGELAAALAGREPPPGLSAEELLSRSWWSGPEIFLIVDDIQQLPPGFDSPLHKAVPFVNRAA
-1211 LCPGVAGR
+1211 DVGLHVIVTRTFGGWSSAGSDPMLRALHQANAPLLVMDADPDEGFIRGKMKGGPLPRGRGLLMAEDTGVFVQV
-1219 PAPSAADR
+1219 AATE
-1227 AGLRVRREVRLQPRR
+1227 VRR
-1242 RAGDDERHVRP
+1242 
-1253 SGQPRTTARLV
+1253 
-1264 GGGAAVALL
+1264 
-1273 VERSGDLPDRRRHT
+1273 
-1287 ADAGRFRFA
+1287 
-1296 AAQGRRLG
+1296 
-1304 DPGRRCRPAR
+1304 
-1314 DCHPHV
+1314 
-1320 RRLVVRGQ
+1320 
-1328 RPDAAGTAPGERAT
+1328 
-1342 TGDGRR
+1342 
-1348 PRRGLHPRQDEGWP
+1348 
-1362 AAPWSR
+1362 
-1368 PADGRGHRCVRP
+1368 
-1380 GGGHRAPQVEAA
+1380 
-1392 PPRWGWLAC
+1392 
-1401 QPQRSGNFL
+1401 
-1410 SANVFDGKLISGV
+1410 
-1423 QSGGSSKSGIC
+1423 
-1434 LSHSATTMVS
+1434 
-1444 SIRAR
+1444 

>member
-1 MKRGFARPTPEKA
+1 MKRGFARPTPEKP
-14 PVIKPENIVLPTPL
+14 PVIKPENIVLSTPL
-28 SIPPPEGKPWWIV
+28 SIPPPEGKPWWLI
-41 VVGVVVIGLLGGM
+41 VVGVVVVGLLGGM
-54 IAMTFASGS
+54 VAMVFASGS
-63 HVFGGVGAIFPIFM
+63 HVFGGIGSIFPLFM
-77 IGGMAMMMFGGRFG
+77 MVGIMMMMFRGMGG

-113 MLRETAHES
+113 MLRETAQES

-134 PAPTMLAS
+134 PAPNTLAA
-142 AVGSS
+142 AVGSP

-203 QSVVYNLPKMISL
+203 QSVVYNLPKMVSL
-216 LVEPWYSLIGGRE
+216 LVEPWYALVGERE

-236 AIVCQLAFS
+236 AIICQLAFS

-250 VQMVVVSSDL
+250 VQMIVVSSDL
-260 EQWDWVKWLPHF
+260 DQWDWVKWLPHF
-272 GDPRRQDAA
+272 GDSRRHDAA
-281 GNARMVYSSVREFA
+281 GNARMVYTSVREFA

-329 VTDPQWEF
+329 VDDPQWEY
-337 VKSAEGI
+337 VISAEGV
-344 DGVTFFDLTGASMWA
+344 DGVTFFDLTGSSMWTDI
-359 AVPERTLQFDDLGV
+359 PERKLQFDKTGV

-388 EKPWF
+388 DKAWF
-393 FALTDHISIAEA
+393 FALTDQVSIAEA

-412 ARWRLAEAYE
+412 AQWRLAEAYE

-434 DIMAY
+434 DILSY

-444 PADIDFGSLWGSRT
+444 PGNIDFDSLWASRT

-515 SLMLGHPPQE
+515 SLMLSHPPEE

-589 EYNSVRSRMRA
+589 EYNSVRARMRA
-600 RGQDMPPLPMLVV
+600 RGQDMAPLPMLVV

-687 NLPAQAGLGYFRR
+687 NLPAQAGLGYFRK
-700 SLEDIVRF
+700 SLEDIIRF
-708 QAEFLWRDYISRGI
+708 QAEFLWRDYFQPGVS
-722 TIDGE
+722 IDGE

-735 IDYVRPQLF
+735 IDYIRPQLF
-744 TNLFTPLEVS
+744 TNSFTPLEVS
-754 VGGPDLEPVHSN
+754 VGGPDIEPVVAQPN
-766 GEVLEAADAEAEDEE
+766 GEVLESDDIEGGEDEDEE
-781 EGIRTPKVGTVIID
+781 GVRTPKVGTVIID
-795 QLRKIDFEPYRLWQP
+795 QLRKIKFEPYRLWQP
-810 PLSEPVAI
+810 PLTQPVAI
-818 DELVNRF
+818 DDLVNRF
-825 IGHQWQQDYGTA
+825 LGRPWHKEYGSA
-837 RDLVFPLGIIDRPFK
+837 CNLVFSIGIIDRPYK

-891 LTHTPEQVQ
+891 LTHTPQQVQ
-900 FYCLAYSGTALTT
+900 FYCLAYSSTALTT
-913 VARLPHVGEVAG
+913 VSRIPHVGEVAG

-949 FLEYRIASMDVF
+949 FLECGIASMEMF

-968 EAGPVPNDGFGDVY
+968 EAGPVPDDGFGDVY

-993 ENEVLIEQVNL
+993 ENEVLIEQVNV

-1017 VSADRESELRPPVR
+1017 VTADRESELRPPVR
-1031 SGFGSRVELRLA
+1031 SGFGSRIELRLA

-1056 KEVPVK
+1056 KDVPVK

-1072 VRLDADPQAGLHT
+1072 VRLDSDPQAGLHT

-1092 GSTPT
+1092 GSTPD
-1097 NVFAS
+1097 NVFEC
-1102 DSIVDAVSRLASGQ
+1102 DSVVAAVSRLTSAQ
-1116 APPIRRLP
+1116 APPVRRLP

-1135 AARDTRQGVGAGG
+1135 ASRDTRQGVGAGG
-1148 IVWAISEL
+1148 IAWAISEL

-1166 ENAHLVVTGRRECG
+1166 ENSHLMVTGRRECG

-1194 LYAPGT
+1194 LYAPGA
-1200 SSALAATGRAA
+1200 SSAPPPAPGRPSAQVWLVDPRRQLLTALGSDYVERFAYNLDGVVAMMGELAAALAGREPPPGLSAEELLSRSWWSGPEIFLIVDDIQQLPPGFDSPLHKAVPFVNRAA
-1211 LCPGVAGR
+1211 DVGLHVIVTRTFGGWSSAGSDPMLRALHQANAPLLVMDADPDEGFIRGKMKGGPLPRGRGLLMAEDTGVFVQV
-1219 PAPSAADR
+1219 AATE
-1227 AGLRVRREVRLQPRR
+1227 VRR
-1242 RAGDDERHVRP
+1242 
-1253 SGQPRTTARLV
+1253 
-1264 GGGAAVALL
+1264 
-1273 VERSGDLPDRRRHT
+1273 
-1287 ADAGRFRFA
+1287 
-1296 AAQGRRLG
+1296 
-1304 DPGRRCRPAR
+1304 
-1314 DCHPHV
+1314 
-1320 RRLVVRGQ
+1320 
-1328 RPDAAGTAPGERAT
+1328 
-1342 TGDGRR
+1342 
-1348 PRRGLHPRQDEGWP
+1348 
-1362 AAPWSR
+1362 
-1368 PADGRGHRCVRP
+1368 
-1380 GGGHRAPQVEAA
+1380 
-1392 PPRWGWLAC
+1392 
-1401 QPQRSGNFL
+1401 
-1410 SANVFDGKLISGV
+1410 
-1423 QSGGSSKSGIC
+1423 
-1434 LSHSATTMVS
+1434 
-1444 SIRAR
+1444 

>member
-1 MKRGFARPTPEKA
+1 MKRGFARPTPEKP
-14 PVIKPENIVLPTPL
+14 PVIKPENIVLSTPL
-28 SIPPPEGKPWWIV
+28 SIPPPEGKPWWLI
-41 VVGVVVIGLLGGM
+41 VVGVVVVGLLGGM
-54 IAMTFASGS
+54 VAMVFASGS
-63 HVFGGVGAIFPIFM
+63 HVFGGIGSIFPLFM
-77 IGGMAMMMFGGRFG
+77 MVGIMMMMFRGMGG

-113 MLRETAHES
+113 MLRETAQES

-134 PAPTMLAS
+134 PAPNTLAA
-142 AVGSS
+142 AVGSP

-203 QSVVYNLPKMISL
+203 QSVVYNLPKMVSL
-216 LVEPWYSLIGGRE
+216 LVEPWYALVGERE

-236 AIVCQLAFS
+236 AIICQLAFS

-250 VQMVVVSSDL
+250 VQMIVVSSDL
-260 EQWDWVKWLPHF
+260 DQWDWVKWLPHF
-272 GDPRRQDAA
+272 GDSRRHDAA
-281 GNARMVYSSVREFA
+281 GNARMVYTSVREFA

-329 VTDPQWEF
+329 VDDPQWEY
-337 VKSAEGI
+337 VISAEGV
-344 DGVTFFDLTGASMWA
+344 DGVTFFDLTGSSMWTDI
-359 AVPERTLQFDDLGV
+359 PERKLQFDKTGV

-388 EKPWF
+388 DKAWF
-393 FALTDHISIAEA
+393 FALTDQVRIAEA

-412 ARWRLAEAYE
+412 AQWRLAEAYE

-434 DIMAY
+434 DILSY

-444 PADIDFGSLWGSRT
+444 PGNIDFDSLWASRT

-515 SLMLGHPPQE
+515 SLMLSHPPEE

-589 EYNSVRSRMRA
+589 EYNSVRARMRA
-600 RGQDMPPLPMLVV
+600 RGQDMAPLPMLVV

-687 NLPAQAGLGYFRR
+687 NLPAQAGLGYFRK
-700 SLEDIVRF
+700 SLEDIIRF
-708 QAEFLWRDYISRGI
+708 QAEFLWRDYFQPGVS
-722 TIDGE
+722 IDGE

-735 IDYVRPQLF
+735 IDYIRPQLF
-744 TNLFTPLEVS
+744 TNSFTPLEVS
-754 VGGPDLEPVHSN
+754 VGGPDIEPVVAQPN
-766 GEVLEAADAEAEDEE
+766 GEVLESDDIEGGEDEDEE
-781 EGIRTPKVGTVIID
+781 GVRTPKVGTVIID
-795 QLRKIDFEPYRLWQP
+795 QLRKIKFEPYRLWQP
-810 PLSEPVAI
+810 PLTQPVAI
-818 DELVNRF
+818 DDLVNRF
-825 IGHQWQQDYGTA
+825 LGRPWHKEYGSA
-837 RDLVFPLGIIDRPFK
+837 CNLVFPIGIIDRPYK

-891 LTHTPEQVQ
+891 LTHTPQQVQ
-900 FYCLAYSGTALTT
+900 FYCLAYSSTALTT
-913 VARLPHVGEVAG
+913 VSRIPHVGEVAG

-949 FLEYRIASMDVF
+949 FLECGIASMEMF

-968 EAGPVPNDGFGDVY
+968 EAGPVPDDGFGDVY

-993 ENEVLIEQVNL
+993 ENEVLIEQVNV

-1017 VSADRESELRPPVR
+1017 VTADRESELRPPVR
-1031 SGFGSRVELRLA
+1031 SGFGSRIELRLA

-1056 KEVPVK
+1056 KDVPVK

-1072 VRLDADPQAGLHT
+1072 VRLDSDPQAGLHT

-1092 GSTPT
+1092 GSTPD
-1097 NVFAS
+1097 NVFEC
-1102 DSIVDAVSRLASGQ
+1102 DSVVAAVSRLTSAQ
-1116 APPIRRLP
+1116 APPVRRLP

-1135 AARDTRQGVGAGG
+1135 ASRDTRQGVGAGG
-1148 IVWAISEL
+1148 IAWAISEL

-1166 ENAHLVVTGRRECG
+1166 ENSHLMVTGRRECG

-1194 LYAPGT
+1194 LYAPGA
-1200 SSALAATGRAA
+1200 SSAPPPAPGRPSAQVWLVDPRRQLLTALGSDYVERFAYNLDGVVAMMGELAAALAGREPPPGLSAEELLSRSWWSGPEIFLIVDDIQQLPPGFDSPLHKAVPFVNRAA
-1211 LCPGVAGR
+1211 DVGLHVIVTRTFGGWSSAGSDPMLRALHQANAPLLVMDADPDEGFIRGKMKGGPLPRGRGLLMAEDTGVFVQV
-1219 PAPSAADR
+1219 AATE
-1227 AGLRVRREVRLQPRR
+1227 VRR
-1242 RAGDDERHVRP
+1242 
-1253 SGQPRTTARLV
+1253 
-1264 GGGAAVALL
+1264 
-1273 VERSGDLPDRRRHT
+1273 
-1287 ADAGRFRFA
+1287 
-1296 AAQGRRLG
+1296 
-1304 DPGRRCRPAR
+1304 
-1314 DCHPHV
+1314 
-1320 RRLVVRGQ
+1320 
-1328 RPDAAGTAPGERAT
+1328 
-1342 TGDGRR
+1342 
-1348 PRRGLHPRQDEGWP
+1348 
-1362 AAPWSR
+1362 
-1368 PADGRGHRCVRP
+1368 
-1380 GGGHRAPQVEAA
+1380 
-1392 PPRWGWLAC
+1392 
-1401 QPQRSGNFL
+1401 
-1410 SANVFDGKLISGV
+1410 
-1423 QSGGSSKSGIC
+1423 
-1434 LSHSATTMVS
+1434 
-1444 SIRAR
+1444 

>member
-1 MKRGFARPTPEKA
+1 MKRGFARPTPEKP
-14 PVIKPENIVLPTPL
+14 PVIKPENIVLSTPL
-28 SIPPPEGKPWWIV
+28 SIPPPEGKPWWLI
-41 VVGVVVIGLLGGM
+41 VVGVVVVGLLGGM
-54 IAMTFASGS
+54 VAMVFASGS
-63 HVFGGVGAIFPIFM
+63 HVFGGIGSIFPLFM
-77 IGGMAMMMFGGRFG
+77 MVGIMMMMFRGMGG

-113 MLRETAHES
+113 MLRETAQES

-134 PAPTMLAS
+134 PAPNTLAA
-142 AVGSS
+142 AVGSP

-203 QSVVYNLPKMISL
+203 QSVVYNLPKMVSL
-216 LVEPWYSLIGGRE
+216 LVEPWYALVGERE

-236 AIVCQLAFS
+236 AIICQLAFS

-250 VQMVVVSSDL
+250 VQMIVVSSDL
-260 EQWDWVKWLPHF
+260 DQWDWVKWLPHF
-272 GDPRRQDAA
+272 GDSRRHDAA
-281 GNARMVYSSVREFA
+281 GNARMVYTSVREFA

-329 VTDPQWEF
+329 VDDPQWEY
-337 VKSAEGI
+337 VISAEGV
-344 DGVTFFDLTGASMWA
+344 DGVTFFDLTGSSMWTDI
-359 AVPERTLQFDDLGV
+359 PERKLQFDKTGV

-388 EKPWF
+388 DKAWF
-393 FALTDHISIAEA
+393 FALTDQVSIAEA

-412 ARWRLAEAYE
+412 AQWRLAEAYE

-434 DIMAY
+434 DILSY

-444 PADIDFGSLWGSRT
+444 PGNIDFDSLWASRT

-515 SLMLGHPPQE
+515 SLMLSHPPEE

-589 EYNSVRSRMRA
+589 EYNSVRARMRA
-600 RGQDMPPLPMLVV
+600 RGQDMAPLPMLVV

-687 NLPAQAGLGYFRR
+687 NLPAQAGLGYFRK
-700 SLEDIVRF
+700 SLEDIIRF
-708 QAEFLWRDYISRGI
+708 QAEFLWRDYFQPGVS
-722 TIDGE
+722 IDGE

-735 IDYVRPQLF
+735 IDYIRPQLF
-744 TNLFTPLEVS
+744 TNSFTPLEVS
-754 VGGPDLEPVHSN
+754 VGGPDIEPVVAQPN
-766 GEVLEAADAEAEDEE
+766 GEVLESDDIEGGEDEDEE
-781 EGIRTPKVGTVIID
+781 GVRTPKVGMVIID
-795 QLRKIDFEPYRLWQP
+795 QLRKIKFEPYRLWQP
-810 PLSEPVAI
+810 PLTQPVAI
-818 DELVNRF
+818 DDLVNRF
-825 IGHQWQQDYGTA
+825 LGRPWHKEYGSA
-837 RDLVFPLGIIDRPFK
+837 CNLVFPIGIIDRPYK

-891 LTHTPEQVQ
+891 LTHTPQQVQ
-900 FYCLAYSGTALTT
+900 FYCLAYSSTALTT
-913 VARLPHVGEVAG
+913 VSRIPHVGEVAG

-949 FLEYRIASMDVF
+949 FLECGIASMEMF

-968 EAGPVPNDGFGDVY
+968 EAGPVPDDGFGDVY

-993 ENEVLIEQVNL
+993 ENEVLIEQVNV

-1017 VSADRESELRPPVR
+1017 VTADRESELRPPVR
-1031 SGFGSRVELRLA
+1031 SGFGSRIELRLA

-1056 KEVPVK
+1056 KDVPVK

-1072 VRLDADPQAGLHT
+1072 VRLDSDPQAGLHT

-1092 GSTPT
+1092 GSTPD
-1097 NVFAS
+1097 NVFEC
-1102 DSIVDAVSRLASGQ
+1102 DSVVAAVSRLTSAQ
-1116 APPIRRLP
+1116 APPVRRLP

-1135 AARDTRQGVGAGG
+1135 ASRDTRQGVGAGG
-1148 IVWAISEL
+1148 IAWAISEL

-1166 ENAHLVVTGRRECG
+1166 ENSHLMVTGRRECG

-1194 LYAPGT
+1194 LYAPGA
-1200 SSALAATGRAA
+1200 SSAPPPAPGRPSAQVWLVDPRRQLLTALGSDYVERFAYNLDGVVAMMGELAAALAGREPPPGLSAEELLSRSWWSGPEIFLIVDDIQQLPPGFDSPLHKAVPFVNRAA
-1211 LCPGVAGR
+1211 DVGLHVIVTRTFGGWSSAGSDPMLRALHQANAPLLVMDADPDEGFIRGKMKGGPLPRGRGLLMAEDTGVFVQV
-1219 PAPSAADR
+1219 AATE
-1227 AGLRVRREVRLQPRR
+1227 VRR
-1242 RAGDDERHVRP
+1242 
-1253 SGQPRTTARLV
+1253 
-1264 GGGAAVALL
+1264 
-1273 VERSGDLPDRRRHT
+1273 
-1287 ADAGRFRFA
+1287 
-1296 AAQGRRLG
+1296 
-1304 DPGRRCRPAR
+1304 
-1314 DCHPHV
+1314 
-1320 RRLVVRGQ
+1320 
-1328 RPDAAGTAPGERAT
+1328 
-1342 TGDGRR
+1342 
-1348 PRRGLHPRQDEGWP
+1348 
-1362 AAPWSR
+1362 
-1368 PADGRGHRCVRP
+1368 
-1380 GGGHRAPQVEAA
+1380 
-1392 PPRWGWLAC
+1392 
-1401 QPQRSGNFL
+1401 
-1410 SANVFDGKLISGV
+1410 
-1423 QSGGSSKSGIC
+1423 
-1434 LSHSATTMVS
+1434 
-1444 SIRAR
+1444 

>member
-1 MKRGFARPTPEKA
+1 MKRGFARPTPEKP
-14 PVIKPENIVLPTPL
+14 PVIKPENIVLSTPL
-28 SIPPPEGKPWWIV
+28 SIPPPEGKPWWLI
-41 VVGVVVIGLLGGM
+41 VVGVVVVGLLGGM
-54 IAMTFASGS
+54 VAMVFASGS
-63 HVFGGVGAIFPIFM
+63 HVFGGIGSIFPLFM
-77 IGGMAMMMFGGRFG
+77 MVGIMMMMFRGMGG

-113 MLRETAHES
+113 MLRETAQES

-134 PAPTMLAS
+134 PAPNTLAA
-142 AVGSS
+142 AVGSP

-203 QSVVYNLPKMISL
+203 QSVVYNLPKMVSL
-216 LVEPWYSLIGGRE
+216 LVEPWYALVGERE

-236 AIVCQLAFS
+236 AIICQLAFS

-250 VQMVVVSSDL
+250 VQMIVVSSDL
-260 EQWDWVKWLPHF
+260 DQWDWVKWLPHF
-272 GDPRRQDAA
+272 GDSRRHDAA
-281 GNARMVYSSVREFA
+281 GNARMVYTSVREFA

-329 VTDPQWEF
+329 VDDPQWEY
-337 VKSAEGI
+337 VISAEGV
-344 DGVTFFDLTGASMWA
+344 DGVTFFDLTGSSMWTDI
-359 AVPERTLQFDDLGV
+359 PERKLQFDKTGV

-388 EKPWF
+388 DKAWF
-393 FALTDHISIAEA
+393 FALTDQVSIAEA

-412 ARWRLAEAYE
+412 AQWRLAEAYE

-434 DIMAY
+434 DILSY

-444 PADIDFGSLWGSRT
+444 PGNIDFDSLWASRT

-515 SLMLGHPPQE
+515 SLMLSHPPEE

-589 EYNSVRSRMRA
+589 EYNSVRARMRA
-600 RGQDMPPLPMLVV
+600 RGQDMAPLPMLVV

-687 NLPAQAGLGYFRR
+687 NLPAQAGLGYFRK
-700 SLEDIVRF
+700 SLEDIIRF
-708 QAEFLWRDYISRGI
+708 QAEFLWRDYFQPGVS
-722 TIDGE
+722 IDGE

-735 IDYVRPQLF
+735 IDYIRPQLF
-744 TNLFTPLEVS
+744 TNSFTPLEVS
-754 VGGPDLEPVHSN
+754 VGGPDIEPVVAQPN
-766 GEVLEAADAEAEDEE
+766 GEMLESDDIEGGEDEDEE
-781 EGIRTPKVGTVIID
+781 GVRTPKVGTVIID
-795 QLRKIDFEPYRLWQP
+795 QLRKIKFEPYRLWQP
-810 PLSEPVAI
+810 PLTQPVAI
-818 DELVNRF
+818 DDLVNRF
-825 IGHQWQQDYGTA
+825 LGRPWHKEYGSA
-837 RDLVFPLGIIDRPFK
+837 CNLVFPIGIIDRPYK

-891 LTHTPEQVQ
+891 LTHTPQQVQ
-900 FYCLAYSGTALTT
+900 FYCLAYSSTALTT
-913 VARLPHVGEVAG
+913 VSRIPHVGEVAG

-949 FLEYRIASMDVF
+949 FLECGIASMEMF

-968 EAGPVPNDGFGDVY
+968 EAGPVPDDGFGDVY

-993 ENEVLIEQVNL
+993 ENEVLIEQVNV

-1017 VSADRESELRPPVR
+1017 VTADRESELRPPVR
-1031 SGFGSRVELRLA
+1031 SGFGSRIELRLA

-1056 KEVPVK
+1056 KDVPVK

-1072 VRLDADPQAGLHT
+1072 VRLDSDPQAGLHT

-1092 GSTPT
+1092 GSTPD
-1097 NVFAS
+1097 NVFEC
-1102 DSIVDAVSRLASGQ
+1102 DSVVAAVGRLTSAQ
-1116 APPIRRLP
+1116 APPVRRLP

-1135 AARDTRQGVGAGG
+1135 ASRDTRQGVGAGG
-1148 IVWAISEL
+1148 IAWAISEL

-1166 ENAHLVVTGRRECG
+1166 ENSHLMVTGRRECG

-1194 LYAPGT
+1194 LYAPGA
-1200 SSALAATGRAA
+1200 SSAPPPAPGRPSAQVWLVDPRRQLLTALGSDYVERFAYNLDGVVAMMGELAAALAGREPPPGLSAEELLSRSWWSGPEIFLIVDDIQQLPPGFDSPLHKAVPFVNRAA
-1211 LCPGVAGR
+1211 DVGLHVIVTRTFGGWSSAGSDPMLRALHQANAPLLVMDADPDEGFIRGKMKGGPLPRGRGLLMAEDTGVFVQV
-1219 PAPSAADR
+1219 AATE
-1227 AGLRVRREVRLQPRR
+1227 VRR
-1242 RAGDDERHVRP
+1242 
-1253 SGQPRTTARLV
+1253 
-1264 GGGAAVALL
+1264 
-1273 VERSGDLPDRRRHT
+1273 
-1287 ADAGRFRFA
+1287 
-1296 AAQGRRLG
+1296 
-1304 DPGRRCRPAR
+1304 
-1314 DCHPHV
+1314 
-1320 RRLVVRGQ
+1320 
-1328 RPDAAGTAPGERAT
+1328 
-1342 TGDGRR
+1342 
-1348 PRRGLHPRQDEGWP
+1348 
-1362 AAPWSR
+1362 
-1368 PADGRGHRCVRP
+1368 
-1380 GGGHRAPQVEAA
+1380 
-1392 PPRWGWLAC
+1392 
-1401 QPQRSGNFL
+1401 
-1410 SANVFDGKLISGV
+1410 
-1423 QSGGSSKSGIC
+1423 
-1434 LSHSATTMVS
+1434 
-1444 SIRAR
+1444 

>member
-1 MKRGFARPTPEKA
+1 MKRGFARPTPEKP
-14 PVIKPENIVLPTPL
+14 PVIKPENIVLSTPL
-28 SIPPPEGKPWWIV
+28 SIPPPEGKPWWLI
-41 VVGVVVIGLLGGM
+41 VVGVVVVGLLGGM
-54 IAMTFASGS
+54 VAMVFASGS
-63 HVFGGVGAIFPIFM
+63 HVFGGIGSIFPLFM
-77 IGGMAMMMFGGRFG
+77 MVGIMMMMFRGMGG

-113 MLRETAHES
+113 MLRETAQES

-134 PAPTMLAS
+134 PAPNTLAA
-142 AVGSS
+142 AVGSP

-203 QSVVYNLPKMISL
+203 QSVVYNLPKMVSL
-216 LVEPWYSLIGGRE
+216 LVEPWYALVGERE

-236 AIVCQLAFS
+236 AIICQLAFS

-250 VQMVVVSSDL
+250 VQMIVVSSDL
-260 EQWDWVKWLPHF
+260 DQWDWVKWLPHF
-272 GDPRRQDAA
+272 GDSRRHDAA
-281 GNARMVYSSVREFA
+281 GNARMVYTSVREFA

-329 VTDPQWEF
+329 VDDPQWEY
-337 VKSAEGI
+337 VISAEGV
-344 DGVTFFDLTGASMWA
+344 DGVTFFDLTGSSMWTDI
-359 AVPERTLQFDDLGV
+359 PERKLQFDKTGV

-388 EKPWF
+388 DKAWF
-393 FALTDHISIAEA
+393 FALTDQVSIAEA

-412 ARWRLAEAYE
+412 AQWRLAEAYE

-434 DIMAY
+434 DILSY

-444 PADIDFGSLWGSRT
+444 PGNIDFDSLWASRT

-515 SLMLGHPPQE
+515 SLMLSHPPEE

-589 EYNSVRSRMRA
+589 EYNSVRARMRA
-600 RGQDMPPLPMLVV
+600 RGQDMAPLPMLVV

-687 NLPAQAGLGYFRR
+687 NLPAQAGLGYFRK
-700 SLEDIVRF
+700 SLEDIIRF
-708 QAEFLWRDYISRGI
+708 QAEFLWRDYFQPGVS
-722 TIDGE
+722 IDGE

-735 IDYVRPQLF
+735 IDYIRPQLF
-744 TNLFTPLEVS
+744 TNSFTPLEVS
-754 VGGPDLEPVHSN
+754 VGGPDIEPVVAQPN
-766 GEVLEAADAEAEDEE
+766 GEVLESDDIEGGEDEDEE
-781 EGIRTPKVGTVIID
+781 GVRTPKVGTVIID
-795 QLRKIDFEPYRLWQP
+795 QLRKIKFEPYRLWQP
-810 PLSEPVAI
+810 PLTQPVAI
-818 DELVNRF
+818 DDLVNRF
-825 IGHQWQQDYGTA
+825 LGRPWHKEYGSA
-837 RDLVFPLGIIDRPFK
+837 CNLVFPIGIIDRPYK

-891 LTHTPEQVQ
+891 LTHTPQQVQ
-900 FYCLAYSGTALTT
+900 FYCLAYSSTALTT
-913 VARLPHVGEVAG
+913 VSRIPHVGEVAG

-949 FLEYRIASMDVF
+949 FLECGIASMEMF

-968 EAGPVPNDGFGDVY
+968 EAGPVPDDGFGDVY
-982 LVIDNY
+982 LVIDSY

-993 ENEVLIEQVNL
+993 ENEVLIEQVNV

-1017 VSADRESELRPPVR
+1017 VTADRESELRPPVR
-1031 SGFGSRVELRLA
+1031 SGFGSRIELRLA

-1056 KEVPVK
+1056 KDVPVK

-1072 VRLDADPQAGLHT
+1072 VRLDSDPQAGLHT

-1092 GSTPT
+1092 GSTPD
-1097 NVFAS
+1097 NVFEC
-1102 DSIVDAVSRLASGQ
+1102 DSVVAAVSRLTSAQ
-1116 APPIRRLP
+1116 APPVRRLP

-1135 AARDTRQGVGAGG
+1135 ASRDTRQGVGAGG
-1148 IVWAISEL
+1148 IAWAISEL

-1166 ENAHLVVTGRRECG
+1166 ENSHLMVTGRRECG

-1194 LYAPGT
+1194 LYAPGA
-1200 SSALAATGRAA
+1200 SSAPPPAPGRPSAQVWLVDPRRQLLTALGSDYVERFAYNLDGVVAMMGELAAALAGREPPPGLSAEELLSRSWWSGPEIFLIVDDIQQLPPGFDSPLHKAVPFVNRAA
-1211 LCPGVAGR
+1211 DVGLHVIFTRTFGGWSSAGSDPMLRALHQANAPLLVMDADPDEGFIRGKMKGGPLPRGRGLLMAEDTGVFVQV
-1219 PAPSAADR
+1219 AATE
-1227 AGLRVRREVRLQPRR
+1227 VRR
-1242 RAGDDERHVRP
+1242 
-1253 SGQPRTTARLV
+1253 
-1264 GGGAAVALL
+1264 
-1273 VERSGDLPDRRRHT
+1273 
-1287 ADAGRFRFA
+1287 
-1296 AAQGRRLG
+1296 
-1304 DPGRRCRPAR
+1304 
-1314 DCHPHV
+1314 
-1320 RRLVVRGQ
+1320 
-1328 RPDAAGTAPGERAT
+1328 
-1342 TGDGRR
+1342 
-1348 PRRGLHPRQDEGWP
+1348 
-1362 AAPWSR
+1362 
-1368 PADGRGHRCVRP
+1368 
-1380 GGGHRAPQVEAA
+1380 
-1392 PPRWGWLAC
+1392 
-1401 QPQRSGNFL
+1401 
-1410 SANVFDGKLISGV
+1410 
-1423 QSGGSSKSGIC
+1423 
-1434 LSHSATTMVS
+1434 
-1444 SIRAR
+1444 

>member
-1 MKRGFARPTPEKA
+1 MKRGFARPTPEKP
-14 PVIKPENIVLPTPL
+14 PVIKPENIVLSTPL
-28 SIPPPEGKPWWIV
+28 SIPPPEGKPWWLI
-41 VVGVVVIGLLGGM
+41 VVGVVVVGLLGGM
-54 IAMTFASGS
+54 VAMVFASGS
-63 HVFGGVGAIFPIFM
+63 HVFGGIGSIFPLFM
-77 IGGMAMMMFGGRFG
+77 MVGIMMMMFRGMGG

-113 MLRETAHES
+113 MLRETAQES

-134 PAPTMLAS
+134 PAPNTLAA
-142 AVGSS
+142 AVGSP

-203 QSVVYNLPKMISL
+203 QSVVYNLPKMVSL
-216 LVEPWYSLIGGRE
+216 LVEPWYALVGERE

-236 AIVCQLAFS
+236 AIICQLAFS

-250 VQMVVVSSDL
+250 VQMIVVSSDL
-260 EQWDWVKWLPHF
+260 DQWDWVKWLPHF
-272 GDPRRQDAA
+272 GDSRRHDAA
-281 GNARMVYSSVREFA
+281 GNARMVYTSVREFA

-329 VTDPQWEF
+329 VDDPQWEY
-337 VKSAEGI
+337 VISAEGV
-344 DGVTFFDLTGASMWA
+344 DGVTFFDLTGSSMWTDI
-359 AVPERTLQFDDLGV
+359 PERKLQFDKTGV

-388 EKPWF
+388 DKAWF
-393 FALTDHISIAEA
+393 FALTDQVSIAEA

-412 ARWRLAEAYE
+412 AQWRLAEAYE

-434 DIMAY
+434 DILSY

-444 PADIDFGSLWGSRT
+444 PGNIDFDSLWASRT

-515 SLMLGHPPQE
+515 SLMLSHPPEE

-589 EYNSVRSRMRA
+589 EYNSVRARMRA
-600 RGQDMPPLPMLVV
+600 RGQDMAPLPMLVV

-687 NLPAQAGLGYFRR
+687 NLPAQAGLGYFRK
-700 SLEDIVRF
+700 SLEDIIRF
-708 QAEFLWRDYISRGI
+708 QAEFLWRDYFQPGVS
-722 TIDGE
+722 IDGE

-735 IDYVRPQLF
+735 IDYIRPQLF
-744 TNLFTPLEVS
+744 TNSFTPLEVS
-754 VGGPDLEPVHSN
+754 VGGPDIEPVVAQPN
-766 GEVLEAADAEAEDEE
+766 GEVLESDDIEGGEDEDEE
-781 EGIRTPKVGTVIID
+781 GVRTPKVGTVIID
-795 QLRKIDFEPYRLWQP
+795 QLRKIKFEPYRLWQP
-810 PLSEPVAI
+810 PLTQPVAI
-818 DELVNRF
+818 DDLVNRF
-825 IGHQWQQDYGTA
+825 LGRPWHKEYGSA
-837 RDLVFPLGIIDRPFK
+837 CNLVFPIGIIDRPYK

-891 LTHTPEQVQ
+891 LTHTPQQVQ
-900 FYCLAYSGTALTT
+900 FYCLAYSSTALTT
-913 VARLPHVGEVAG
+913 VSRIPHVGEVAG

-949 FLEYRIASMDVF
+949 FLECAIASMEMF

-968 EAGPVPNDGFGDVY
+968 EAGPVPDDGFGDVY

-993 ENEVLIEQVNL
+993 ENEVLIEQVNV

-1017 VSADRESELRPPVR
+1017 VTTDRESELRPPVR
-1031 SGFGSRVELRLA
+1031 SGFGSRIELRLA

-1056 KEVPVK
+1056 KDVPVK

-1072 VRLDADPQAGLHT
+1072 VRLDSDPQAGLHT

-1092 GSTPT
+1092 GSTPD
-1097 NVFAS
+1097 NVFEC
-1102 DSIVDAVSRLASGQ
+1102 DSVVAAVSRLTSAQ
-1116 APPIRRLP
+1116 APPVRRLP

-1135 AARDTRQGVGAGG
+1135 ASRDTRQGVGAGG
-1148 IVWAISEL
+1148 IAWAISEL

-1166 ENAHLVVTGRRECG
+1166 ENSHLMVTGRRECG

-1194 LYAPGT
+1194 LYAPGA
-1200 SSALAATGRAA
+1200 SSAPPPAPGRPSAQVWLVDPRRQLLTALGSDYVERFAYNLDGVVAMMGELAAALAGREPPPGLSAEELLSRSWWSGPEIFLIVDDIQQLPPGFDSPLHKAVPFVNRAA
-1211 LCPGVAGR
+1211 DVGLHVIVTRTFGGWSSAGSDPMLRALHQANAPLLVMDADPDEGFIRGKMKGGPLPRGRGLLMAEDTGVFVQV
-1219 PAPSAADR
+1219 AATE
-1227 AGLRVRREVRLQPRR
+1227 VRR
-1242 RAGDDERHVRP
+1242 
-1253 SGQPRTTARLV
+1253 
-1264 GGGAAVALL
+1264 
-1273 VERSGDLPDRRRHT
+1273 
-1287 ADAGRFRFA
+1287 
-1296 AAQGRRLG
+1296 
-1304 DPGRRCRPAR
+1304 
-1314 DCHPHV
+1314 
-1320 RRLVVRGQ
+1320 
-1328 RPDAAGTAPGERAT
+1328 
-1342 TGDGRR
+1342 
-1348 PRRGLHPRQDEGWP
+1348 
-1362 AAPWSR
+1362 
-1368 PADGRGHRCVRP
+1368 
-1380 GGGHRAPQVEAA
+1380 
-1392 PPRWGWLAC
+1392 
-1401 QPQRSGNFL
+1401 
-1410 SANVFDGKLISGV
+1410 
-1423 QSGGSSKSGIC
+1423 
-1434 LSHSATTMVS
+1434 
-1444 SIRAR
+1444 